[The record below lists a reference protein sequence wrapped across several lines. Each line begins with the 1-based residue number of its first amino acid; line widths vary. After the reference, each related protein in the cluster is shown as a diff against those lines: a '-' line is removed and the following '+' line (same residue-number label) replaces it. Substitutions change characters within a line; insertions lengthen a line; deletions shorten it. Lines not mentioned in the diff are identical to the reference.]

1 MATKKYKNSELGE
14 LGKYLEESSKKKET
28 DSNNESSALPN
39 SSSVQRYDNLG
50 ESLNNYL
57 QKSSEVISKNDYV
70 EQLRKRKEEIQA
82 QFAENKRRNDELLA
96 QRRTDIGAA
105 AKSAVNFAR
114 EEAKKSTLSA
124 SKNIPLEN
132 SPFGKRNPQIELPT
146 YAHNDFLP
154 NSPAAKAARQKAAN
168 ESAMTTGV
176 VNDPILSRGEYLASM
191 ASAGLDTSLEST
203 KATIGSVFD
212 KATTFVASLLGMKQG
227 DEYNKYRFAESAL
240 KGRALSSKYPTL
252 TSFNDAAKNGIET
265 STSTI
270 DKANAA
276 SKKAE
281 LERLKDYAKNN
292 SSQATLKKIQEKYS
306 DKEIGEVTQ
315 LLGNFAYGAGYGTLP
330 NVARL
335 GTSAAAAALMSTQE
349 FSESYAKAINELG
362 YSDSQALEYAADT
375 ALRRGGEEL
384 IIGQFGKGIADK
396 AIAKPLSKI
405 ANPYARAA
413 ADVGITAA
421 GEAGE
426 QALDYLAD
434 IATRSLVGDENAK
447 VDPKELGY
455 QGVLGGAT
463 SLVFGLASYPGKV
476 QLYKSDYNFVNNLSK
491 VAAKIENEQQADI
504 LKKIADTVI
513 ERADVIMDDPNY
525 PRDYKASVNHMKD
538 AVEDI
543 KNIVDNY
550 KDRIIIENQDKDG
563 AFTIIMD
570 NDNSDTVKTDVQALA
585 NVVAKYA
592 EPDEN
597 IVNKTVDTIR
607 DKIQDIKHEQE
618 LTTNPDEKA
627 ELQKQVEKLK
637 EADVVA
643 RSNRDEIEAKAE
655 ESKKNANANNAA
667 KSETDIEPAKSDTA
681 AQKEVANEKPATDIS
696 NNLSTPLQKTLE
708 IIRLAKEN
716 DAKSLSELVK
726 SVNESEHG
734 KNGDNAINNT
744 VDYVNEFI
752 QKLSENLKT
761 AQNKDT
767 LEYINTVLP
776 QLKNIS
782 ESLRTKRNEIDAYLN
797 GNSGAETTA
806 KQAPSP
812 KLPEDDFDEL
822 LADMERT
829 AAEHDNQQLT
839 SSDSNAIIE
848 NEQTQPETQTTSKVE
863 AYKQKLRDAQTRDEF
878 RKVEEILGNPDSDIH
893 HSDLTDADRD
903 EIYKISDEKQIEFNR
918 KENEVQNV
926 ESRTLVDNAI
936 QSIISDNGPNS
947 KHIKNETL
955 TFYDENGNK
964 RETNVVNQLMKDY
977 GIEVPIAT
985 QGWFNKRL
993 ISFRYENGES
1003 KVHADLIGANGKKLK
1018 VPDNVY
1024 NYLDILGNKIRE
1036 SSPDTN
1042 NSNVE
1047 SAATVPATNNEVPE
1061 TIPTQTATA
1070 AEQNIVKEPEPNVT
1084 QSAPTETAETSTTA
1098 AESPTTVT
1106 SNGTAETAPAK
1117 SKDFYLIYK
1126 ASKHSKTGEPLDVF
1140 EISGGHLSSDQYSKL
1155 KKEFE
1160 KLGGY
1165 YSKYAGGFI
1174 FKPGTGSSDERI
1186 NAVKQFAHVQVN
1198 SLHDMPKGKELIGT
1212 EYKFGNSNAKV
1223 VDYIDN
1229 GKYEDEYVVE
1239 IDGIG
1244 RQKMNY
1250 KGVERDIAQ
1259 YLSDNPTK
1267 NTQVADTAASTKQ
1280 ALDMLK
1286 DAPTAFGV
1294 EINGGSFV
1302 SDGAA
1307 IIRVSK
1313 EQLSEIKADLK
1324 KQSKA
1329 FENVDAPTILD
1340 LEHITPAKKL
1350 PETTYTQPG
1359 GLTLVEFEN
1368 PQGEPTYI
1376 DNKYLKYFDKK
1387 GNIWG
1392 FARFKSSDSP
1402 NYYALAATDD
1412 DGNLNGIIMP
1422 VRGNTLDKTKPMVY
1436 QGKSKLQSET
1446 TTKQT
1451 TEKEIK
1457 NNDINLEKENR
1468 PDVQG
1473 LRPEVEKTAP
1483 QGGGVR
1489 ETSGRNGGKSGGDG
1503 TRLPRVADGDTNAGK
1518 SVRNGE
1524 PDISAKSDTG
1534 IDERNDSERHDIG
1547 GDITDVD
1554 TSGRK
1559 PVSEK
1564 QPAKKPANFSFDTET
1579 RKYINTTRPK
1589 TADNIEAIKTL
1600 FQIEK
1605 ENRPATTAEK
1615 NILAKY
1621 KGWGGLADAF
1631 TNYSTNRELKEM
1643 LSEEEYN
1650 AAKRSTQNAH
1660 YTSLDV
1666 IEAMYKGLEHMGF
1679 TGGNLLEPSMGTG
1692 NFFGM
1697 LPKDIAK
1704 KTKLYGV
1711 EMDSI
1716 TGRIAQALYSDAD
1729 IKIAPYQD
1737 VRYNDGSFDVAVGN
1751 VPFSST
1757 TYPYK
1762 GEKHMLHDY
1771 FFVKTLD
1778 KVKDGGIVMFITS
1791 TGTLDKANPK
1801 TRDAI
1806 AKQAD
1811 LVAAFRLPNN
1821 AFKTNAGTEVT
1832 TDIVVL
1838 RKRPEGVSQSDETF
1852 FSLGEI
1858 DGIPINE
1865 YFVRHPENILGKL
1878 VSEKGMY
1885 VSERTQVRADDRDY
1899 SKALTEAMNSLPADI
1914 IKTDMTKSEVKIEND
1929 TQKSRFIDSDK
1940 GVVFYNSSTGE
1951 VTELSGKKADKAKQ
1965 FMRVKDAYNGVI
1977 NISNNPN
1984 STQEERQAA
1993 RQNLEETYNAF
2004 TEKYGSLNSRGA
2016 KSDLRGDAEYWMVSG
2031 LEKKGKSQGEF
2042 EKSDIFTKDLYKKQ
2056 VPEHVDSAHDALAVS
2071 ISTHGTVDLDYMSK
2085 LTGQSREVVTSE
2097 LSDAIIETPDEGW
2110 QLTALYLSG
2119 NIRDK
2124 IATAEKAAK
2133 SDSKFTRNVEMLKA
2147 ALPRQLT
2154 ADEITPK
2161 LGAAWIEPS
2170 YYEDFAYSVFGRKPK
2185 LSYDTTTGT
2194 WVGEIIPYAYS
2205 PKYGAEAMKLLVPT
2219 MNQKQ
2224 LTVRVDGK
2232 VDLQA
2237 TEQQRQR
2244 QAMLREEFN
2253 GWIFATPERRK
2264 ALEDKFNTL
2273 FASWRGAD
2281 FNKVGEYLSLEG
2293 VNPEI
2298 KLREYQKGAVARVV
2312 FGGDTLLAHG
2322 VGTGKTFEMIASAM
2336 ESKRLG
2342 ITHKN
2347 LFVVPNNKVSDFQS
2361 DIHKLYPSAKVM
2373 AVGEADFTKDRRA
2386 AMISALATNDYDI
2399 AVIGH
2404 SQFGFI
2410 PVSNETKQ
2418 NALRAQIA
2426 EIENTVSGMNS
2437 YQDRRTVKQLEKA
2450 KESLENKLKELSTR
2464 KDDTINFESLG
2475 VDGLFVDEAHNF
2487 KSLTYYT
2494 KLNVA
2499 GANAGGASQRAQD
2512 MFEKTQYLHDIHGRV
2527 VFGTA
2532 TPITN
2537 SVAEIY
2543 NMTRF
2548 VNPEILKEAGIESF
2562 DAWSANFGNI
2572 ESKVEISPDG
2582 ISFRAKE
2589 RYSKFSNVNA
2599 MIGMFRRFADVLRS
2613 DEVLKDLPKA
2623 KRVTVECESNDYL
2636 EEYLGEIQ
2644 RRVDALKGS
2653 ATKKDNMLL
2662 VTNDGRAAAIDLR
2675 LIAKQIGVSPSELD
2689 LDGSKINKTVE
2700 NVVEEYKNS
2709 AKQKGTQLV
2718 FLDYGMSDDQEK
2730 RYGVDLYSDLIKKLT
2745 SKGIPSNEIV
2755 RLDKVDNKK
2764 LEELYKK
2771 VNNGDVRVL
2780 IGSTA
2785 RMGEGLNVQ
2794 KRLVALHH
2802 LNPPYRPSDI
2812 EQREGRIIRFGNEN
2826 KDVRI
2831 YRYVQKR
2838 SFDSYMWQMLE
2849 RKQVM
2854 INQAMSGG
2862 DINELDDVDEFVL
2875 SAAEAKALASGNP
2888 LLLEKS
2894 ELDDK
2899 FSKLSTARSVY
2910 LRSVYNAQDVIA
2922 SYPAHIQN
2930 TKRNIDKVQE
2940 TAKIINSNPF
2950 KGDFEIDLKGKKYT
2964 ERKAANEALAKILA
2978 DGRYGMNK
2986 TYEIGTIRGLKLSF
3000 MQEGQTIRL
3009 YLDGADRTQIEAG
3022 SNNIARIV
3030 NAIDKASNPETQ
3042 ISSMQSHVEQL
3053 EKTLSDAKDL
3063 VESKFPQQEE
3073 YDATLARLNEV
3084 NALMNEAAGV
3094 IAGGEIIDDEGMDD
3108 NFDDAGGTGS
3118 KKSKDSAESQILQSK
3133 TKGKWGKGDKDG
3145 NKLKSLNDLKEE
3157 AHRMF
3162 GVEIN
3167 TGKIGARG
3175 AEGIYNTHAGTIR
3188 TRVHG
3193 DLPTI
3198 AHELGHHFDKKY
3210 NLVSMDGVEE
3220 LVDYYRAELEEADY
3234 NESLFPYEAVANY
3247 FADLMRD
3254 QKETAERFKTFTSEL
3269 GAALKGS
3276 DAKHLPEYINM
3287 TNEYFA
3293 ADRIRRREAQV
3304 HYRHKD
3310 ESFVGN
3316 AQFQVDTFR
3325 RNPAAYTGR
3334 LSRKFIRHWFD
3345 DVVDLKNFGNAYDL
3359 AFKERAANSIADGR
3373 LTIAFTDNH
3382 DKVIG
3387 RSLASVLE
3395 EGGIN
3400 DLNAKSFDAYLTAR
3414 IALDRIEAAEKNN
3427 GIGSKVYADT
3437 ELQDK
3442 DNLISDIQT
3451 YELKNPTFADTAKG
3465 VYEYENHLL
3474 DVAVDSGLIS
3484 SELSDELRELY
3495 PHYVPLYRSFRDG
3508 SAVSSG
3514 RGAKTPPSVVKRFKG
3529 SGRDVLSPVENIMNQ
3544 TVAWTKAIL
3553 QNETRKAVFDVID
3566 DTEDMGI
3573 WAEKVPASMFRDTV
3587 TTDEVAKKLANFSS
3601 DKIEHLSEDEK
3612 AELVDDIMETIGS
3625 STGMWKKKLNQGK
3638 DIVSVMR
3645 NGQPEYYEIHDDGL
3659 MESLLSLT
3667 PQQMNIWLQLVS
3679 KTTNLFTALTT
3690 GTNPKFGYTNLIRDT
3705 STGYIFSETQ
3715 NNPFG
3720 YVLDLFK
3727 AFGEAITESDD
3738 YKMYLANGGGYTGA
3752 FTMNTRNMK
3761 NEYQKVVKHH
3771 SKLKRIF
3778 ESAMDFFPRINN
3790 SIESASRYAEYKRKL
3805 KEGADAHE
3813 ALRASQNITVNF
3825 QQGGKYSKFINKF
3838 IPFFNASLTSLYQNV
3853 SRLNPKNKRT
3863 IIKWLASMIWTAV
3876 SSVALNEFINKY
3888 ILDDDDDFHE
3898 AYANLSTYNKFANNN
3913 IYIGDDQ
3920 FIRIPKEQTLMI
3932 PATLAVALYE
3942 KYAMENPEAFYKY
3955 GEYIVD
3961 AILPPGPRDTIILG
3975 SIIDLAKNETFTGAP
3990 IESKAEQYK
3999 AAETRYNGRTSKL
4012 AIAAAPK
4019 INLFL
4024 NEFGLELSP
4033 IQINYL
4039 LDDNTGWVGDFL
4051 INLTKFEGTSAKE
4064 VADLSDTSE
4073 KSLLRGIPVPNVI
4086 LRDSTYSTDI
4096 VTRFYDKKT
4105 EYDQNA
4111 ASYKALQKEGKE
4123 NSKYTFY
4130 DTYGKYKFGKVADLY
4145 SDVLK
4150 RIKADNNK
4158 ESSRHT
4164 RSVLNELIKSVNE
4177 TEVTQLDKDVAALAK
4192 ETGCPLQ
4199 DIAPYIVVPES
4210 LKDSQKN
4217 VYELDAYDMME
4228 YYTESQILFEYWY
4241 NEILSSGY
4249 DEDSI
4254 AGALKDMKKEIK
4266 QTMDE
4271 RYLAIL
4277 QQ

>member
-1 MATKKYKNSELGE
+1 MASL
-14 LGKYLEESSKKKET
+14 LIDPSKKKSKYQSAIDVVKKENEELKKKREQQPKEKDYSKSDYADALRAI
-28 DSNNESSALPN
+28 DSE
-39 SSSVQRYDNLG
+39 
-50 ESLNNYL
+50 
-57 QKSSEVISKNDYV
+57 
-70 EQLRKRKEEIQA
+70 KEEETSRIKTNQIA
-82 QFAENKRRNDELLA
+82 P
-96 QRRTDIGAA
+96 
-105 AKSAVNFAR
+105 SAYPQTADNTLR
-114 EEAKKSTLSA
+114 LMRMLEEQEAKKSTLSA

-176 VNDPILSRGEYLASM
+176 VNDPVLSRGEYLASM

-203 KATIGSVFD
+203 KATIGSAFD

-227 DEYNKYRFAESAL
+227 DEYNKYQFADSVL
-240 KGRALSSKYPTL
+240 KGRALGSKYPTL
-252 TSFNDAAKNGIET
+252 TSFENAAKNGVET

-292 SSQATLKKIQEKYS
+292 SSQATLKKIQERYS
-306 DKEIGEVTQ
+306 DKEIGEVAQ
-315 LLGNFAYGAGYGTLP
+315 LLGNFAYSAGYGALS
-330 NVARL
+330 NAARIA
-335 GTSAAAAALMSTQE
+335 SPAAAAALMGTQE
-349 FSESYAKAINELG
+349 FSESYARAINELG
-362 YSDSQALEYAADT
+362 YSDSQALEYAAHT

-384 IIGQFGKGIADK
+384 ILGQFGKGIADK

-434 IATRSLVGDENAK
+434 IATRSWVGDENAK

-476 QLYKSDYNFVNNLSK
+476 RLYKQDYNFVNNLSK
-491 VAAKIENEQQADI
+491 AAEKVKNKQEADTIKKVADI
-504 LKKIADTVI
+504 AIDRANVI
-513 ERADVIMDDPNY
+513 IDDPNY
-525 PRDYKASVNHMKD
+525 PRDYKASVNHIKD
-538 AVEDI
+538 AAEDI
-543 KNIVDNY
+543 KDIV
-550 KDRIIIENQDKDG
+550 ENFQEAITYEFEEKDG

-570 NDNSDTVKTDVQALA
+570 NDNSDTVKTDVQVLA

-627 ELQKQVEKLK
+627 ELQKQIEKLK
-637 EADVVA
+637 EADVVV

-655 ESKKNANANNAA
+655 ESKKNANANNANTAA
-667 KSETDIEPAKSDTA
+667 KSETEIEPAKSDTA
-681 AQKEVANEKPATDIS
+681 ASKEVNNEKPATDIS
-696 NNLSTPLQKTLE
+696 NNQSTPLKKTLE

-761 AQNKDT
+761 AQNKDAV
-767 LEYINTVLP
+767 EYINTALP

-797 GNSGAETTA
+797 GDGTSKATNQSAGA
-806 KQAPSP
+806 
-812 KLPEDDFDEL
+812 KLPEDS
-822 LADMERT
+822 LAEATDDVERT
-829 AAEHDNQQLT
+829 KAEHGNQQLT

-863 AYKQKLRDAQTRDEF
+863 AYKQKLRDAQTRGEF
-878 RKVEEILGNPDSDIH
+878 RSVEEILGNPDSDIH
-893 HSDLTDADRD
+893 YSDLTDADRD

-918 KENEVQNV
+918 KEYEAQNA
-926 ESRTLVDNAI
+926 ESRTLVDNAVR
-936 QSIISDNGPNS
+936 SIKDGKFDNKGITNDA
-947 KHIKNETL
+947 L
-955 TFYDENGNK
+955 AFYDENGNK
-964 RETNVVNQLMKDY
+964 RETHIVNQLMKDF
-977 GIEVPIAT
+977 GIEVPLAT

-993 ISFRYENGES
+993 ISFRYENGAS
-1003 KVHADLIGANGKKLK
+1003 VVRADLKGANGRTLK

-1042 NSNVE
+1042 NSNAE
-1047 SAATVPATNNEVPE
+1047 SAATVPAANNEVPE
-1061 TIPTQTATA
+1061 TTPAQTATA
-1070 AEQNIVKEPEPNVT
+1070 AEQNIAKEPEPNAT
-1084 QSAPTETAETSTTA
+1084 PSAPAETAETSTTA

-1106 SNGTAETAPAK
+1106 SDGTAETAPAK
-1117 SKDFYLIYK
+1117 NKDFYLIYK

-1140 EISGGHLSSDQYSKL
+1140 EISGGYLSSEQYSKL
-1155 KKEFE
+1155 KNEFE

-1165 YSKYAGGFI
+1165 YSKYAGGFT
-1174 FKPGTGSSDERI
+1174 FKSGTGSSDERI

-1267 NTQVADTAASTKQ
+1267 NTQATDTAASTEQ
-1280 ALDMLK
+1280 TLDMLK
-1286 DAPTAFGV
+1286 NAP
-1294 EINGGSFV
+1294 
-1302 SDGAA
+1302 
-1307 IIRVSK
+1307 
-1313 EQLSEIKADLK
+1313 
-1324 KQSKA
+1324 
-1329 FENVDAPTILD
+1329 
-1340 LEHITPAKKL
+1340 
-1350 PETTYTQPG
+1350 
-1359 GLTLVEFEN
+1359 
-1368 PQGEPTYI
+1368 
-1376 DNKYLKYFDKK
+1376 
-1387 GNIWG
+1387 
-1392 FARFKSSDSP
+1392 
-1402 NYYALAATDD
+1402 
-1412 DGNLNGIIMP
+1412 
-1422 VRGNTLDKTKPMVY
+1422 
-1436 QGKSKLQSET
+1436 SET
-1446 TTKQT
+1446 TTRET

-1457 NNDINLEKENR
+1457 NNGINLEKENR

-1473 LRPEVEKTAP
+1473 LRPEVEETAP
-1483 QGGGVR
+1483 QGEGVR

-1534 IDERNDSERHDIG
+1534 TDERNDSEGHDVG

-1564 QPAKKPANFSFDTET
+1564 QSAKKPVNFSFDTET

-1605 ENRPATTAEK
+1605 ENRPATAAEK
-1615 NILAKY
+1615 NVLAKY

-1631 TNYSTNRELKEM
+1631 ANYSINRELKEM

-1716 TGRIAQALYSDAD
+1716 TGRIAQVLYSDAD

-1838 RKRPEGVSQSDETF
+1838 RKRPKGVSQSDETF

-2031 LEKKGKSQGEF
+2031 LEKKGKSLGEF

-2147 ALPRQLT
+2147 TLPRQLT

-2636 EEYLGEIQ
+2636 EKYLGEIQ
-2644 RRVDALKGS
+2644 SRVDALKGS

-2755 RLDKVDNKK
+2755 RLDKVDNKN

-2930 TKRNIDKVQE
+2930 TKRNIDNVQE

-2950 KGDFEIDLKGKKYT
+2950 KGDFEIELKGKKYT

-3063 VESKFPQQEE
+3063 VKSKFPQQEE

-3094 IAGGEIIDDEGMDD
+3094 IAGGEIIDDEGMGDD
-3108 NFDDAGGTGS
+3108 FDDVGETGS
-3118 KKSKDSAESQILQSK
+3118 KKSKDSAESQKQKANGAKAIK
-3133 TKGKWGKGDKDG
+3133 MAT
-3145 NKLKSLNDLKEE
+3145 SLN
-3157 AHRMF
+3157 
-3162 GVEIN
+3162 
-3167 TGKIGARG
+3167 
-3175 AEGIYNTHAGTIR
+3175 
-3188 TRVHG
+3188 
-3193 DLPTI
+3193 P
-3198 AHELGHHFDKKY
+3198 
-3210 NLVSMDGVEE
+3210 
-3220 LVDYYRAELEEADY
+3220 
-3234 NESLFPYEAVANY
+3234 
-3247 FADLMRD
+3247 
-3254 QKETAERFKTFTSEL
+3254 
-3269 GAALKGS
+3269 
-3276 DAKHLPEYINM
+3276 
-3287 TNEYFA
+3287 
-3293 ADRIRRREAQV
+3293 
-3304 HYRHKD
+3304 
-3310 ESFVGN
+3310 
-3316 AQFQVDTFR
+3316 
-3325 RNPAAYTGR
+3325 
-3334 LSRKFIRHWFD
+3334 
-3345 DVVDLKNFGNAYDL
+3345 
-3359 AFKERAANSIADGR
+3359 
-3373 LTIAFTDNH
+3373 
-3382 DKVIG
+3382 
-3387 RSLASVLE
+3387 
-3395 EGGIN
+3395 
-3400 DLNAKSFDAYLTAR
+3400 
-3414 IALDRIEAAEKNN
+3414 
-3427 GIGSKVYADT
+3427 
-3437 ELQDK
+3437 
-3442 DNLISDIQT
+3442 
-3451 YELKNPTFADTAKG
+3451 
-3465 VYEYENHLL
+3465 
-3474 DVAVDSGLIS
+3474 
-3484 SELSDELRELY
+3484 
-3495 PHYVPLYRSFRDG
+3495 
-3508 SAVSSG
+3508 
-3514 RGAKTPPSVVKRFKG
+3514 
-3529 SGRDVLSPVENIMNQ
+3529 
-3544 TVAWTKAIL
+3544 
-3553 QNETRKAVFDVID
+3553 
-3566 DTEDMGI
+3566 
-3573 WAEKVPASMFRDTV
+3573 
-3587 TTDEVAKKLANFSS
+3587 
-3601 DKIEHLSEDEK
+3601 
-3612 AELVDDIMETIGS
+3612 
-3625 STGMWKKKLNQGK
+3625 
-3638 DIVSVMR
+3638 
-3645 NGQPEYYEIHDDGL
+3645 
-3659 MESLLSLT
+3659 
-3667 PQQMNIWLQLVS
+3667 
-3679 KTTNLFTALTT
+3679 
-3690 GTNPKFGYTNLIRDT
+3690 
-3705 STGYIFSETQ
+3705 
-3715 NNPFG
+3715 
-3720 YVLDLFK
+3720 
-3727 AFGEAITESDD
+3727 
-3738 YKMYLANGGGYTGA
+3738 
-3752 FTMNTRNMK
+3752 
-3761 NEYQKVVKHH
+3761 
-3771 SKLKRIF
+3771 
-3778 ESAMDFFPRINN
+3778 
-3790 SIESASRYAEYKRKL
+3790 
-3805 KEGADAHE
+3805 
-3813 ALRASQNITVNF
+3813 
-3825 QQGGKYSKFINKF
+3825 
-3838 IPFFNASLTSLYQNV
+3838 
-3853 SRLNPKNKRT
+3853 
-3863 IIKWLASMIWTAV
+3863 
-3876 SSVALNEFINKY
+3876 
-3888 ILDDDDDFHE
+3888 
-3898 AYANLSTYNKFANNN
+3898 
-3913 IYIGDDQ
+3913 
-3920 FIRIPKEQTLMI
+3920 
-3932 PATLAVALYE
+3932 
-3942 KYAMENPEAFYKY
+3942 
-3955 GEYIVD
+3955 
-3961 AILPPGPRDTIILG
+3961 
-3975 SIIDLAKNETFTGAP
+3975 
-3990 IESKAEQYK
+3990 
-3999 AAETRYNGRTSKL
+3999 
-4012 AIAAAPK
+4012 
-4019 INLFL
+4019 
-4024 NEFGLELSP
+4024 
-4033 IQINYL
+4033 
-4039 LDDNTGWVGDFL
+4039 
-4051 INLTKFEGTSAKE
+4051 
-4064 VADLSDTSE
+4064 
-4073 KSLLRGIPVPNVI
+4073 
-4086 LRDSTYSTDI
+4086 
-4096 VTRFYDKKT
+4096 
-4105 EYDQNA
+4105 
-4111 ASYKALQKEGKE
+4111 
-4123 NSKYTFY
+4123 
-4130 DTYGKYKFGKVADLY
+4130 
-4145 SDVLK
+4145 
-4150 RIKADNNK
+4150 
-4158 ESSRHT
+4158 
-4164 RSVLNELIKSVNE
+4164 
-4177 TEVTQLDKDVAALAK
+4177 
-4192 ETGCPLQ
+4192 
-4199 DIAPYIVVPES
+4199 
-4210 LKDSQKN
+4210 
-4217 VYELDAYDMME
+4217 
-4228 YYTESQILFEYWY
+4228 
-4241 NEILSSGY
+4241 
-4249 DEDSI
+4249 
-4254 AGALKDMKKEIK
+4254 
-4266 QTMDE
+4266 
-4271 RYLAIL
+4271 
-4277 QQ
+4277 

>member
-1 MATKKYKNSELGE
+1 MASL
-14 LGKYLEESSKKKET
+14 LIDPSKKK
-28 DSNNESSALPN
+28 SKYQSAID
-39 SSSVQRYDNLG
+39 VV
-50 ESLNNYL
+50 
-57 QKSSEVISKNDYV
+57 K
-70 EQLRKRKEEIQA
+70 KE
-82 QFAENKRRNDELLA
+82 NDELKKKRE
-96 QRRTDIGAA
+96 QQPKEKDYS
-105 AKSAVNFAR
+105 KSDYADALRAIDSEKEEETSRIKTNQIAPSAYPQTSDNTLR
-114 EEAKKSTLSA
+114 LMRMLEEQEAKKSTLSA

-132 SPFGKRNPQIELPT
+132 SPFGKRNPTISLPT
-146 YAHNDFLP
+146 YVHNDFLP

-168 ESAMTTGV
+168 ESAMATGV
-176 VNDPILSRGEYLASM
+176 VNDPVLSRGEYLASM

-203 KATIGSVFD
+203 KATIGSAFD
-212 KATTFVASLLGMKQG
+212 KAATFVATLLGMKKG
-227 DEYNKYRFAESAL
+227 DEYNKYQLADSVL
-240 KGRALSSKYPTL
+240 KGRALGSKYPTL
-252 TSFNDAAKNGIET
+252 TSFENVAKNGVET

-292 SSQATLKKIQEKYS
+292 SSQATLKKIQERYS
-306 DKEIGEVTQ
+306 DKEIGEVAQ
-315 LLGNFAYGAGYGTLP
+315 FLGEMAYGAGYGALS
-330 NVARL
+330 NAARIA
-335 GTSAAAAALMSTQE
+335 SPAAAAALMGTQE
-349 FSESYAKAINELG
+349 FSESYARAINELG
-362 YSDSQALEYAADT
+362 YSDSQALEYAAHT

-384 IIGQFGKGIADK
+384 ILGQFGKGIADK

-434 IATRSLVGDENAK
+434 IATRSWVGDENAK

-463 SLVFGLASYPGKV
+463 SLIFGLASYPGKV

-491 VAAKIENEQQADI
+491 AAARIENEQQAEV
-504 LKKIADTVI
+504 LKRIADTVI
-513 ERADVIMDDPNY
+513 ERADIIMDDPNY
-525 PRDYKASVNHMKD
+525 PRDYKASVNHMKE
-538 AVEDI
+538 AAADI
-543 KNIVDNY
+543 KDIVDNY

-563 AFTIIMD
+563 VFTIIMD
-570 NDNSDTVKTDVQALA
+570 NDNSDTVKTDVQVLA

-627 ELQKQVEKLK
+627 ELQKQIEKLK
-637 EADVVA
+637 EADVVV

-655 ESKKNANANNAA
+655 ESKKNADANNANTAA
-667 KSETDIEPAKSDTA
+667 KSQTDIEPAKSDTA
-681 AQKEVANEKPATDIS
+681 ASKEVNNEKPATDVS
-696 NNLSTPLQKTLE
+696 NNQPTPLK
-708 IIRLAKEN
+708 
-716 DAKSLSELVK
+716 
-726 SVNESEHG
+726 
-734 KNGDNAINNT
+734 
-744 VDYVNEFI
+744 
-752 QKLSENLKT
+752 KT
-761 AQNKDT
+761 AEQ
-767 LEYINTVLP
+767 
-776 QLKNIS
+776 
-782 ESLRTKRNEIDAYLN
+782 
-797 GNSGAETTA
+797 
-806 KQAPSP
+806 
-812 KLPEDDFDEL
+812 
-822 LADMERT
+822 
-829 AAEHDNQQLT
+829 DNQQLT

-848 NEQTQPETQTTSKVE
+848 KDLSQVSKDKGEKLEDSNVKLSKDFEDYSINQQDVIEGYEESVDTSFREFIEREMRGELKQNDSYALKNVSDKAAADIKKAVGVDATGFKTAIEARMVTHILQGHGENGTTDHSMANIDDIARMQFVIDNYDNIEDGGKSKSYFESYVSRSGELRQHTAHTVVYSKKVNGVYYVVE
-863 AYKQKLRDAQTRDEF
+863 AVPDTKRKTAYIISAYMSKKERNGLSNGNNNENADITRSETSDTAEKPRAFESAPDAHSLNEIISNNSDAVNSESKKSPKEF
-878 RKVEEILGNPDSDIH
+878 SLTHKKSNAVSDS
-893 HSDLTDADRD
+893 
-903 EIYKISDEKQIEFNR
+903 
-918 KENEVQNV
+918 V
-926 ESRTLVDNAI
+926 ESDSAQGT
-936 QSIISDNGPNS
+936 
-947 KHIKNETL
+947 
-955 TFYDENGNK
+955 
-964 RETNVVNQLMKDY
+964 REMQ
-977 GIEVPIAT
+977 
-985 QGWFNKRL
+985 
-993 ISFRYENGES
+993 
-1003 KVHADLIGANGKKLK
+1003 
-1018 VPDNVY
+1018 
-1024 NYLDILGNKIRE
+1024 
-1036 SSPDTN
+1036 
-1042 NSNVE
+1042 
-1047 SAATVPATNNEVPE
+1047 AA
-1061 TIPTQTATA
+1061 
-1070 AEQNIVKEPEPNVT
+1070 KEPEPNAT
-1084 QSAPTETAETSTTA
+1084 PSAPAETAETSTTA
-1098 AESPTTVT
+1098 AESPTTVM

-1117 SKDFYLIYK
+1117 NKDFNLIYK

-1140 EISGGHLSSDQYSKL
+1140 EISGGYLSSEQYSKL
-1155 KKEFE
+1155 KNEFE

-1165 YSKYAGGFI
+1165 YSKYAGGFT
-1174 FKPGTGSSDERI
+1174 FKSGTGSSDERI

-1229 GKYEDEYVVE
+1229 GKYEDEYVVD

-1267 NTQVADTAASTKQ
+1267 NTQATDTAASTEQ
-1280 ALDMLK
+1280 TLDMLK
-1286 DAPTAFGV
+1286 NAP
-1294 EINGGSFV
+1294 
-1302 SDGAA
+1302 
-1307 IIRVSK
+1307 
-1313 EQLSEIKADLK
+1313 
-1324 KQSKA
+1324 
-1329 FENVDAPTILD
+1329 
-1340 LEHITPAKKL
+1340 
-1350 PETTYTQPG
+1350 
-1359 GLTLVEFEN
+1359 
-1368 PQGEPTYI
+1368 
-1376 DNKYLKYFDKK
+1376 
-1387 GNIWG
+1387 
-1392 FARFKSSDSP
+1392 
-1402 NYYALAATDD
+1402 
-1412 DGNLNGIIMP
+1412 
-1422 VRGNTLDKTKPMVY
+1422 
-1436 QGKSKLQSET
+1436 SET
-1446 TTKQT
+1446 TTRET

-1457 NNDINLEKENR
+1457 NNGINLEKENR

-1473 LRPEVEKTAP
+1473 LRPEVEETAP
-1483 QGGGVR
+1483 QGEGVR

-1534 IDERNDSERHDIG
+1534 IDERNDSEGHDGG

-1564 QPAKKPANFSFDTET
+1564 QSAKKPVNFSFDTET

-1605 ENRPATTAEK
+1605 ENRPATAAEK
-1615 NILAKY
+1615 NVLAKY

-1631 TNYSTNRELKEM
+1631 TNYSINRELKEM

-1716 TGRIAQALYSDAD
+1716 TGRIAQVLYSDAD

-1832 TDIVVL
+1832 TDIVIL
-1838 RKRPEGVSQSDETF
+1838 RKRPKGVSQSDETF

-1977 NISNNPN
+1977 NISNNPH

-2031 LEKKGKSQGEF
+2031 LEKKGKSPGEF

-2147 ALPRQLT
+2147 TLPRQMT

-2426 EIENTVSGMNS
+2426 EMENTVSGMNS

-2464 KDDTINFESLG
+2464 KDDTVNFESLG
-2475 VDGLFVDEAHNF
+2475 IDGLFVDEAHNF

-2636 EEYLGEIQ
+2636 EKYLGEIQ
-2644 RRVDALKGS
+2644 SRVDALKGS

-2745 SKGIPSNEIV
+2745 AKGIPSNEIV
-2755 RLDKVDNKK
+2755 RLDKVDNKN

-2794 KRLVALHH
+2794 KHLVALHH

-2930 TKRNIDKVQE
+2930 TKRNIDNVQE

-2950 KGDFEIDLKGKKYT
+2950 KGDFEIELKGKKYT
-2964 ERKAANEALAKILA
+2964 ERRAANEALAKILA

-3042 ISSMQSHVEQL
+3042 IASMKSHVEQL

-3063 VESKFPQQEE
+3063 VKSKFPQQEE

-3094 IAGGEIIDDEGMDD
+3094 IAGGKIIDDEGMGDD
-3108 NFDDAGGTGS
+3108 FDDVGETGS
-3118 KKSKDSAESQILQSK
+3118 KKSKDSAEPQILQSK

-3334 LSRKFIRHWFD
+3334 LSRKFIRRWFD
-3345 DVVDLKNFGNAYDL
+3345 DVVDLKNFGNAHDL

-3427 GIGSKVYADT
+3427 GIGSKVYADA

-3587 TTDEVAKKLANFSS
+3587 TTDEEAKKL
-3601 DKIEHLSEDEK
+3601 I
-3612 AELVDDIMETIGS
+3612 
-3625 STGMWKKKLNQGK
+3625 QGK
-3638 DIVSVMR
+3638 NIVSVMR

-3659 MESLLSLT
+3659 MEALLSLT

-3690 GTNPKFGYTNLIRDT
+3690 GTNPKFGYNNLIRDT

-3761 NEYQKVVKHH
+3761 NEYQKLVKHH

-3805 KEGADAHE
+3805 KEGADALE

-3863 IIKWLASMIWTAV
+3863 IIKWLVSMIWTAV
-3876 SSVALNEFINKY
+3876 SGVALNEFINKY

-3913 IYIGDDQ
+3913 IYIGDGQ

-3932 PATLAVALYE
+3932 PATLAAALYE

-4073 KSLLRGIPVPNVI
+4073 KSLLRGMPVPNVI

>member
-1 MATKKYKNSELGE
+1 
-14 LGKYLEESSKKKET
+14 
-28 DSNNESSALPN
+28 
-39 SSSVQRYDNLG
+39 
-50 ESLNNYL
+50 
-57 QKSSEVISKNDYV
+57 
-70 EQLRKRKEEIQA
+70 
-82 QFAENKRRNDELLA
+82 
-96 QRRTDIGAA
+96 
-105 AKSAVNFAR
+105 
-114 EEAKKSTLSA
+114 
-124 SKNIPLEN
+124 
-132 SPFGKRNPQIELPT
+132 
-146 YAHNDFLP
+146 
-154 NSPAAKAARQKAAN
+154 
-168 ESAMTTGV
+168 
-176 VNDPILSRGEYLASM
+176 
-191 ASAGLDTSLEST
+191 
-203 KATIGSVFD
+203 
-212 KATTFVASLLGMKQG
+212 
-227 DEYNKYRFAESAL
+227 
-240 KGRALSSKYPTL
+240 
-252 TSFNDAAKNGIET
+252 
-265 STSTI
+265 
-270 DKANAA
+270 
-276 SKKAE
+276 
-281 LERLKDYAKNN
+281 
-292 SSQATLKKIQEKYS
+292 
-306 DKEIGEVTQ
+306 
-315 LLGNFAYGAGYGTLP
+315 
-330 NVARL
+330 
-335 GTSAAAAALMSTQE
+335 
-349 FSESYAKAINELG
+349 
-362 YSDSQALEYAADT
+362 
-375 ALRRGGEEL
+375 
-384 IIGQFGKGIADK
+384 
-396 AIAKPLSKI
+396 
-405 ANPYARAA
+405 
-413 ADVGITAA
+413 
-421 GEAGE
+421 
-426 QALDYLAD
+426 
-434 IATRSLVGDENAK
+434 
-447 VDPKELGY
+447 
-455 QGVLGGAT
+455 
-463 SLVFGLASYPGKV
+463 
-476 QLYKSDYNFVNNLSK
+476 
-491 VAAKIENEQQADI
+491 
-504 LKKIADTVI
+504 
-513 ERADVIMDDPNY
+513 
-525 PRDYKASVNHMKD
+525 
-538 AVEDI
+538 
-543 KNIVDNY
+543 
-550 KDRIIIENQDKDG
+550 
-563 AFTIIMD
+563 
-570 NDNSDTVKTDVQALA
+570 
-585 NVVAKYA
+585 
-592 EPDEN
+592 
-597 IVNKTVDTIR
+597 
-607 DKIQDIKHEQE
+607 
-618 LTTNPDEKA
+618 
-627 ELQKQVEKLK
+627 
-637 EADVVA
+637 
-643 RSNRDEIEAKAE
+643 
-655 ESKKNANANNAA
+655 
-667 KSETDIEPAKSDTA
+667 
-681 AQKEVANEKPATDIS
+681 
-696 NNLSTPLQKTLE
+696 
-708 IIRLAKEN
+708 
-716 DAKSLSELVK
+716 
-726 SVNESEHG
+726 
-734 KNGDNAINNT
+734 
-744 VDYVNEFI
+744 
-752 QKLSENLKT
+752 
-761 AQNKDT
+761 
-767 LEYINTVLP
+767 
-776 QLKNIS
+776 
-782 ESLRTKRNEIDAYLN
+782 
-797 GNSGAETTA
+797 
-806 KQAPSP
+806 
-812 KLPEDDFDEL
+812 
-822 LADMERT
+822 
-829 AAEHDNQQLT
+829 
-839 SSDSNAIIE
+839 
-848 NEQTQPETQTTSKVE
+848 
-863 AYKQKLRDAQTRDEF
+863 
-878 RKVEEILGNPDSDIH
+878 
-893 HSDLTDADRD
+893 
-903 EIYKISDEKQIEFNR
+903 
-918 KENEVQNV
+918 
-926 ESRTLVDNAI
+926 
-936 QSIISDNGPNS
+936 
-947 KHIKNETL
+947 
-955 TFYDENGNK
+955 
-964 RETNVVNQLMKDY
+964 
-977 GIEVPIAT
+977 
-985 QGWFNKRL
+985 
-993 ISFRYENGES
+993 
-1003 KVHADLIGANGKKLK
+1003 
-1018 VPDNVY
+1018 
-1024 NYLDILGNKIRE
+1024 
-1036 SSPDTN
+1036 
-1042 NSNVE
+1042 
-1047 SAATVPATNNEVPE
+1047 
-1061 TIPTQTATA
+1061 
-1070 AEQNIVKEPEPNVT
+1070 
-1084 QSAPTETAETSTTA
+1084 
-1098 AESPTTVT
+1098 
-1106 SNGTAETAPAK
+1106 
-1117 SKDFYLIYK
+1117 
-1126 ASKHSKTGEPLDVF
+1126 
-1140 EISGGHLSSDQYSKL
+1140 
-1155 KKEFE
+1155 
-1160 KLGGY
+1160 
-1165 YSKYAGGFI
+1165 
-1174 FKPGTGSSDERI
+1174 
-1186 NAVKQFAHVQVN
+1186 
-1198 SLHDMPKGKELIGT
+1198 
-1212 EYKFGNSNAKV
+1212 
-1223 VDYIDN
+1223 
-1229 GKYEDEYVVE
+1229 
-1239 IDGIG
+1239 
-1244 RQKMNY
+1244 
-1250 KGVERDIAQ
+1250 
-1259 YLSDNPTK
+1259 
-1267 NTQVADTAASTKQ
+1267 
-1280 ALDMLK
+1280 
-1286 DAPTAFGV
+1286 
-1294 EINGGSFV
+1294 
-1302 SDGAA
+1302 
-1307 IIRVSK
+1307 
-1313 EQLSEIKADLK
+1313 
-1324 KQSKA
+1324 
-1329 FENVDAPTILD
+1329 
-1340 LEHITPAKKL
+1340 
-1350 PETTYTQPG
+1350 
-1359 GLTLVEFEN
+1359 
-1368 PQGEPTYI
+1368 
-1376 DNKYLKYFDKK
+1376 
-1387 GNIWG
+1387 
-1392 FARFKSSDSP
+1392 
-1402 NYYALAATDD
+1402 
-1412 DGNLNGIIMP
+1412 
-1422 VRGNTLDKTKPMVY
+1422 
-1436 QGKSKLQSET
+1436 
-1446 TTKQT
+1446 
-1451 TEKEIK
+1451 
-1457 NNDINLEKENR
+1457 
-1468 PDVQG
+1468 
-1473 LRPEVEKTAP
+1473 
-1483 QGGGVR
+1483 
-1489 ETSGRNGGKSGGDG
+1489 
-1503 TRLPRVADGDTNAGK
+1503 
-1518 SVRNGE
+1518 
-1524 PDISAKSDTG
+1524 
-1534 IDERNDSERHDIG
+1534 
-1547 GDITDVD
+1547 
-1554 TSGRK
+1554 
-1559 PVSEK
+1559 
-1564 QPAKKPANFSFDTET
+1564 
-1579 RKYINTTRPK
+1579 
-1589 TADNIEAIKTL
+1589 
-1600 FQIEK
+1600 
-1605 ENRPATTAEK
+1605 
-1615 NILAKY
+1615 
-1621 KGWGGLADAF
+1621 
-1631 TNYSTNRELKEM
+1631 M

-1716 TGRIAQALYSDAD
+1716 TGRIAQVLYSDAD

-1832 TDIVVL
+1832 TDIVIL
-1838 RKRPEGVSQSDETF
+1838 RKRPKGVSQSDETF

-2031 LEKKGKSQGEF
+2031 LEKKGKSLGEF

-2147 ALPRQLT
+2147 TLPRQLT

-2464 KDDTINFESLG
+2464 KDDTVNFESLG
-2475 VDGLFVDEAHNF
+2475 IDGLFVDEAHNF
-2487 KSLTYYT
+2487 KSLSYYT

-2636 EEYLGEIQ
+2636 EKYLGEIQ
-2644 RRVDALKGS
+2644 SRVDALKGS

-2755 RLDKVDNKK
+2755 RLDKVDNKN

-2930 TKRNIDKVQE
+2930 TKRNIDNVQE

-2950 KGDFEIDLKGKKYT
+2950 KGDFEIELKGKKYT

-3042 ISSMQSHVEQL
+3042 IASMKSHVEQL

-3063 VESKFPQQEE
+3063 VKSKFPQQEE

-3118 KKSKDSAESQILQSK
+3118 KKSKDSAKSQILQSK

-3345 DVVDLKNFGNAYDL
+3345 DVVDLKNFGNAHDL

-3427 GIGSKVYADT
+3427 GIGSKVYADA

-3508 SAVSSG
+3508 SAASSG

-3587 TTDEVAKKLANFSS
+3587 STDEVAKKLANFSS

-3638 DIVSVMR
+3638 NIVSVMR
-3645 NGQPEYYEIHDDGL
+3645 SGQPEYYEIHDDGL
-3659 MESLLSLT
+3659 MEALLSLT

-3690 GTNPKFGYTNLIRDT
+3690 GTNPKFGYNNLIRDT

-3761 NEYQKVVKHH
+3761 NEYQKLVKHH

-3778 ESAMDFFPRINN
+3778 ESAIDFFPRINN

-3805 KEGADAHE
+3805 KEGADTLE

-3863 IIKWLASMIWTAV
+3863 IIKWLVSMIWTAV
-3876 SSVALNEFINKY
+3876 SGVALNEFINKY

-3913 IYIGDDQ
+3913 IYIGDGQ

-3932 PATLAVALYE
+3932 PATLAAALYE

-4192 ETGCPLQ
+4192 ETGYPLQ

-4217 VYELDAYDMME
+4217 AYELDAYDMME

>member
-1 MATKKYKNSELGE
+1 MATKKYKLSELGE
-14 LGKYLEESSKKKET
+14 LGELVKNYKEKNSPKTSPSINYDKLNDGFADYLKGIDDKWGLKTKADYLKKIERDKAFVESEKVEGAKRAAKQQKLESAKQNANVIQSAST
-28 DSNNESSALPN
+28 AQQNSTMSSNTTVSQEPN
-39 SSSVQRYDNLG
+39 SNTVTQQ
-50 ESLNNYL
+50 NNA
-57 QKSSEVISKNDYV
+57 QSPATAPS
-70 EQLRKRKEEIQA
+70 
-82 QFAENKRRNDELLA
+82 QFAT
-96 QRRTDIGAA
+96 QRG
-105 AKSAVNFAR
+105 N
-114 EEAKKSTLSA
+114 
-124 SKNIPLEN
+124 
-132 SPFGKRNPQIELPT
+132 
-146 YAHNDFLP
+146 NDFVY
-154 NSPAAKAARQKAAN
+154 NSPAAKAASQKAAN
-168 ESAMTTGV
+168 ESAMATGV
-176 VNDPILSRGEYLASM
+176 VNDPVLSRGEYLASM

-203 KATIGSVFD
+203 KATIGSAFD
-212 KATTFVASLLGMKQG
+212 KATTFVATLLGMKKG

-240 KGRALSSKYPTL
+240 KGRALGSKYPTL
-252 TSFNDAAKNGIET
+252 TSFNDAAKNGIDT
-265 STSTI
+265 STSII

-292 SSQATLKKIQEKYS
+292 SSQATLKKIQERYS
-306 DKEIGEVTQ
+306 DKEIGEVAQ
-315 LLGNFAYGAGYGTLP
+315 LLGNIAYGAGYGALS
-330 NVARL
+330 NAARIA
-335 GTSAAAAALMSTQE
+335 SPAAAAALMSTQE
-349 FSESYAKAINELG
+349 FSESYARAINELG

-463 SLVFGLASYPGKV
+463 SLVFGLASYPSKV

-491 VAAKIENEQQADI
+491 AAARIENEQQAEV
-504 LKKIADTVI
+504 LKRIADTVI

-525 PRDYKASVNHMKD
+525 PRDYKASVNHMKE
-538 AVEDI
+538 AAADI
-543 KNIVDNY
+543 KDIVDNY

-667 KSETDIEPAKSDTA
+667 KSETGIEPAKSDTA

-696 NNLSTPLQKTLE
+696 NNQSTPLQKT
-708 IIRLAKEN
+708 
-716 DAKSLSELVK
+716 
-726 SVNESEHG
+726 
-734 KNGDNAINNT
+734 
-744 VDYVNEFI
+744 
-752 QKLSENLKT
+752 
-761 AQNKDT
+761 
-767 LEYINTVLP
+767 
-776 QLKNIS
+776 
-782 ESLRTKRNEIDAYLN
+782 
-797 GNSGAETTA
+797 
-806 KQAPSP
+806 
-812 KLPEDDFDEL
+812 
-822 LADMERT
+822 
-829 AAEHDNQQLT
+829 AEHDNQQLT

-848 NEQTQPETQTTSKVE
+848 NEQTLPETQTTSKVE

-918 KENEVQNV
+918 KENEVQNA

-955 TFYDENGNK
+955 TFYDESGKK
-964 RETNVVNQLMKDY
+964 RETNIVNQLMKDY

-1003 KVHADLIGANGKKLK
+1003 KVHADLTGANGKKLK

-1042 NSNVE
+1042 NSNAE
-1047 SAATVPATNNEVPE
+1047 SVATVPATNNEVPE
-1061 TIPTQTATA
+1061 TIPTQTATT

-1084 QSAPTETAETSTTA
+1084 PSAPTETAETSTTA

-1106 SNGTAETAPAK
+1106 SNDTAETAPAK
-1117 SKDFYLIYK
+1117 NKDFYLIYK

-1244 RQKMNY
+1244 KQKMNY

-1267 NTQVADTAASTKQ
+1267 NTQATDTAASTKQ

-1286 DAPTAFGV
+1286 NAP
-1294 EINGGSFV
+1294 
-1302 SDGAA
+1302 
-1307 IIRVSK
+1307 
-1313 EQLSEIKADLK
+1313 
-1324 KQSKA
+1324 
-1329 FENVDAPTILD
+1329 
-1340 LEHITPAKKL
+1340 
-1350 PETTYTQPG
+1350 
-1359 GLTLVEFEN
+1359 
-1368 PQGEPTYI
+1368 
-1376 DNKYLKYFDKK
+1376 
-1387 GNIWG
+1387 
-1392 FARFKSSDSP
+1392 
-1402 NYYALAATDD
+1402 
-1412 DGNLNGIIMP
+1412 
-1422 VRGNTLDKTKPMVY
+1422 
-1436 QGKSKLQSET
+1436 SET
-1446 TTKQT
+1446 TTIQT
-1451 TEKEIK
+1451 TEKEIIDSSVK
-1457 NNDINLEKENR
+1457 DKHRAMESGVLPDVAPEATTEVKGIDAGNGVQTETVASDSLVNTFYSQIADRIMEEYLSKDVSLDINALRDIATSIYGGTLAEGRFDSKDMTDALELAVNR
-1468 PDVQG
+1468 YLLSEMQNKIA
-1473 LRPEVEKTAP
+1473 EF
-1483 QGGGVR
+1483 
-1489 ETSGRNGGKSGGDG
+1489 NGN
-1503 TRLPRVADGDTNAGK
+1503 T
-1518 SVRNGE
+1518 
-1524 PDISAKSDTG
+1524 AKSAEDG
-1534 IDERNDSERHDIG
+1534 IVWMEELLARIPTQTKRTEEQLALQQFSTPPNIAYLANWLADIDSSDFVLEPSAGIG
-1547 GDITDVD
+1547 GLATF
-1554 TSGRK
+1554 
-1559 PVSEK
+1559 
-1564 QPAKKPANFSFDTET
+1564 AKAFG
-1579 RKYINTTRPK
+1579 
-1589 TADNIEAIKTL
+1589 
-1600 FQIEK
+1600 
-1605 ENRPATTAEK
+1605 ATTAVNEISERRLGALRSLGFDHVTSENAEQLD
-1615 NILAKY
+1615 NILPDY
-1621 KGWGGLADAF
+1621 
-1631 TNYSTNRELKEM
+1631 
-1643 LSEEEYN
+1643 
-1650 AAKRSTQNAH
+1650 
-1660 YTSLDV
+1660 
-1666 IEAMYKGLEHMGF
+1666 
-1679 TGGNLLEPSMGTG
+1679 
-1692 NFFGM
+1692 
-1697 LPKDIAK
+1697 
-1704 KTKLYGV
+1704 
-1711 EMDSI
+1711 
-1716 TGRIAQALYSDAD
+1716 
-1729 IKIAPYQD
+1729 IKPT
-1737 VRYNDGSFDVAVGN
+1737 VVVMNP
-1751 VPFSST
+1751 PFSST
-1757 TYPYK
+1757 GGRTKNSSNNVKPHVEQALNRLQDNGRLVAILGQGASNDAPMFAKWWDSLREQGYDIRANIGIDGSNYRK
-1762 GEKHMLHDY
+1762 YGTTFNVRLVVIDKNGTNGKTITGDY
-1771 FFVKTLD
+1771 TKLYEIPKALEEIRNDRRKNVGATEPNGTVEGNQRPSIGTRNAPENGRTVSD
-1778 KVKDGGIVMFITS
+1778 TVPRGNATDVGNGNAVERRVSSDSGRSIRSEPNTVEHIQPD
-1791 TGTLDKANPK
+1791 TGTAVSGNNEQSGGRGLPSGNDENVTEVAQSESGRRINESIAGGRESPDRNLSVDRRQSGNADVESLGGKRNGGVTESPKKTNTQKKKANTSDDGIYAGYVPSK
-1801 TRDAI
+1801 LTVKNAQKHPANLVESSAMAAVSAPTITYTPHIDQNIIDKGLISDVQLENISYAGQAHEEVLESGERRGYFIGDGTGVGKGRQAAGIILDNFNQGRKKALWISEKAALMEDAKRDW
-1806 AKQAD
+1806 
-1811 LVAAFRLPNN
+1811 R
-1821 AFKTNAGTEVT
+1821 
-1832 TDIVVL
+1832 DIGGN
-1838 RKRPEGVSQSDETF
+1838 PDDIF
-1852 FSLGEI
+1852 NI
-1858 DGIPINE
+1858 DGIRKGIGKGKDKVIPSDGILFTA
-1865 YFVRHPENILGKL
+1865 YSTVRSGKTKDSKTTNADRIIEWLGK
-1878 VSEKGMY
+1878 
-1885 VSERTQVRADDRDY
+1885 DFD
-1899 SKALTEAMNSLPADI
+1899 
-1914 IKTDMTKSEVKIEND
+1914 
-1929 TQKSRFIDSDK
+1929 
-1940 GVVFYNSSTGE
+1940 
-1951 VTELSGKKADKAKQ
+1951 
-1965 FMRVKDAYNGVI
+1965 GVI
-1977 NISNNPN
+1977 I
-1984 STQEERQAA
+1984 
-1993 RQNLEETYNAF
+1993 Y
-2004 TEKYGSLNSRGA
+2004 
-2016 KSDLRGDAEYWMVSG
+2016 
-2031 LEKKGKSQGEF
+2031 
-2042 EKSDIFTKDLYKKQ
+2042 
-2056 VPEHVDSAHDALAVS
+2056 
-2071 ISTHGTVDLDYMSK
+2071 
-2085 LTGQSREVVTSE
+2085 
-2097 LSDAIIETPDEGW
+2097 
-2110 QLTALYLSG
+2110 
-2119 NIRDK
+2119 
-2124 IATAEKAAK
+2124 
-2133 SDSKFTRNVEMLKA
+2133 
-2147 ALPRQLT
+2147 
-2154 ADEITPK
+2154 
-2161 LGAAWIEPS
+2161 
-2170 YYEDFAYSVFGRKPK
+2170 
-2185 LSYDTTTGT
+2185 
-2194 WVGEIIPYAYS
+2194 
-2205 PKYGAEAMKLLVPT
+2205 
-2219 MNQKQ
+2219 
-2224 LTVRVDGK
+2224 
-2232 VDLQA
+2232 
-2237 TEQQRQR
+2237 
-2244 QAMLREEFN
+2244 
-2253 GWIFATPERRK
+2253 
-2264 ALEDKFNTL
+2264 
-2273 FASWRGAD
+2273 
-2281 FNKVGEYLSLEG
+2281 
-2293 VNPEI
+2293 
-2298 KLREYQKGAVARVV
+2298 
-2312 FGGDTLLAHG
+2312 
-2322 VGTGKTFEMIASAM
+2322 
-2336 ESKRLG
+2336 
-2342 ITHKN
+2342 
-2347 LFVVPNNKVSDFQS
+2347 
-2361 DIHKLYPSAKVM
+2361 
-2373 AVGEADFTKDRRA
+2373 
-2386 AMISALATNDYDI
+2386 
-2399 AVIGH
+2399 
-2404 SQFGFI
+2404 
-2410 PVSNETKQ
+2410 
-2418 NALRAQIA
+2418 
-2426 EIENTVSGMNS
+2426 
-2437 YQDRRTVKQLEKA
+2437 
-2450 KESLENKLKELSTR
+2450 
-2464 KDDTINFESLG
+2464 
-2475 VDGLFVDEAHNF
+2475 DEAHNMNTLLA
-2487 KSLTYYT
+2487 KDSKNGSQQAIEANKIQE
-2494 KLNVA
+2494 KLP
-2499 GANAGGASQRAQD
+2499 NA
-2512 MFEKTQYLHDIHGRV
+2512 RV
-2527 VFGTA
+2527 VYMSA
-2532 TPITN
+2532 TG
-2537 SVAEIY
+2537 A
-2543 NMTRF
+2543 
-2548 VNPEILKEAGIESF
+2548 
-2562 DAWSANFGNI
+2562 
-2572 ESKVEISPDG
+2572 VE
-2582 ISFRAKE
+2582 
-2589 RYSKFSNVNA
+2589 V
-2599 MIGMFRRFADVLRS
+2599 
-2613 DEVLKDLPKA
+2613 KDLCFA
-2623 KRVTVECESNDYL
+2623 SR
-2636 EEYLGEIQ
+2636 LG
-2644 RRVDALKGS
+2644 LWG
-2653 ATKKDNMLL
+2653 
-2662 VTNDGRAAAIDLR
+2662 
-2675 LIAKQIGVSPSELD
+2675 
-2689 LDGSKINKTVE
+2689 
-2700 NVVEEYKNS
+2700 
-2709 AKQKGTQLV
+2709 KGTQFTSAEDFVEKIGASGVAGMELV
-2718 FLDYGMSDDQEK
+2718 ASSLKAMGAYQARSISYDGVKYDSIKHTLTKNQRVMYDTFCEAWQITLQNMEKAISSTKVKNAGTARSLYYSAMQNFYNQVLSSMAMPSVIEDINKEIANGHSCVIQLINTNEAQQNRELAKVKAEGNDLDDLDITPRGALLGFLENSFPVQQYEEYIDEHGNNQSRPVFDSAGNPVLNKQAVAARNELVERVKEMSIPEGPIDMIINAFGADKVAEVTGRSRRVVEKTDENGNKKKVEEALKPDFRISETTAFQNGEKHILIFSNAGSTGRSYHADKRAKNQEQRIHYVLQPGWNAKTATQGFGRTHRSNQVSAPVYKLITTDIEGQRRFVTSIARRLDQLGALTKGQRQTGSGIFGEKDNLESPLSRDALRIFYKRLGTGAVPEVDGKEIFRKLGLYRDFYDKDGKFRPSNPKSDDITTF
-2730 RYGVDLYSDLIKKLT
+2730 L
-2745 SKGIPSNEIV
+2745 N
-2755 RLDKVDNKK
+2755 RLLALKVDEQNIVFGEFETLRQQMYDEAIANGTLDTGISNVKADKITVDQEETIYTDAKTGAETKYVKATAYRKPQIIASVDDAKVYKNAFQGFVRMQDGAVRAVYRIADETDTFGRVMKKYLLQSPNRSIQSRYNEVTMRQKTTSIPESDWDKAWADEVKNIPEYNESTLNIITGALLPVWNKLPQDGNIK
-2764 LEELYKK
+2764 ALKI
-2771 VNNGDVRVL
+2771 VTDNGDQIL
-2780 IGSTA
+2780 
-2785 RMGEGLNVQ
+2785 
-2794 KRLVALHH
+2794 
-2802 LNPPYRPSDI
+2802 
-2812 EQREGRIIRFGNEN
+2812 GRIIPPE
-2826 KDVRI
+2826 RI
-2831 YRYVQKR
+2831 DSVLRGMDIKQKVKTYTGAQIYDAVLKKGAEFKFSQSYTGTNTIKR
-2838 SFDSYMWQMLE
+2838 S
-2849 RKQVM
+2849 RV
-2854 INQAMSGG
+2854 SGENRIEITGSNIWALRNDYPDIFSENIQYTTRYFIPTG
-2862 DINELDDVDEFVL
+2862 D
-2875 SAAEAKALASGNP
+2875 
-2888 LLLEKS
+2888 
-2894 ELDDK
+2894 
-2899 FSKLSTARSVY
+2899 
-2910 LRSVYNAQDVIA
+2910 
-2922 SYPAHIQN
+2922 
-2930 TKRNIDKVQE
+2930 
-2940 TAKIINSNPF
+2940 
-2950 KGDFEIDLKGKKYT
+2950 KGKKIIESLNNQY
-2964 ERKAANEALAKILA
+2964 K
-2978 DGRYGMNK
+2978 
-2986 TYEIGTIRGLKLSF
+2986 
-3000 MQEGQTIRL
+3000 MQAQT
-3009 YLDGADRTQIEAG
+3009 
-3022 SNNIARIV
+3022 
-3030 NAIDKASNPETQ
+3030 
-3042 ISSMQSHVEQL
+3042 
-3053 EKTLSDAKDL
+3053 
-3063 VESKFPQQEE
+3063 
-3073 YDATLARLNEV
+3073 
-3084 NALMNEAAGV
+3084 
-3094 IAGGEIIDDEGMDD
+3094 
-3108 NFDDAGGTGS
+3108 
-3118 KKSKDSAESQILQSK
+3118 KDSEPSMFYSK
-3133 TKGKWGKGDKDG
+3133 NKGKWGKGDKDG

-3220 LVDYYRAELEEADY
+3220 LVDYYRAELEEAGY
-3234 NESLFPYEAVANY
+3234 NESLFPYEAVASY

-3293 ADRIRRREAQV
+3293 ADRIRRREAQI

-3310 ESFVGN
+3310 ESFAGN

-3345 DVVDLKNFGNAYDL
+3345 DVVDLKNFGNAHDL

-3414 IALDRIEAAEKNN
+3414 IALDRVEAAEKNN
-3427 GIGSKVYADT
+3427 SIGSKVYADT

-3474 DVAVDSGLIS
+3474 DIAVDSGLIS

-3495 PHYVPLYRSFRDG
+3495 PHYVPLYRSFRDA

-3587 TTDEVAKKLANFSS
+3587 TTDEVAKKLANFNS
-3601 DKIEHLSEDEK
+3601 DKIKHLSEDEK

-3715 NNPFG
+3715 DNPFG

-3771 SKLKRIF
+3771 SKLKRFF
-3778 ESAMDFFPRINN
+3778 ESAIDFLPRIND

-3805 KEGADAHE
+3805 KEGVDPLE

-3863 IIKWLASMIWTAV
+3863 IIKWLASIIWTAV

-3913 IYIGDDQ
+3913 IYIGNRQ

-3932 PATLAVALYE
+3932 PATLAAALYE

-4073 KSLLRGIPVPNVI
+4073 KSLLRGMPVPNVI

-4266 QTMDE
+4266 QAMDE

>member
-1 MATKKYKNSELGE
+1 MASL
-14 LGKYLEESSKKKET
+14 LIDPSKKKSKYQSAIDVVKKENEELKKKREQQPKEKDYSKSDYADALRAI
-28 DSNNESSALPN
+28 DSE
-39 SSSVQRYDNLG
+39 
-50 ESLNNYL
+50 
-57 QKSSEVISKNDYV
+57 
-70 EQLRKRKEEIQA
+70 KEEETSRIKTNQIA
-82 QFAENKRRNDELLA
+82 P
-96 QRRTDIGAA
+96 
-105 AKSAVNFAR
+105 SAYPQTADNTLR
-114 EEAKKSTLSA
+114 LMRMLEEQEAKKSTLSA

-176 VNDPILSRGEYLASM
+176 VNDPVLSRGEYLASM

-203 KATIGSVFD
+203 KATIGSAFD

-227 DEYNKYRFAESAL
+227 DEYNKYQFADSVL
-240 KGRALSSKYPTL
+240 KGRALGSKYPTL
-252 TSFNDAAKNGIET
+252 TSFENAAKNGVET

-292 SSQATLKKIQEKYS
+292 SSQATLKKIQERYS
-306 DKEIGEVTQ
+306 DKEIGEVAQ
-315 LLGNFAYGAGYGTLP
+315 LLGNFAYSAGYGALS
-330 NVARL
+330 NAARIA
-335 GTSAAAAALMSTQE
+335 SPAAAAALMGTQE
-349 FSESYAKAINELG
+349 FSESYARAINELG
-362 YSDSQALEYAADT
+362 YSDSQALEYAAHT

-384 IIGQFGKGIADK
+384 ILGQFGKGIADK

-434 IATRSLVGDENAK
+434 IATRSWVGDENAK

-476 QLYKSDYNFVNNLSK
+476 RLYKQDYNFVNNLSK
-491 VAAKIENEQQADI
+491 AAEKVKNKQEADTIKKVADI
-504 LKKIADTVI
+504 AIDRANVI
-513 ERADVIMDDPNY
+513 IDDPNY
-525 PRDYKASVNHMKD
+525 PRDYKASVNHIKD
-538 AVEDI
+538 AAEDI
-543 KNIVDNY
+543 KDIV
-550 KDRIIIENQDKDG
+550 ENFQEAITYEFEEKDG

-570 NDNSDTVKTDVQALA
+570 NDNSDTVKTDVQVLA

-627 ELQKQVEKLK
+627 ELQKQIEKLK
-637 EADVVA
+637 EADVVV

-655 ESKKNANANNAA
+655 ESKKNANANNANTAA
-667 KSETDIEPAKSDTA
+667 KSETEIEPAKSDTA
-681 AQKEVANEKPATDIS
+681 ASKEVNNEKPATDIS
-696 NNLSTPLQKTLE
+696 NNQSTPLKKTLE

-761 AQNKDT
+761 AQNKDAV
-767 LEYINTVLP
+767 EYINTALP

-797 GNSGAETTA
+797 GDGTSKATNQSAGA
-806 KQAPSP
+806 
-812 KLPEDDFDEL
+812 KLPEDS
-822 LADMERT
+822 LAEATDDVERT
-829 AAEHDNQQLT
+829 KAEHGNQQLT

-863 AYKQKLRDAQTRDEF
+863 AYKQKLRDAQTRGEF
-878 RKVEEILGNPDSDIH
+878 RSVEEILGNPDSDIH
-893 HSDLTDADRD
+893 YSDLTDADRD

-918 KENEVQNV
+918 KEYEAQNA
-926 ESRTLVDNAI
+926 ESRTLVDNAVR
-936 QSIISDNGPNS
+936 SIKDGKFDNKGITNDA
-947 KHIKNETL
+947 L
-955 TFYDENGNK
+955 AFYDENGNK
-964 RETNVVNQLMKDY
+964 RETHIVNQLMKDF
-977 GIEVPIAT
+977 GIEVPLAT

-993 ISFRYENGES
+993 ISFRYENGAS
-1003 KVHADLIGANGKKLK
+1003 VVRADLKGANGRTLK

-1042 NSNVE
+1042 NSNAE
-1047 SAATVPATNNEVPE
+1047 SAATVPAANNEVPE
-1061 TIPTQTATA
+1061 TTPAQTATA
-1070 AEQNIVKEPEPNVT
+1070 AEQNIAKEPEPNAT
-1084 QSAPTETAETSTTA
+1084 PSAPAETAETSTTA

-1106 SNGTAETAPAK
+1106 SDGTAETAPAK
-1117 SKDFYLIYK
+1117 NKDFYLIYK

-1140 EISGGHLSSDQYSKL
+1140 EISGGYLSSEQYSKL
-1155 KKEFE
+1155 KNEFE

-1165 YSKYAGGFI
+1165 YSKYAGGFT
-1174 FKPGTGSSDERI
+1174 FKSGTGSSDERI

-1267 NTQVADTAASTKQ
+1267 NTQATDTAASTEQ
-1280 ALDMLK
+1280 TLDMLK
-1286 DAPTAFGV
+1286 NAP
-1294 EINGGSFV
+1294 
-1302 SDGAA
+1302 
-1307 IIRVSK
+1307 
-1313 EQLSEIKADLK
+1313 
-1324 KQSKA
+1324 
-1329 FENVDAPTILD
+1329 
-1340 LEHITPAKKL
+1340 
-1350 PETTYTQPG
+1350 
-1359 GLTLVEFEN
+1359 
-1368 PQGEPTYI
+1368 
-1376 DNKYLKYFDKK
+1376 
-1387 GNIWG
+1387 
-1392 FARFKSSDSP
+1392 
-1402 NYYALAATDD
+1402 
-1412 DGNLNGIIMP
+1412 
-1422 VRGNTLDKTKPMVY
+1422 
-1436 QGKSKLQSET
+1436 SET
-1446 TTKQT
+1446 TTRET

-1457 NNDINLEKENR
+1457 NNGINLEKENR

-1473 LRPEVEKTAP
+1473 LRPEVEETAP
-1483 QGGGVR
+1483 QGEGVR

-1534 IDERNDSERHDIG
+1534 TDERNDSEGHDVG

-1564 QPAKKPANFSFDTET
+1564 QSAKKPVNFSFDTET

-1605 ENRPATTAEK
+1605 ENRPATAAEK
-1615 NILAKY
+1615 NVLAKY

-1631 TNYSTNRELKEM
+1631 ANYSINRELKEM

-1716 TGRIAQALYSDAD
+1716 TGRIAQVLYSDAD

-1838 RKRPEGVSQSDETF
+1838 RKRPKGVSQSDETF

-2031 LEKKGKSQGEF
+2031 LEKKGKSLGEF

-2147 ALPRQLT
+2147 TLPRQLT

-2636 EEYLGEIQ
+2636 EKYLGEIQ
-2644 RRVDALKGS
+2644 SRVDALKGS

-2755 RLDKVDNKK
+2755 RLDKVDNKN

-2930 TKRNIDKVQE
+2930 TKRNIDNVQE

-2950 KGDFEIDLKGKKYT
+2950 KGDFEIELKGKKYT

-3063 VESKFPQQEE
+3063 VKSKFPQQEE

-3094 IAGGEIIDDEGMDD
+3094 IAGGEIIDDEGMGDD
-3108 NFDDAGGTGS
+3108 FDDVGETGS

-3167 TGKIGARG
+3167 TGKIGGRG

-3220 LVDYYRAELEEADY
+3220 LVDYFRDELEEADY
-3234 NESLFPYEAVANY
+3234 NESLFPYEAVAYY
-3247 FADLMRD
+3247 FADLMRN

-3293 ADRIRRREAQV
+3293 ADRIRRREAQI

-3310 ESFVGN
+3310 NSFLGN

-3334 LSRKFIRHWFD
+3334 LSRKFIRDWFD
-3345 DVVDLKNFGNAYDL
+3345 DVIDLKNFGRAHDL
-3359 AFKERAANSIADGR
+3359 AFKERAANSIISGR
-3373 LTIAFTDNH
+3373 LNIAFTDNNGA
-3382 DKVIG
+3382 VIG
-3387 RSLASVLE
+3387 KSLANVLE

-3427 GIGSKVYADT
+3427 SIGSKVYADT
-3437 ELQDK
+3437 ELQNK

-3484 SELSDELRELY
+3484 SDLSETLRELY
-3495 PHYVPLYRSFRDG
+3495 PHYVPLYRSMRDSSG
-3508 SAVSSG
+3508 ASSG
-3514 RGAKTPPSVVKRFKG
+3514 RGDKTPNSVVKRFKG
-3529 SGRDVLSPVENIMNQ
+3529 SGRDVNSPIENIMYQ
-3544 TVAWTKAIL
+3544 TAGWTKAIL
-3553 QNETRKAVFDVID
+3553 QNETRKEVFDYID
-3566 DTEDMGI
+3566 SNEDMGI
-3573 WAEKVPASMFRDTV
+3573 WAEKVPASKFRDTV
-3587 TTDEVAKKLANFSS
+3587 NTDEIAKKIAQFDS
-3601 DKIEHLSEDEK
+3601 DKIKNLSADDR
-3612 AELVDDIMETIGS
+3612 AELIEDIMKTIGS
-3625 STGMWKKKLNQGK
+3625 STGMWKKSQYQGK
-3638 DIVSVMR
+3638 NVVSVMR

-3659 MESLLSLT
+3659 MDALTSLT
-3667 PQQMNIWLQLVS
+3667 PKQMGIGMRIFS
-3679 KTTNLFTALTT
+3679 AATNLFTSLTT
-3690 GTNPKFGYTNLIRDT
+3690 GTNPRFGYTNLLRDEK
-3705 STGYIFSETQ
+3705 TGYIYSETR
-3715 NNPFG
+3715 NNPFA
-3720 YVLDLFK
+3720 YTLDLFK
-3727 AFGEAITESDD
+3727 AFGEAVMESPD
-3738 YKMYLANGGGYTGA
+3738 YKSYLANGGGYTGA
-3752 FTMNTRNMK
+3752 FTMNMSNLKHEYRN
-3761 NEYQKVVKHH
+3761 VVK
-3771 SKLKRIF
+3771 SSNQLKRALQ
-3778 ESAMDFFPRINN
+3778 SALGFVPHVID
-3790 SIESASRYAEYKRKL
+3790 SVESASRYAEYKRTL
-3805 KEGADAHE
+3805 KEGANALD

-3825 QQGGKYSKFINKF
+3825 QQGGKYSKTINKF
-3838 IPFFNASLTSLYQNV
+3838 IPFFNASMTSLYQNV
-3853 SRLNPKNKRT
+3853 DRLTNGVKRLL
-3863 IIKWLASMIWTAV
+3863 IKWLAVNVGMAIINIAY
-3876 SSVALNEFINKY
+3876 NEFSKH
-3888 ILDDDDDFHE
+3888 ILSDDDDPDE
-3898 AYANLSTYNKFANNN
+3898 AYSRLSAYNKFANWNF
-3913 IYIGDDQ
+3913 YIGDGQ
-3920 FIRIPKEQTLMI
+3920 FFRIPKDRALMLPSTLIMAI
-3932 PATLAVALYE
+3932 YE
-3942 KYAMENPEAFYKY
+3942 KYVQENPDAFYKY
-3955 GEYIVD
+3955 GEYIIES
-3961 AILPPGPRDTIILG
+3961 ILPPGPRDMTIFG
-3975 SIIDLAKNETFTGAP
+3975 SWLDIAKNETFTGAP
-3990 IESKAEQYK
+3990 IESKADRYK
-3999 AAETRYNGRTSKL
+3999 SRETRYDGKTSKF
-4012 AIAAAPK
+4012 AIKAAQVLP
-4019 INLFL
+4019 
-4024 NEFGLELSP
+4024 LSP
-4033 IQINYL
+4033 KQIDYL
-4039 LDDNTGWVGDFL
+4039 IDDNTGWVGDFV
-4051 INLTKFEGTSAKE
+4051 INLTKSEGTSLKE
-4064 VADLSDTSE
+4064 VADLTDTSK
-4073 KSLLRGIPVPNVI
+4073 KSFLKGLPVPSVMM
-4086 LRDSTYSTDI
+4086 RDSVYSNDI
-4096 VTRFYDKKT
+4096 LNKFYDTSTK
-4105 EYDQNA
+4105 YSQNA
-4111 ASYKALQKEGKE
+4111 SSYKALLKTGGLKE

-4130 DTYGKYKFGKVADLY
+4130 DTYGKYKYDKITSLCN
-4145 SDVLK
+4145 SVLNI
-4150 RIKADNNK
+4150 IKADTNSD
-4158 ESSRHT
+4158 SSRQT
-4164 RSVLNELIKSVNE
+4164 RWLLNTLIKSVNE
-4177 TEVTQLDKDVAALAK
+4177 TEATQLDKDVAALAE
-4192 ETGCPLQ
+4192 ETGYSLQ
-4199 DIAPYIVVPES
+4199 EIAPYIVVPES
-4210 LKDSQKN
+4210 LKDSAKN
-4217 VYELDAYDMME
+4217 VYALDANDMMN
-4228 YYTESQILFEYWY
+4228 YYTESQILLEYWY
-4241 NEILSSGY
+4241 KEALSSGY
-4249 DEDSI
+4249 DDKSV
-4254 AGALKDMKKEIK
+4254 AGALEELKKEIK
-4266 QTMDE
+4266 QAMDE

>member
-1 MATKKYKNSELGE
+1 M
-14 LGKYLEESSKKKET
+14 LEE
-28 DSNNESSALPN
+28 
-39 SSSVQRYDNLG
+39 Q
-50 ESLNNYL
+50 
-57 QKSSEVISKNDYV
+57 
-70 EQLRKRKEEIQA
+70 
-82 QFAENKRRNDELLA
+82 
-96 QRRTDIGAA
+96 
-105 AKSAVNFAR
+105 
-114 EEAKKSTLSA
+114 EAKKSTLSA

-132 SPFGKRNPQIELPT
+132 SPFGKRNPTISLPT
-146 YAHNDFLP
+146 YVHNDFLP

-168 ESAMTTGV
+168 ESAMATGV
-176 VNDPILSRGEYLASM
+176 VNDPVLSRGEYLASM

-203 KATIGSVFD
+203 KATIGSAFD
-212 KATTFVASLLGMKQG
+212 KAATFVATLLGMKKG
-227 DEYNKYRFAESAL
+227 DEYNKYQLADSVL
-240 KGRALSSKYPTL
+240 KGRALGSKYPTL
-252 TSFNDAAKNGIET
+252 TSFENVAKNGVET

-292 SSQATLKKIQEKYS
+292 SSQATLKKIQERYS
-306 DKEIGEVTQ
+306 DKEIGEVAQ
-315 LLGNFAYGAGYGTLP
+315 FLGEMAYGAGYGALS
-330 NVARL
+330 NAARIA
-335 GTSAAAAALMSTQE
+335 SPAAAAALMGTQE
-349 FSESYAKAINELG
+349 FSESYARAINELG
-362 YSDSQALEYAADT
+362 YSDSQALEYAAHT

-384 IIGQFGKGIADK
+384 ILGQFGKGIADK

-434 IATRSLVGDENAK
+434 IATRSWVGDENAK

-463 SLVFGLASYPGKV
+463 SLIFGLASYPGKV

-491 VAAKIENEQQADI
+491 AAARIENEQQAEV
-504 LKKIADTVI
+504 LKRIADTVI

-525 PRDYKASVNHMKD
+525 PRDYKASVNHMKE
-538 AVEDI
+538 AAADI
-543 KNIVDNY
+543 KDIVDNY

-563 AFTIIMD
+563 VFTIIMD
-570 NDNSDTVKTDVQALA
+570 NDNSDTVKTDVQVLA

-627 ELQKQVEKLK
+627 ELQKQIEKLK
-637 EADVVA
+637 EADVVV

-655 ESKKNANANNAA
+655 ESKKNADANNANTAA
-667 KSETDIEPAKSDTA
+667 KSQTDIEPAKSDTA
-681 AQKEVANEKPATDIS
+681 ASKEVNNEKPATDVS
-696 NNLSTPLQKTLE
+696 NNQPTPLK
-708 IIRLAKEN
+708 
-716 DAKSLSELVK
+716 
-726 SVNESEHG
+726 
-734 KNGDNAINNT
+734 
-744 VDYVNEFI
+744 
-752 QKLSENLKT
+752 KT
-761 AQNKDT
+761 AEQ
-767 LEYINTVLP
+767 
-776 QLKNIS
+776 
-782 ESLRTKRNEIDAYLN
+782 
-797 GNSGAETTA
+797 
-806 KQAPSP
+806 
-812 KLPEDDFDEL
+812 
-822 LADMERT
+822 
-829 AAEHDNQQLT
+829 DNQQLT

-848 NEQTQPETQTTSKVE
+848 KDLSQVSKDKGEKLEDSNVKLSKDFEDYSINQQDVIEGYEESVDTSFREFIEREMRGELKQNDSYALKNVSDKAAADIKKAVGVDATGFKTAIEARMVTHILQGHGENGTTDHSMANIDDIARMQFVIDNYDNIEDGGKSKSYFESYVSRSGELRQHTAHTVVYSKKVNGVYYVVE
-863 AYKQKLRDAQTRDEF
+863 AVPDTKRKTAYIISAYMSKKERNGLSNGNNNENADITRSETSDTAEKPRAFESAPDAHSLNEIISNNSDAVNSESKKSPKEF
-878 RKVEEILGNPDSDIH
+878 SLTHKKSNAVSDS
-893 HSDLTDADRD
+893 
-903 EIYKISDEKQIEFNR
+903 
-918 KENEVQNV
+918 V
-926 ESRTLVDNAI
+926 ESDSAQGT
-936 QSIISDNGPNS
+936 
-947 KHIKNETL
+947 
-955 TFYDENGNK
+955 
-964 RETNVVNQLMKDY
+964 REMQ
-977 GIEVPIAT
+977 
-985 QGWFNKRL
+985 
-993 ISFRYENGES
+993 
-1003 KVHADLIGANGKKLK
+1003 
-1018 VPDNVY
+1018 
-1024 NYLDILGNKIRE
+1024 
-1036 SSPDTN
+1036 
-1042 NSNVE
+1042 
-1047 SAATVPATNNEVPE
+1047 AA
-1061 TIPTQTATA
+1061 
-1070 AEQNIVKEPEPNVT
+1070 KEPEPNAT
-1084 QSAPTETAETSTTA
+1084 PSAPAETAETSTTA
-1098 AESPTTVT
+1098 AESPTTVM

-1117 SKDFYLIYK
+1117 NKDFNLIYK

-1140 EISGGHLSSDQYSKL
+1140 EISGGYLSSEQYSKL
-1155 KKEFE
+1155 KNEFE

-1165 YSKYAGGFI
+1165 YSKYAGGFT
-1174 FKPGTGSSDERI
+1174 FKSGTGSSDERI

-1229 GKYEDEYVVE
+1229 GKYEDEYVVD

-1267 NTQVADTAASTKQ
+1267 NTQATDTAASTEQ
-1280 ALDMLK
+1280 TLDMLK
-1286 DAPTAFGV
+1286 NAP
-1294 EINGGSFV
+1294 
-1302 SDGAA
+1302 
-1307 IIRVSK
+1307 
-1313 EQLSEIKADLK
+1313 
-1324 KQSKA
+1324 
-1329 FENVDAPTILD
+1329 
-1340 LEHITPAKKL
+1340 
-1350 PETTYTQPG
+1350 
-1359 GLTLVEFEN
+1359 
-1368 PQGEPTYI
+1368 
-1376 DNKYLKYFDKK
+1376 
-1387 GNIWG
+1387 
-1392 FARFKSSDSP
+1392 
-1402 NYYALAATDD
+1402 
-1412 DGNLNGIIMP
+1412 
-1422 VRGNTLDKTKPMVY
+1422 
-1436 QGKSKLQSET
+1436 SET
-1446 TTKQT
+1446 TTRET

-1457 NNDINLEKENR
+1457 NNGINLEKENR

-1473 LRPEVEKTAP
+1473 LRPEVEETAP
-1483 QGGGVR
+1483 QGEGVR

-1534 IDERNDSERHDIG
+1534 IDERNDSEGHDGG

-1564 QPAKKPANFSFDTET
+1564 QSAKKPVNFSFDTET

-1605 ENRPATTAEK
+1605 ENRPATAAEK
-1615 NILAKY
+1615 NVLAKY

-1631 TNYSTNRELKEM
+1631 TNYSINRELKEM

-1716 TGRIAQALYSDAD
+1716 TGRIAQVLYSDAD

-1832 TDIVVL
+1832 TDIVIL
-1838 RKRPEGVSQSDETF
+1838 RKRPKGVSQSDETF

-1977 NISNNPN
+1977 NISNNPH

-2031 LEKKGKSQGEF
+2031 LEKKGKSPGEF

-2147 ALPRQLT
+2147 TLPRQMT

-2426 EIENTVSGMNS
+2426 EMENTVSGMNS

-2464 KDDTINFESLG
+2464 KDDTVNFESLG
-2475 VDGLFVDEAHNF
+2475 IDGLFVDEAHNF

-2636 EEYLGEIQ
+2636 EKYLGEIQ
-2644 RRVDALKGS
+2644 SRVDALKGS

-2745 SKGIPSNEIV
+2745 AKGIPSNEIV
-2755 RLDKVDNKK
+2755 RLDKVDNKN

-2794 KRLVALHH
+2794 KHLVALHH

-2930 TKRNIDKVQE
+2930 TKRNIDNVQE

-2950 KGDFEIDLKGKKYT
+2950 KGDFEIELKGKKYT
-2964 ERKAANEALAKILA
+2964 ERRAANEALAKILA

-3042 ISSMQSHVEQL
+3042 IASMKSHVEQL

-3063 VESKFPQQEE
+3063 VKSKFPQQEE

-3094 IAGGEIIDDEGMDD
+3094 IAGGEIIDDEGMGDD
-3108 NFDDAGGTGS
+3108 FDDVGETGS
-3118 KKSKDSAESQILQSK
+3118 KKSKDSAEPQILQSK

-3334 LSRKFIRHWFD
+3334 LSRKFIRRWFD
-3345 DVVDLKNFGNAYDL
+3345 DVVDLKNFGNAHDL

-3427 GIGSKVYADT
+3427 GIGSKVYADA

-3638 DIVSVMR
+3638 NIVSVMR

-3659 MESLLSLT
+3659 MEALLSLT

-3690 GTNPKFGYTNLIRDT
+3690 GTNPKFGYNNLIRDT

-3761 NEYQKVVKHH
+3761 NEYQKLVKHH

-3805 KEGADAHE
+3805 KEGADALE

-3863 IIKWLASMIWTAV
+3863 IIKWLVSMIWTAV
-3876 SSVALNEFINKY
+3876 SGVALNEFINKY

-3913 IYIGDDQ
+3913 IYIGDGQ

-3932 PATLAVALYE
+3932 PATLAAALYE

-4073 KSLLRGIPVPNVI
+4073 KSLLRGMPVPNVI

>member
-1 MATKKYKNSELGE
+1 MANL
-14 LGKYLEESSKKKET
+14 LIDPSKKKSKYQSAIDVVKKENEELKKKREQQPEEKDYSKSDYADALRAI
-28 DSNNESSALPN
+28 DSE
-39 SSSVQRYDNLG
+39 
-50 ESLNNYL
+50 
-57 QKSSEVISKNDYV
+57 
-70 EQLRKRKEEIQA
+70 KEEETSRIRTNQIAPSAYPQTSDNTLRLMRMLEEQEA
-82 QFAENKRRNDELLA
+82 Q
-96 QRRTDIGAA
+96 
-105 AKSAVNFAR
+105 
-114 EEAKKSTLSA
+114 KSTLSA

-132 SPFGKRNPQIELPT
+132 SPS

-176 VNDPILSRGEYLASM
+176 VNDPVLSRGEYLASM

-203 KATIGSVFD
+203 KTTIGSAFD
-212 KATTFVASLLGMKQG
+212 KATTFVATLLGMNKG

-240 KGRALSSKYPTL
+240 KGRALGSKYPTL

-265 STSTI
+265 STSII

-276 SKKAE
+276 SQKAE

-292 SSQATLKKIQEKYS
+292 SSQATLKKIQERYS
-306 DKEIGEVTQ
+306 DKEIGEVAQ
-315 LLGNFAYGAGYGTLP
+315 LLGNFAYSAGYGALS
-330 NVARL
+330 NVARIA
-335 GTSAAAAALMSTQE
+335 SPAAAAALMGTQE
-349 FSESYAKAINELG
+349 FSESYARAINELG

-384 IIGQFGKGIADK
+384 IIGQFGKGVLDK

-405 ANPYARAA
+405 ANPYVRAA

-426 QALDYLAD
+426 QSLDYLAD
-434 IATRSLVGDENAK
+434 IATRSIVGDENAK

-463 SLVFGLASYPGKV
+463 SLIFGLASYPGKV

-491 VAAKIENEQQADI
+491 AAAKIENEQQAEVI
-504 LKKIADTVI
+504 RKIADTVI
-513 ERADVIMDDPNY
+513 EQADVIMDDPNY

-538 AVEDI
+538 AAADI
-543 KNIVDNY
+543 KDIVDNY

-637 EADVVA
+637 EADVVV

-696 NNLSTPLQKTLE
+696 NNQSPPLQKTLE
-708 IIRLAKEN
+708 IIRLAKES

-797 GNSGAETTA
+797 GNSGAEITA
-806 KQAPSP
+806 KQPARP

-848 NEQTQPETQTTSKVE
+848 NEQTQPETQTASKVE

-878 RKVEEILGNPDSDIH
+878 RQVEEILGNPDSDVH
-893 HSDLTDADRD
+893 YSDFTEADRD
-903 EIYKISDEKQIEFNR
+903 DIYKISDEKQIEFNR
-918 KENEVQNV
+918 KENETQNA
-926 ESRTLVDNAI
+926 ESRAQLDNAV
-936 QSIISDNGPNS
+936 QSIKGGSSDN
-947 KHIKNETL
+947 KTIKNETL
-955 TFYDENGNK
+955 TFYDESGKK
-964 RETNVVNQLMKDY
+964 RETNIVNQLMKDY
-977 GIEVPIAT
+977 GIEVPLAT

-993 ISFRYENGES
+993 ISFGYKNGES
-1003 KVHADLIGANGKKLK
+1003 VVYADLKGANGRTLK

-1024 NYLDILGNKIRE
+1024 DYLDKLGNKIRE

-1042 NSNVE
+1042 NSNAE

-1061 TIPTQTATA
+1061 TIPTQTATVVEPDIA
-1070 AEQNIVKEPEPNVT
+1070 KEPEPNAT
-1084 QSAPTETAETSTTA
+1084 SSAPAETAETSTTA

-1117 SKDFYLIYK
+1117 NKDFYLIYK

-1212 EYKFGNSNAKV
+1212 EYKFGNSKAKV

-1267 NTQVADTAASTKQ
+1267 NTQATDTAASTKQ
-1280 ALDMLK
+1280 ALDMLNN
-1286 DAPTAFGV
+1286 AP
-1294 EINGGSFV
+1294 
-1302 SDGAA
+1302 
-1307 IIRVSK
+1307 
-1313 EQLSEIKADLK
+1313 
-1324 KQSKA
+1324 
-1329 FENVDAPTILD
+1329 
-1340 LEHITPAKKL
+1340 
-1350 PETTYTQPG
+1350 
-1359 GLTLVEFEN
+1359 
-1368 PQGEPTYI
+1368 
-1376 DNKYLKYFDKK
+1376 
-1387 GNIWG
+1387 
-1392 FARFKSSDSP
+1392 
-1402 NYYALAATDD
+1402 
-1412 DGNLNGIIMP
+1412 
-1422 VRGNTLDKTKPMVY
+1422 
-1436 QGKSKLQSET
+1436 SET
-1446 TTKQT
+1446 TTRET
-1451 TEKEIK
+1451 TEKEIIDSSVK
-1457 NNDINLEKENR
+1457 DKHRAMESGVLPDVAPEATTEVKGIDAGNGVQTETVASDSLVNTFYSQIADRIMEEYLSKDVSLDINALRDIATSIYGGTLAEGRFDSKDMTDALELAVNR
-1468 PDVQG
+1468 YLLSEMQNKIA
-1473 LRPEVEKTAP
+1473 EF
-1483 QGGGVR
+1483 
-1489 ETSGRNGGKSGGDG
+1489 NGN
-1503 TRLPRVADGDTNAGK
+1503 T
-1518 SVRNGE
+1518 
-1524 PDISAKSDTG
+1524 AKSAEDG
-1534 IDERNDSERHDIG
+1534 IVWMEELLTRIPTQTKRTEEQLALQQFSTPPNIAYLANWLADIDSSDFVLEPSAGIG
-1547 GDITDVD
+1547 GLATF
-1554 TSGRK
+1554 
-1559 PVSEK
+1559 
-1564 QPAKKPANFSFDTET
+1564 AKAFG
-1579 RKYINTTRPK
+1579 
-1589 TADNIEAIKTL
+1589 
-1600 FQIEK
+1600 
-1605 ENRPATTAEK
+1605 ATTAVNEISERRLGALRSLGFDHVTSENAEQLD
-1615 NILAKY
+1615 NILPDY
-1621 KGWGGLADAF
+1621 
-1631 TNYSTNRELKEM
+1631 
-1643 LSEEEYN
+1643 
-1650 AAKRSTQNAH
+1650 
-1660 YTSLDV
+1660 
-1666 IEAMYKGLEHMGF
+1666 
-1679 TGGNLLEPSMGTG
+1679 
-1692 NFFGM
+1692 
-1697 LPKDIAK
+1697 
-1704 KTKLYGV
+1704 
-1711 EMDSI
+1711 
-1716 TGRIAQALYSDAD
+1716 
-1729 IKIAPYQD
+1729 IKPT
-1737 VRYNDGSFDVAVGN
+1737 VVVMNP
-1751 VPFSST
+1751 PFSST
-1757 TYPYK
+1757 GGRTKNSSNNVKPHVEQALNRLQDNGRLVAILGQGASNDAPMFAKWWDSLREQGYDIRANIGIDGSNYRK
-1762 GEKHMLHDY
+1762 YGTTFNVRLVVIDKNGTNGKTITGDY
-1771 FFVKTLD
+1771 TKLYEIPKALEEIRNGRRKNSGTTEPNGAVEDNKRPSNGNRNISENGRAVSDTVPRGNATD
-1778 KVKDGGIVMFITS
+1778 VGNGNAVERRVSSDSGRGVRSESDTVEHIQPD
-1791 TGTLDKANPK
+1791 TGTAVSGDNEQLRERVGTSGNDENVLEVAQGESGRGIDESVSGGRESSDRNLSVDRRQSGNADVESLGGKRNKGVTESHKKTNTQKKKANTSDDGIYAGYVPSK
-1801 TRDAI
+1801 LTVKNAQKHPANLVESSAMAAVSAPTITYTPHIDQNIIDKGLISDVQLENISYAGQAHEEVLERGERRGYFIGDGTGVGKGRQAAGIILDNFNQGRKKALWISEKAALMEDAKRDW
-1806 AKQAD
+1806 
-1811 LVAAFRLPNN
+1811 R
-1821 AFKTNAGTEVT
+1821 
-1832 TDIVVL
+1832 DIGGN
-1838 RKRPEGVSQSDETF
+1838 PDDIF
-1852 FSLGEI
+1852 NI
-1858 DGIPINE
+1858 DGIRKGIGKGKDKVIPSDGILFTA
-1865 YFVRHPENILGKL
+1865 YSTVRSGKTKDSKTTNADRIIEWLGK
-1878 VSEKGMY
+1878 
-1885 VSERTQVRADDRDY
+1885 DFD
-1899 SKALTEAMNSLPADI
+1899 
-1914 IKTDMTKSEVKIEND
+1914 
-1929 TQKSRFIDSDK
+1929 
-1940 GVVFYNSSTGE
+1940 
-1951 VTELSGKKADKAKQ
+1951 
-1965 FMRVKDAYNGVI
+1965 GVI
-1977 NISNNPN
+1977 I
-1984 STQEERQAA
+1984 
-1993 RQNLEETYNAF
+1993 Y
-2004 TEKYGSLNSRGA
+2004 
-2016 KSDLRGDAEYWMVSG
+2016 
-2031 LEKKGKSQGEF
+2031 
-2042 EKSDIFTKDLYKKQ
+2042 
-2056 VPEHVDSAHDALAVS
+2056 
-2071 ISTHGTVDLDYMSK
+2071 
-2085 LTGQSREVVTSE
+2085 
-2097 LSDAIIETPDEGW
+2097 
-2110 QLTALYLSG
+2110 
-2119 NIRDK
+2119 
-2124 IATAEKAAK
+2124 
-2133 SDSKFTRNVEMLKA
+2133 
-2147 ALPRQLT
+2147 
-2154 ADEITPK
+2154 
-2161 LGAAWIEPS
+2161 
-2170 YYEDFAYSVFGRKPK
+2170 
-2185 LSYDTTTGT
+2185 
-2194 WVGEIIPYAYS
+2194 
-2205 PKYGAEAMKLLVPT
+2205 
-2219 MNQKQ
+2219 
-2224 LTVRVDGK
+2224 
-2232 VDLQA
+2232 
-2237 TEQQRQR
+2237 
-2244 QAMLREEFN
+2244 
-2253 GWIFATPERRK
+2253 
-2264 ALEDKFNTL
+2264 
-2273 FASWRGAD
+2273 
-2281 FNKVGEYLSLEG
+2281 
-2293 VNPEI
+2293 
-2298 KLREYQKGAVARVV
+2298 
-2312 FGGDTLLAHG
+2312 
-2322 VGTGKTFEMIASAM
+2322 
-2336 ESKRLG
+2336 
-2342 ITHKN
+2342 
-2347 LFVVPNNKVSDFQS
+2347 
-2361 DIHKLYPSAKVM
+2361 
-2373 AVGEADFTKDRRA
+2373 
-2386 AMISALATNDYDI
+2386 
-2399 AVIGH
+2399 
-2404 SQFGFI
+2404 
-2410 PVSNETKQ
+2410 
-2418 NALRAQIA
+2418 
-2426 EIENTVSGMNS
+2426 
-2437 YQDRRTVKQLEKA
+2437 
-2450 KESLENKLKELSTR
+2450 
-2464 KDDTINFESLG
+2464 
-2475 VDGLFVDEAHNF
+2475 DEAHNMNTLLA
-2487 KSLTYYT
+2487 KDSKNGSQQAIEANKIQE
-2494 KLNVA
+2494 KLP
-2499 GANAGGASQRAQD
+2499 NA
-2512 MFEKTQYLHDIHGRV
+2512 RV
-2527 VFGTA
+2527 VYMSA
-2532 TPITN
+2532 TG
-2537 SVAEIY
+2537 A
-2543 NMTRF
+2543 
-2548 VNPEILKEAGIESF
+2548 
-2562 DAWSANFGNI
+2562 
-2572 ESKVEISPDG
+2572 VE
-2582 ISFRAKE
+2582 
-2589 RYSKFSNVNA
+2589 V
-2599 MIGMFRRFADVLRS
+2599 
-2613 DEVLKDLPKA
+2613 KDLCFA
-2623 KRVTVECESNDYL
+2623 SR
-2636 EEYLGEIQ
+2636 LG
-2644 RRVDALKGS
+2644 LWG
-2653 ATKKDNMLL
+2653 
-2662 VTNDGRAAAIDLR
+2662 
-2675 LIAKQIGVSPSELD
+2675 
-2689 LDGSKINKTVE
+2689 
-2700 NVVEEYKNS
+2700 
-2709 AKQKGTQLV
+2709 KGTQFTSAEDFVEKIGASGVAGMELV
-2718 FLDYGMSDDQEK
+2718 ASSLKAMGAYQARSISYDGVKYDSIKHTLTKNQRVMYDTFCEAWQITLQNMEKAISSTKVKNEGKARSLYYSAMQNFYNQVLSSMAMPSVIEDINKEIANGHSCVIQLINTNEAQQNRELAKVKAEGNDLDDLDITPRGALLGFLENSFPVQQYEEYIDEHGNNQSRPVFDSAGNPVLNKQAVAARNELVERVKEMSIPEGPIDMIINAFGADKVAEVTGRSRRVVEKTDENGNKKKVEEALKPDFRISETTAFQNGEKHILIFSNAGSTGRSYHADKRAKNQEQRIHYVLQPGWNAKTATQGFGRTHRSNQVSAPVYKLITTDIEGQRRFVTSIARRLDQLGALTKGQRQTGSGIFGEKDNLESPLSRDALRIFYKRLGTDAIPEVDGKEIFRKLGLYRDFYDKDGKFKPSNPKSDDITTF
-2730 RYGVDLYSDLIKKLT
+2730 L
-2745 SKGIPSNEIV
+2745 N
-2755 RLDKVDNKK
+2755 RLLALKVDEQNIVFGEFETLRQQMYDEAIANGTLDTGISNVKADKITVDQEETIYTDAKTGAETKYVKATAYRKPQIIASVDDAKVYKNAFQGFVRMQDGAVRAVYRIADETDTFGRVMKKYLLQSPNRSIQSRYNEVTMHQKTTSIPESDWDKAWADEVKNIPEYNESTLNIITGALLPVWNKLPQDGNIK
-2764 LEELYKK
+2764 ALKI
-2771 VNNGDVRVL
+2771 VTDNGDQIL
-2780 IGSTA
+2780 
-2785 RMGEGLNVQ
+2785 
-2794 KRLVALHH
+2794 
-2802 LNPPYRPSDI
+2802 
-2812 EQREGRIIRFGNEN
+2812 GRIIPPE
-2826 KDVRI
+2826 RI
-2831 YRYVQKR
+2831 DSVLRGMDIKQKVKTYTGAQIYDAVLKKGAEFKFSQSYTGTNTIKR
-2838 SFDSYMWQMLE
+2838 S
-2849 RKQVM
+2849 RV
-2854 INQAMSGG
+2854 SGENRIEITGSNIWALRNDYPDIFSENIQYTTRYFIPIG
-2862 DINELDDVDEFVL
+2862 D
-2875 SAAEAKALASGNP
+2875 
-2888 LLLEKS
+2888 
-2894 ELDDK
+2894 
-2899 FSKLSTARSVY
+2899 
-2910 LRSVYNAQDVIA
+2910 
-2922 SYPAHIQN
+2922 
-2930 TKRNIDKVQE
+2930 
-2940 TAKIINSNPF
+2940 
-2950 KGDFEIDLKGKKYT
+2950 KGKKIIESLNNQY
-2964 ERKAANEALAKILA
+2964 K
-2978 DGRYGMNK
+2978 
-2986 TYEIGTIRGLKLSF
+2986 
-3000 MQEGQTIRL
+3000 MQAQT
-3009 YLDGADRTQIEAG
+3009 
-3022 SNNIARIV
+3022 
-3030 NAIDKASNPETQ
+3030 
-3042 ISSMQSHVEQL
+3042 
-3053 EKTLSDAKDL
+3053 
-3063 VESKFPQQEE
+3063 
-3073 YDATLARLNEV
+3073 
-3084 NALMNEAAGV
+3084 
-3094 IAGGEIIDDEGMDD
+3094 
-3108 NFDDAGGTGS
+3108 
-3118 KKSKDSAESQILQSK
+3118 KDSEPSMFYSK
-3133 TKGKWGKGDKDG
+3133 NKGKWGKGDKDG

-3220 LVDYYRAELEEADY
+3220 LVDYYRDELEEADY

-3293 ADRIRRREAQV
+3293 ADRIRRREAQI

-3345 DVVDLKNFGNAYDL
+3345 DVVDLKNFGNAHDL

-3427 GIGSKVYADT
+3427 GIGSKVYADA

-3442 DNLISDIQT
+3442 DNLISDIQA

-3474 DVAVDSGLIS
+3474 DIAVDSGLIS

-3495 PHYVPLYRSFRDG
+3495 PHYVPLYRSFRDA

-3645 NGQPEYYEIHDDGL
+3645 NGQPEYYELHDDGL

-3778 ESAMDFFPRINN
+3778 ESAIDFFPRINN

-3805 KEGADAHE
+3805 KEGVDPLE

-3863 IIKWLASMIWTAV
+3863 IIKWLASIIWTAV
-3876 SSVALNEFINKY
+3876 ISVALNEFINKY

-3913 IYIGDDQ
+3913 IYIGDGQ

-3932 PATLAVALYE
+3932 PATLAAALYE

>member
-1 MATKKYKNSELGE
+1 MANL
-14 LGKYLEESSKKKET
+14 LIDPSKKKSKYQSAIDVVKKENEELKKKREQQPEEKDYSKSDYADALRAI
-28 DSNNESSALPN
+28 DSE
-39 SSSVQRYDNLG
+39 
-50 ESLNNYL
+50 
-57 QKSSEVISKNDYV
+57 
-70 EQLRKRKEEIQA
+70 KEEETSRI
-82 QFAENKRRNDELLA
+82 
-96 QRRTDIGAA
+96 RTNQIAP
-105 AKSAVNFAR
+105 SAYPQTSDNTLR
-114 EEAKKSTLSA
+114 LMRMLEEQESQKSTLSA

-146 YAHNDFLP
+146 YVHNDFLP

-168 ESAMTTGV
+168 ESAMATGV
-176 VNDPILSRGEYLASM
+176 VNDPVLSRGEYLTSM

-203 KATIGSVFD
+203 KATIGSAFD
-212 KATTFVASLLGMKQG
+212 KATTFVATLLGMKKG

-240 KGRALSSKYPTL
+240 KGRALGSKYPTL
-252 TSFNDAAKNGIET
+252 TSFNDAAKNGIDT
-265 STSTI
+265 STSII

-292 SSQATLKKIQEKYS
+292 SSQATLKKIQERYS
-306 DKEIGEVTQ
+306 DKEIGEVAQ
-315 LLGNFAYGAGYGTLP
+315 LLGNIAYGAGYGALS
-330 NVARL
+330 NAARIA
-335 GTSAAAAALMSTQE
+335 SPAAAAALMSTQE
-349 FSESYAKAINELG
+349 FSESYARAINELG

-463 SLVFGLASYPGKV
+463 SLVFGLASYPSKV

-491 VAAKIENEQQADI
+491 AAARIENEQQADI
-504 LKKIADTVI
+504 LKRIADTVI

-525 PRDYKASVNHMKD
+525 PRDYKASVNHMKE
-538 AVEDI
+538 AAADI
-543 KNIVDNY
+543 KDIVDNY
-550 KDRIIIENQDKDG
+550 KDGIIIENQDKDG

-681 AQKEVANEKPATDIS
+681 AQKEAANEKPATNIS
-696 NNLSTPLQKTLE
+696 NNQSTPLQKTLE

-782 ESLRTKRNEIDAYLN
+782 ESLRTKRNEVDAYLN
-797 GNSGAETTA
+797 GNSGTEITA
-806 KQAPSP
+806 KQPARP

-878 RKVEEILGNPDSDIH
+878 RRVEETISDPNNSDINY
-893 HSDLTDADRD
+893 SDLTNADRD

-918 KENEVQNV
+918 KENEAQNA
-926 ESRTLVDNAI
+926 ESRAQLDNAV
-936 QSIISDNGPNS
+936 QSIRGGSSDN
-947 KHIKNETL
+947 KTIKNETL

-1042 NSNVE
+1042 NSNAE

-1061 TIPTQTATA
+1061 TIPTQTATT

-1117 SKDFYLIYK
+1117 NKDFYLIYK

-1229 GKYEDEYVVE
+1229 GKYVDEYVVE

-1244 RQKMNY
+1244 KQKMNY

-1267 NTQVADTAASTKQ
+1267 NTQATDTAASTKQ

-1286 DAPTAFGV
+1286 NAP
-1294 EINGGSFV
+1294 
-1302 SDGAA
+1302 
-1307 IIRVSK
+1307 
-1313 EQLSEIKADLK
+1313 
-1324 KQSKA
+1324 
-1329 FENVDAPTILD
+1329 
-1340 LEHITPAKKL
+1340 
-1350 PETTYTQPG
+1350 
-1359 GLTLVEFEN
+1359 
-1368 PQGEPTYI
+1368 
-1376 DNKYLKYFDKK
+1376 
-1387 GNIWG
+1387 
-1392 FARFKSSDSP
+1392 
-1402 NYYALAATDD
+1402 
-1412 DGNLNGIIMP
+1412 
-1422 VRGNTLDKTKPMVY
+1422 
-1436 QGKSKLQSET
+1436 SET
-1446 TTKQT
+1446 TTIQT
-1451 TEKEIK
+1451 TEKEIIDSSVK
-1457 NNDINLEKENR
+1457 DKHRAMESGVLPDVAPEATTEVKGIDAGNGVQTETVASDSLVNTFYSQIADRIMEEYLSKDVSLDINALRDIATSIYGGTLAEGRFDSKDMTDALELAVNR
-1468 PDVQG
+1468 YLLSEMQNKIA
-1473 LRPEVEKTAP
+1473 EF
-1483 QGGGVR
+1483 
-1489 ETSGRNGGKSGGDG
+1489 NGN
-1503 TRLPRVADGDTNAGK
+1503 T
-1518 SVRNGE
+1518 
-1524 PDISAKSDTG
+1524 AKSAEDG
-1534 IDERNDSERHDIG
+1534 IVWMEELLARIPTQTKRTEEQLALQQFSTPPNIAYLANWLADIDSSDFVLEPSAGIG
-1547 GDITDVD
+1547 GLATF
-1554 TSGRK
+1554 
-1559 PVSEK
+1559 
-1564 QPAKKPANFSFDTET
+1564 AKAFG
-1579 RKYINTTRPK
+1579 
-1589 TADNIEAIKTL
+1589 
-1600 FQIEK
+1600 
-1605 ENRPATTAEK
+1605 ATTAVNEISERRLGALRSLGFDHVTSENAEQLD
-1615 NILAKY
+1615 NILPDY
-1621 KGWGGLADAF
+1621 
-1631 TNYSTNRELKEM
+1631 
-1643 LSEEEYN
+1643 
-1650 AAKRSTQNAH
+1650 
-1660 YTSLDV
+1660 
-1666 IEAMYKGLEHMGF
+1666 
-1679 TGGNLLEPSMGTG
+1679 
-1692 NFFGM
+1692 
-1697 LPKDIAK
+1697 
-1704 KTKLYGV
+1704 
-1711 EMDSI
+1711 
-1716 TGRIAQALYSDAD
+1716 
-1729 IKIAPYQD
+1729 IKPT
-1737 VRYNDGSFDVAVGN
+1737 VVVMNP
-1751 VPFSST
+1751 PFSST
-1757 TYPYK
+1757 GGRTKNSSNNVKPHVEQALNRLQDNGRLVAILGQGASNDAPMFAKWWDSLREQGYDIRANIGIDGSNYRK
-1762 GEKHMLHDY
+1762 YGTTFNVRLVVIDKNGTNGKTITGDY
-1771 FFVKTLD
+1771 TKLYEIPKALEEIRNDRRKNVGATEPNGTVEGNQRPSIGTRNAPENGRTVSD
-1778 KVKDGGIVMFITS
+1778 TVPRGNATDVGNGNAVERRVSSDSGRSIRSEPNTVEHIQPD
-1791 TGTLDKANPK
+1791 TGTAVSGNNEQSGGRGLPSGNDENVTEVAQSESGRRINESIAGGRESPDRNLSVDRRQSGNADVESLGGKRNGGVTESPKKTNTQKKKANTSDDGIYAGYVPSK
-1801 TRDAI
+1801 LTVKNAQKHPANLVESSAMAAVSAPTITYTPHIDQNIIDKGLISDVQLENISYAGQAHEEVLESGERRGYFIGDGTGVGKGRQAAGIILDNFNQGRKKALWISEKAALMEDAKRDW
-1806 AKQAD
+1806 
-1811 LVAAFRLPNN
+1811 R
-1821 AFKTNAGTEVT
+1821 
-1832 TDIVVL
+1832 DIGGN
-1838 RKRPEGVSQSDETF
+1838 PDDIF
-1852 FSLGEI
+1852 NI
-1858 DGIPINE
+1858 DGIRKGIGKGKDKVIPSDGILFTA
-1865 YFVRHPENILGKL
+1865 YSTVRSGKTKDSKTTNADRIIEWLGK
-1878 VSEKGMY
+1878 
-1885 VSERTQVRADDRDY
+1885 DFD
-1899 SKALTEAMNSLPADI
+1899 
-1914 IKTDMTKSEVKIEND
+1914 
-1929 TQKSRFIDSDK
+1929 
-1940 GVVFYNSSTGE
+1940 
-1951 VTELSGKKADKAKQ
+1951 
-1965 FMRVKDAYNGVI
+1965 GVI
-1977 NISNNPN
+1977 I
-1984 STQEERQAA
+1984 
-1993 RQNLEETYNAF
+1993 Y
-2004 TEKYGSLNSRGA
+2004 
-2016 KSDLRGDAEYWMVSG
+2016 
-2031 LEKKGKSQGEF
+2031 
-2042 EKSDIFTKDLYKKQ
+2042 
-2056 VPEHVDSAHDALAVS
+2056 
-2071 ISTHGTVDLDYMSK
+2071 
-2085 LTGQSREVVTSE
+2085 
-2097 LSDAIIETPDEGW
+2097 
-2110 QLTALYLSG
+2110 
-2119 NIRDK
+2119 
-2124 IATAEKAAK
+2124 
-2133 SDSKFTRNVEMLKA
+2133 
-2147 ALPRQLT
+2147 
-2154 ADEITPK
+2154 
-2161 LGAAWIEPS
+2161 
-2170 YYEDFAYSVFGRKPK
+2170 
-2185 LSYDTTTGT
+2185 
-2194 WVGEIIPYAYS
+2194 
-2205 PKYGAEAMKLLVPT
+2205 
-2219 MNQKQ
+2219 
-2224 LTVRVDGK
+2224 
-2232 VDLQA
+2232 
-2237 TEQQRQR
+2237 
-2244 QAMLREEFN
+2244 
-2253 GWIFATPERRK
+2253 
-2264 ALEDKFNTL
+2264 
-2273 FASWRGAD
+2273 
-2281 FNKVGEYLSLEG
+2281 
-2293 VNPEI
+2293 
-2298 KLREYQKGAVARVV
+2298 
-2312 FGGDTLLAHG
+2312 
-2322 VGTGKTFEMIASAM
+2322 
-2336 ESKRLG
+2336 
-2342 ITHKN
+2342 
-2347 LFVVPNNKVSDFQS
+2347 
-2361 DIHKLYPSAKVM
+2361 
-2373 AVGEADFTKDRRA
+2373 
-2386 AMISALATNDYDI
+2386 
-2399 AVIGH
+2399 
-2404 SQFGFI
+2404 
-2410 PVSNETKQ
+2410 
-2418 NALRAQIA
+2418 
-2426 EIENTVSGMNS
+2426 
-2437 YQDRRTVKQLEKA
+2437 
-2450 KESLENKLKELSTR
+2450 
-2464 KDDTINFESLG
+2464 
-2475 VDGLFVDEAHNF
+2475 DEAHNMNTLLA
-2487 KSLTYYT
+2487 KDSKNGSQQAIEANKIQE
-2494 KLNVA
+2494 KLP
-2499 GANAGGASQRAQD
+2499 NA
-2512 MFEKTQYLHDIHGRV
+2512 RV
-2527 VFGTA
+2527 VYMSA
-2532 TPITN
+2532 TG
-2537 SVAEIY
+2537 A
-2543 NMTRF
+2543 
-2548 VNPEILKEAGIESF
+2548 
-2562 DAWSANFGNI
+2562 
-2572 ESKVEISPDG
+2572 VE
-2582 ISFRAKE
+2582 
-2589 RYSKFSNVNA
+2589 V
-2599 MIGMFRRFADVLRS
+2599 
-2613 DEVLKDLPKA
+2613 KDLCFA
-2623 KRVTVECESNDYL
+2623 SR
-2636 EEYLGEIQ
+2636 LG
-2644 RRVDALKGS
+2644 LWG
-2653 ATKKDNMLL
+2653 
-2662 VTNDGRAAAIDLR
+2662 
-2675 LIAKQIGVSPSELD
+2675 
-2689 LDGSKINKTVE
+2689 
-2700 NVVEEYKNS
+2700 
-2709 AKQKGTQLV
+2709 KGTQFTSAEDFVEKIGASGVAGMELV
-2718 FLDYGMSDDQEK
+2718 ASSLKAMGAYQARSISYDGVKYDSIKHTLTKNQRVMYDTFCEAWQITLQNMEKAISSTKVKNAGTARSLYYSAMQNFYNQVLSSMAMPSVIEDINKEIANGHSCVIQLINTNEAQQNRELAKVKAEGNDLDDLDITPRGALLGFLENSFPVQQYEEYIDEHGNNQSRPVFDSAGNPVLNKQAVAARNELVERVKEMSIPEGPIDMIINAFGADKVAEVTGRSRRVVEKTDENGNKKKVEEALKPDFRISETTAFQNGEKHILIFSNAGSTGRSYHADKRAKNQEQRIHYVLQPGWNAKTATQGFGRTHRSNQVSAPVYKLITTDIEGQRRFVTSIARRLDQLGALTKGQRQTGSGIFGEKDNLESPLSRDALRIFYKRLGTGAVPEVDGKEIFRKLGLYRDFYDKDGKFRPSNPKSDDITTF
-2730 RYGVDLYSDLIKKLT
+2730 L
-2745 SKGIPSNEIV
+2745 N
-2755 RLDKVDNKK
+2755 RLLALKVDEQNIVFGEFETLRQQMYDEAIANGTLDTGISNVKADKITVDQEETIYTDAKTGAETKYVKATAYRKPQIIASVDDAKVYKNAFQGFVRMQDGAVRAVYRIADETDTFGRVMKKYLLQSPNRSIQSRYNEVTMRQKTTSIPESDWDKAWADEVKNIPEYNESTLNIITGALLPVWNKLPQDGNIK
-2764 LEELYKK
+2764 ALKI
-2771 VNNGDVRVL
+2771 VTDNGDQIL
-2780 IGSTA
+2780 
-2785 RMGEGLNVQ
+2785 
-2794 KRLVALHH
+2794 
-2802 LNPPYRPSDI
+2802 
-2812 EQREGRIIRFGNEN
+2812 GRIIPPE
-2826 KDVRI
+2826 RI
-2831 YRYVQKR
+2831 DSVLRGMDIKQKVKTYTGAQIYDAVLKKGAEFKFSQSYTGTNTIKR
-2838 SFDSYMWQMLE
+2838 S
-2849 RKQVM
+2849 RV
-2854 INQAMSGG
+2854 SGENRIEITGSNIWALRNDYPDIFSENIQYTTRYFIPTG
-2862 DINELDDVDEFVL
+2862 D
-2875 SAAEAKALASGNP
+2875 
-2888 LLLEKS
+2888 
-2894 ELDDK
+2894 
-2899 FSKLSTARSVY
+2899 
-2910 LRSVYNAQDVIA
+2910 
-2922 SYPAHIQN
+2922 
-2930 TKRNIDKVQE
+2930 
-2940 TAKIINSNPF
+2940 
-2950 KGDFEIDLKGKKYT
+2950 KGKKIIESLNNQY
-2964 ERKAANEALAKILA
+2964 K
-2978 DGRYGMNK
+2978 
-2986 TYEIGTIRGLKLSF
+2986 
-3000 MQEGQTIRL
+3000 MQAQT
-3009 YLDGADRTQIEAG
+3009 
-3022 SNNIARIV
+3022 
-3030 NAIDKASNPETQ
+3030 
-3042 ISSMQSHVEQL
+3042 
-3053 EKTLSDAKDL
+3053 
-3063 VESKFPQQEE
+3063 
-3073 YDATLARLNEV
+3073 
-3084 NALMNEAAGV
+3084 
-3094 IAGGEIIDDEGMDD
+3094 
-3108 NFDDAGGTGS
+3108 
-3118 KKSKDSAESQILQSK
+3118 KDSEPSMFYSK
-3133 TKGKWGKGDKDG
+3133 NKGKWGKGDKDG

-3220 LVDYYRAELEEADY
+3220 LVDYYRDELVEADY
-3234 NESLFPYEAVANY
+3234 NESLFPYEAVASY
-3247 FADLMRD
+3247 FADLMRN

-3293 ADRIRRREAQV
+3293 ADRIRRREAQI

-3310 ESFVGN
+3310 NSFLGN

-3345 DVVDLKNFGNAYDL
+3345 DVVDLKNFGNAHDL

-3427 GIGSKVYADT
+3427 SIGSKVYADT

-3474 DVAVDSGLIS
+3474 DIAVDSGLIS

-3495 PHYVPLYRSFRDG
+3495 PHYVPLYRSFRDA

-3553 QNETRKAVFDVID
+3553 QNETRKAVFNVVD

-3587 TTDEVAKKLANFSS
+3587 TTDEVAKKLANFNS
-3601 DKIEHLSEDEK
+3601 DKIKHLSEDEK
-3612 AELVDDIMETIGS
+3612 AELVDDIMATIGS

-3638 DIVSVMR
+3638 NIVSVMR
-3645 NGQPEYYEIHDDGL
+3645 NGQPEYYELHDDGL
-3659 MESLLSLT
+3659 MEALLSLT
-3667 PQQMNIWLQLVS
+3667 PQQMNIRLQLVS
-3679 KTTNLFTALTT
+3679 KATNLFTALTT

-3771 SKLKRIF
+3771 SKLKRFF
-3778 ESAMDFFPRINN
+3778 ESAIDFLPRIND

-3805 KEGADAHE
+3805 KEGVDSLE

-3863 IIKWLASMIWTAV
+3863 IIKWLASIIWTAV

-3913 IYIGDDQ
+3913 IYIGDGQ
-3920 FIRIPKEQTLMI
+3920 FIKIPKEQTLMI
-3932 PATLAVALYE
+3932 PATLAAALYE

-4019 INLFL
+4019 VNLLL
-4024 NEFGLELSP
+4024 NRFGLELSP

-4051 INLTKFEGTSAKE
+4051 INLTKLEGTSAKE

-4073 KSLLRGIPVPNVI
+4073 KSLLRGMPVPNVI

>member
-1 MATKKYKNSELGE
+1 MASL
-14 LGKYLEESSKKKET
+14 LIDPSKKKSKYQSAIDVVKKENEELKKKREQQPKEKDYSKSDYADALRAI
-28 DSNNESSALPN
+28 DSE
-39 SSSVQRYDNLG
+39 
-50 ESLNNYL
+50 
-57 QKSSEVISKNDYV
+57 
-70 EQLRKRKEEIQA
+70 KEEETSRIKTNQIA
-82 QFAENKRRNDELLA
+82 P
-96 QRRTDIGAA
+96 
-105 AKSAVNFAR
+105 SAYPQTADNTLR
-114 EEAKKSTLSA
+114 LMRMLEEQEAKKSTLSA

-203 KATIGSVFD
+203 KATIGSAFD

-227 DEYNKYRFAESAL
+227 DEYNKYQFADSVL
-240 KGRALSSKYPTL
+240 KGRALGSKYPTL
-252 TSFNDAAKNGIET
+252 TSFENAAKNGIES

-281 LERLKDYAKNN
+281 LERLKDYTKNN
-292 SSQATLKKIQEKYS
+292 SSQATLKKIQERYS
-306 DKEIGEVTQ
+306 DKEIGEVAQ
-315 LLGNFAYGAGYGTLP
+315 LLGNFAYSAGYGALS
-330 NVARL
+330 NAARIASPA
-335 GTSAAAAALMSTQE
+335 TAAALMGTQE
-349 FSESYAKAINELG
+349 FSESYARAINELG
-362 YSDSQALEYAADT
+362 YSDSQALEYAAHT

-384 IIGQFGKGIADK
+384 ILGQFGKGIADK

-434 IATRSLVGDENAK
+434 IATRSWVGDENAK

-476 QLYKSDYNFVNNLSK
+476 RLYKQDYNFVNNLSK
-491 VAAKIENEQQADI
+491 AAEKVKNKQEADI
-504 LKKIADTVI
+504 IKKVADIAIDRANVI
-513 ERADVIMDDPNY
+513 IDDPDY
-525 PRDYKASVNHMKD
+525 PRDYKASVNHIKD
-538 AVEDI
+538 AAEDI
-543 KNIVDNY
+543 KDIV
-550 KDRIIIENQDKDG
+550 ENFQEAITYEFEEKDG

-570 NDNSDTVKTDVQALA
+570 NDNSDTVKTDVQVLA

-627 ELQKQVEKLK
+627 ELQKQIEKLK
-637 EADVVA
+637 EADVVV

-655 ESKKNANANNAA
+655 ESKKNADANNANTAA

-681 AQKEVANEKPATDIS
+681 ASKEVTNEKPATDIS
-696 NNLSTPLQKTLE
+696 NNQPTPLKKTLE

-726 SVNESEHG
+726 SVNESEYG

-752 QKLSENLKT
+752 QKLSENFKT
-761 AQNKDT
+761 AQNKDAV
-767 LEYINTVLP
+767 EYINTALP

-782 ESLRTKRNEIDAYLN
+782 ESLRTKRDEIDAYLN
-797 GNSGAETTA
+797 GDSTSKTTNQSAGA
-806 KQAPSP
+806 
-812 KLPEDDFDEL
+812 KLPEDS
-822 LADMERT
+822 LAEATDDVERT
-829 AAEHDNQQLT
+829 EAEHDNQQLT

-848 NEQTQPETQTTSKVE
+848 KDLSQVSKDKGEKLEDSNVKLSKDFEDYSINQQDVIEGYEESVDTSFREFIEREMRGELKQNDSYALKNVSDKAAADIKKAVGVDATGFKTAIEARMVTHILQGHGENGTTDHSMANIDDIARMQFVIDNYDNIEDGGKSKSYFESYVSRSGELRQHTAHTVVYSKKVNGVYYVVE
-863 AYKQKLRDAQTRDEF
+863 AVPDTKRKTAYIISAYMSKKERNGLSNGNNNENADITRSETSDTAEKPRAFESAPDAHSLNEIISNNSDAVNSESKKSPKEF
-878 RKVEEILGNPDSDIH
+878 SLTHKKSNAVSDS
-893 HSDLTDADRD
+893 
-903 EIYKISDEKQIEFNR
+903 
-918 KENEVQNV
+918 V
-926 ESRTLVDNAI
+926 ESDSAQGT
-936 QSIISDNGPNS
+936 
-947 KHIKNETL
+947 
-955 TFYDENGNK
+955 
-964 RETNVVNQLMKDY
+964 REMQ
-977 GIEVPIAT
+977 
-985 QGWFNKRL
+985 
-993 ISFRYENGES
+993 
-1003 KVHADLIGANGKKLK
+1003 
-1018 VPDNVY
+1018 
-1024 NYLDILGNKIRE
+1024 
-1036 SSPDTN
+1036 
-1042 NSNVE
+1042 
-1047 SAATVPATNNEVPE
+1047 AA
-1061 TIPTQTATA
+1061 
-1070 AEQNIVKEPEPNVT
+1070 KEPEPNAT
-1084 QSAPTETAETSTTA
+1084 PSAPAETAETSTTA
-1098 AESPTTVT
+1098 AEPPTTVM
-1106 SNGTAETAPAK
+1106 SNGTAENAPAK
-1117 SKDFYLIYK
+1117 NKDFNLIYK

-1140 EISGGHLSSDQYSKL
+1140 EISGGYLSSEQYSKL
-1155 KKEFE
+1155 KNEFE

-1165 YSKYAGGFI
+1165 YSKYAGGFT
-1174 FKPGTGSSDERI
+1174 FKSGTGSSDERI

-1229 GKYEDEYVVE
+1229 GKYEDEYVVD

-1267 NTQVADTAASTKQ
+1267 NTQATDTAASTKQ

-1286 DAPTAFGV
+1286 DAT
-1294 EINGGSFV
+1294 
-1302 SDGAA
+1302 
-1307 IIRVSK
+1307 
-1313 EQLSEIKADLK
+1313 
-1324 KQSKA
+1324 
-1329 FENVDAPTILD
+1329 
-1340 LEHITPAKKL
+1340 
-1350 PETTYTQPG
+1350 
-1359 GLTLVEFEN
+1359 
-1368 PQGEPTYI
+1368 
-1376 DNKYLKYFDKK
+1376 
-1387 GNIWG
+1387 
-1392 FARFKSSDSP
+1392 
-1402 NYYALAATDD
+1402 
-1412 DGNLNGIIMP
+1412 
-1422 VRGNTLDKTKPMVY
+1422 
-1436 QGKSKLQSET
+1436 SET
-1446 TTKQT
+1446 TTRET

-1457 NNDINLEKENR
+1457 NNGINLEKENR

-1473 LRPEVEKTAP
+1473 LRPEVEETAP
-1483 QGGGVR
+1483 QGEGVR

-1534 IDERNDSERHDIG
+1534 IDERNDSEGHDGG

-1554 TSGRK
+1554 ASGRK

-1564 QPAKKPANFSFDTET
+1564 QSAKKPVNFSFDTET

-1605 ENRPATTAEK
+1605 ENRPATAAEK
-1615 NILAKY
+1615 NVLAKY

-1631 TNYSTNRELKEM
+1631 TNYSINRELKEM

-1716 TGRIAQALYSDAD
+1716 TGRIAQVLYSDAD

-1737 VRYNDGSFDVAVGN
+1737 VRYNDGSFDIAVGN

-1838 RKRPEGVSQSDETF
+1838 RKRPKGVSQSDETF
-1852 FSLGEI
+1852 FTLGEI

-2031 LEKKGKSQGEF
+2031 LEKKGKSLGEF

-2147 ALPRQLT
+2147 TLPRQLT

-2373 AVGEADFTKDRRA
+2373 AVGEADFTKDRRT

-2418 NALRAQIA
+2418 NALRTQIA

-2464 KDDTINFESLG
+2464 KDDTVNFESLG
-2475 VDGLFVDEAHNF
+2475 IDGLFVDEAHNF
-2487 KSLTYYT
+2487 KSLSYYT

-2636 EEYLGEIQ
+2636 EKYLGEIQ
-2644 RRVDALKGS
+2644 SRVDALKGS

-2755 RLDKVDNKK
+2755 RLDKVDNKN

-2930 TKRNIDKVQE
+2930 TKRNIDNVQE

-2950 KGDFEIDLKGKKYT
+2950 KGDFEIELKGKKYT

-3042 ISSMQSHVEQL
+3042 IASMKSHVEQL

-3063 VESKFPQQEE
+3063 VKSKFPQQEE

-3094 IAGGEIIDDEGMDD
+3094 IAGGEIIDDEGMDA

-3210 NLVSMDGVEE
+3210 NLVSMDGMEE

-3345 DVVDLKNFGNAYDL
+3345 DVVDLKKFGSAHDL

-3638 DIVSVMR
+3638 NIVSVMR

-3659 MESLLSLT
+3659 MEALLSLT

-3690 GTNPKFGYTNLIRDT
+3690 GTNPKFGYNNLIRDT

-3761 NEYQKVVKHH
+3761 NEYQKLVKHH

-3805 KEGADAHE
+3805 KEGADALE

-3863 IIKWLASMIWTAV
+3863 IIKWLVSMIWTAV
-3876 SSVALNEFINKY
+3876 SGVALNEFINKY

-3913 IYIGDDQ
+3913 IYIGDGQ

-3932 PATLAVALYE
+3932 PATLAAALYE

-4073 KSLLRGIPVPNVI
+4073 KSLLRGMPVPNVI

-4217 VYELDAYDMME
+4217 AYELDAYDMME

>member
-1 MATKKYKNSELGE
+1 MASL
-14 LGKYLEESSKKKET
+14 LIDPSKKK
-28 DSNNESSALPN
+28 SKYQSAID
-39 SSSVQRYDNLG
+39 VV
-50 ESLNNYL
+50 
-57 QKSSEVISKNDYV
+57 K
-70 EQLRKRKEEIQA
+70 KE
-82 QFAENKRRNDELLA
+82 NDELKKKRE
-96 QRRTDIGAA
+96 QQPKEKDYS
-105 AKSAVNFAR
+105 KSDYADALRAIDSEKEEETSRIKTNQIAPSAYPQTADNTLR
-114 EEAKKSTLSA
+114 LMRMLEEQEAKKSTLSA

-132 SPFGKRNPQIELPT
+132 SPS

-203 KATIGSVFD
+203 KTTIGSAFD
-212 KATTFVASLLGMKQG
+212 KAATFVATLLGMKQG
-227 DEYNKYRFAESAL
+227 DEYNKYQFAESAL
-240 KGRALSSKYPTL
+240 KGRALGSKYPTI
-252 TSFNDAAKNGIET
+252 TSFENAAKNGVET

-270 DKANAA
+270 GKANAA

-292 SSQATLKKIQEKYS
+292 SSQATLKKIQERYS
-306 DKEIGEVTQ
+306 DKEIGEVAQ
-315 LLGNFAYGAGYGTLP
+315 LLGNFAYSAGYGALS
-330 NVARL
+330 NAARIA
-335 GTSAAAAALMSTQE
+335 SPAAAAALMGTQE
-349 FSESYAKAINELG
+349 FSESYARAINELG
-362 YSDSQALEYAADT
+362 YSDSQALEYAAHT

-384 IIGQFGKGIADK
+384 ILGQFGKGIADN

-434 IATRSLVGDENAK
+434 MATRSIVGDENAK

-476 QLYKSDYNFVNNLSK
+476 RLYKSDYNFVNNLSK
-491 VAAKIENEQQADI
+491 AAAKIENEQQADI
-504 LKKIADTVI
+504 LKRIADTVI
-513 ERADVIMDDPNY
+513 EQADVIMDDPNY

-538 AVEDI
+538 AAADI
-543 KNIVDNY
+543 KDIVDNY

-637 EADVVA
+637 EADVVV

-655 ESKKNANANNAA
+655 ESKKTADTNTAGENTTN
-667 KSETDIEPAKSDTA
+667 TEPAKPDTTSKETAPETASDGN
-681 AQKEVANEKPATDIS
+681 NET
-696 NNLSTPLQKTLE
+696 
-708 IIRLAKEN
+708 R
-716 DAKSLSELVK
+716 V
-726 SVNESEHG
+726 
-734 KNGDNAINNT
+734 
-744 VDYVNEFI
+744 
-752 QKLSENLKT
+752 
-761 AQNKDT
+761 
-767 LEYINTVLP
+767 
-776 QLKNIS
+776 
-782 ESLRTKRNEIDAYLN
+782 
-797 GNSGAETTA
+797 TA
-806 KQAPSP
+806 KQSSSP
-812 KLPEDDFDEL
+812 KLPEDDFAEL
-822 LADMERT
+822 QSDMERVK
-829 AAEHDNQQLT
+829 AEYDNQQLT

-848 NEQTQPETQTTSKVE
+848 NEQTQPETQTASNVE

-878 RKVEEILGNPDSDIH
+878 RQVEEILGNPDSDVH
-893 HSDLTDADRD
+893 YSDFTEADRD

-918 KENEVQNV
+918 KENETQNA
-926 ESRTLVDNAI
+926 ESRAQLDNAV
-936 QSIISDNGPNS
+936 QSIKGGSSDN
-947 KHIKNETL
+947 KTIKNETL
-955 TFYDENGNK
+955 TFYDESGKK
-964 RETNVVNQLMKDY
+964 RETNIVNQLMKDY
-977 GIEVPIAT
+977 GIEVPLAT

-993 ISFRYENGES
+993 ISFGYKNGES
-1003 KVHADLIGANGKKLK
+1003 VVYADLKGANGRTLK

-1024 NYLDILGNKIRE
+1024 DYLDKLGNKIRE

-1042 NSNVE
+1042 NSNAE

-1061 TIPTQTATA
+1061 TIPTQTATT

-1117 SKDFYLIYK
+1117 NKDFYLIYK

-1140 EISGGHLSSDQYSKL
+1140 EISGGYLSSDQYSKL
-1155 KKEFE
+1155 KNEFE

-1267 NTQVADTAASTKQ
+1267 NTQATDTAASTEQ
-1280 ALDMLK
+1280 TLDMLK
-1286 DAPTAFGV
+1286 NAP
-1294 EINGGSFV
+1294 
-1302 SDGAA
+1302 
-1307 IIRVSK
+1307 
-1313 EQLSEIKADLK
+1313 
-1324 KQSKA
+1324 
-1329 FENVDAPTILD
+1329 
-1340 LEHITPAKKL
+1340 
-1350 PETTYTQPG
+1350 
-1359 GLTLVEFEN
+1359 
-1368 PQGEPTYI
+1368 
-1376 DNKYLKYFDKK
+1376 
-1387 GNIWG
+1387 
-1392 FARFKSSDSP
+1392 
-1402 NYYALAATDD
+1402 
-1412 DGNLNGIIMP
+1412 
-1422 VRGNTLDKTKPMVY
+1422 
-1436 QGKSKLQSET
+1436 SET

-1451 TEKEIK
+1451 TEKEIIDSSVK
-1457 NNDINLEKENR
+1457 DKHRAMESGVLPDVAPEATTEVKGIDAGNGVQTETVASDSLVNTFYSQIADRITGEYLSKGATLDINALRDIATSIYGGTLAEGRFDSKDMTDALELAVNR
-1468 PDVQG
+1468 YLLSEMQNKIA
-1473 LRPEVEKTAP
+1473 EF
-1483 QGGGVR
+1483 
-1489 ETSGRNGGKSGGDG
+1489 NGN
-1503 TRLPRVADGDTNAGK
+1503 T
-1518 SVRNGE
+1518 
-1524 PDISAKSDTG
+1524 AKSAEDG
-1534 IDERNDSERHDIG
+1534 IVWMEELLARIPTQTKRTEEQLALQQFSTPPNIAYLANWLADIDSSDFVLEPSAGIG
-1547 GDITDVD
+1547 GLATF
-1554 TSGRK
+1554 
-1559 PVSEK
+1559 
-1564 QPAKKPANFSFDTET
+1564 AKAFG
-1579 RKYINTTRPK
+1579 
-1589 TADNIEAIKTL
+1589 
-1600 FQIEK
+1600 
-1605 ENRPATTAEK
+1605 ATTAVNEISERRLGALRSLGFDHVTSENAEQLD
-1615 NILAKY
+1615 NILPDY
-1621 KGWGGLADAF
+1621 
-1631 TNYSTNRELKEM
+1631 
-1643 LSEEEYN
+1643 
-1650 AAKRSTQNAH
+1650 
-1660 YTSLDV
+1660 
-1666 IEAMYKGLEHMGF
+1666 
-1679 TGGNLLEPSMGTG
+1679 
-1692 NFFGM
+1692 
-1697 LPKDIAK
+1697 
-1704 KTKLYGV
+1704 
-1711 EMDSI
+1711 
-1716 TGRIAQALYSDAD
+1716 
-1729 IKIAPYQD
+1729 IKPT
-1737 VRYNDGSFDVAVGN
+1737 VVVMNP
-1751 VPFSST
+1751 PFSST
-1757 TYPYK
+1757 GGRTKNSSNNVKPHVEQALNRLQDNGRLVAILGQGASNDAPMFAKWWDSLREQGYDIRANIGIDGSNYRK
-1762 GEKHMLHDY
+1762 YGTTFNVRLVVIDKNGTNGKTITGDY
-1771 FFVKTLD
+1771 TKLYEIPKALEEIRNDRRKNVGATEPNGTVEGNQRPSIGTRNAPGNGRTVSD
-1778 KVKDGGIVMFITS
+1778 TVPRGNATDVGNGNAVERRVSSDSGRSIRSEPNTVERIQPD
-1791 TGTLDKANPK
+1791 TGTAVSGNNEQLGERVGTSGNDENVAKVAQGESGRGIDESVSGGRESSDRNLSVDRRQSGNADVESLGGKRNKGVTESPKKTNTQKKKANTSDDGIYAGYVPSK
-1801 TRDAI
+1801 LTVKNAQKHPANLVESSAMAAVSAPTITYTPHIDQNIIDKGLISDVQLENISYAGQAHEEVLESGERRGYFIGDGTGVGKGRQAAGIILDNFNQGRKKALWISEKAALMEDAKRDW
-1806 AKQAD
+1806 
-1811 LVAAFRLPNN
+1811 R
-1821 AFKTNAGTEVT
+1821 
-1832 TDIVVL
+1832 DIGGN
-1838 RKRPEGVSQSDETF
+1838 PDDIF
-1852 FSLGEI
+1852 NI
-1858 DGIPINE
+1858 DGIRKGIGKGKDKVIPSDGILFTA
-1865 YFVRHPENILGKL
+1865 YSTVRSGKTKDSKTTNADRIIEWLGK
-1878 VSEKGMY
+1878 
-1885 VSERTQVRADDRDY
+1885 DFD
-1899 SKALTEAMNSLPADI
+1899 
-1914 IKTDMTKSEVKIEND
+1914 
-1929 TQKSRFIDSDK
+1929 
-1940 GVVFYNSSTGE
+1940 
-1951 VTELSGKKADKAKQ
+1951 
-1965 FMRVKDAYNGVI
+1965 GVI
-1977 NISNNPN
+1977 I
-1984 STQEERQAA
+1984 
-1993 RQNLEETYNAF
+1993 Y
-2004 TEKYGSLNSRGA
+2004 
-2016 KSDLRGDAEYWMVSG
+2016 
-2031 LEKKGKSQGEF
+2031 
-2042 EKSDIFTKDLYKKQ
+2042 
-2056 VPEHVDSAHDALAVS
+2056 
-2071 ISTHGTVDLDYMSK
+2071 
-2085 LTGQSREVVTSE
+2085 
-2097 LSDAIIETPDEGW
+2097 
-2110 QLTALYLSG
+2110 
-2119 NIRDK
+2119 
-2124 IATAEKAAK
+2124 
-2133 SDSKFTRNVEMLKA
+2133 
-2147 ALPRQLT
+2147 
-2154 ADEITPK
+2154 
-2161 LGAAWIEPS
+2161 
-2170 YYEDFAYSVFGRKPK
+2170 
-2185 LSYDTTTGT
+2185 
-2194 WVGEIIPYAYS
+2194 
-2205 PKYGAEAMKLLVPT
+2205 
-2219 MNQKQ
+2219 
-2224 LTVRVDGK
+2224 
-2232 VDLQA
+2232 
-2237 TEQQRQR
+2237 
-2244 QAMLREEFN
+2244 
-2253 GWIFATPERRK
+2253 
-2264 ALEDKFNTL
+2264 
-2273 FASWRGAD
+2273 
-2281 FNKVGEYLSLEG
+2281 
-2293 VNPEI
+2293 
-2298 KLREYQKGAVARVV
+2298 
-2312 FGGDTLLAHG
+2312 
-2322 VGTGKTFEMIASAM
+2322 
-2336 ESKRLG
+2336 
-2342 ITHKN
+2342 
-2347 LFVVPNNKVSDFQS
+2347 
-2361 DIHKLYPSAKVM
+2361 
-2373 AVGEADFTKDRRA
+2373 
-2386 AMISALATNDYDI
+2386 
-2399 AVIGH
+2399 
-2404 SQFGFI
+2404 
-2410 PVSNETKQ
+2410 
-2418 NALRAQIA
+2418 
-2426 EIENTVSGMNS
+2426 
-2437 YQDRRTVKQLEKA
+2437 
-2450 KESLENKLKELSTR
+2450 
-2464 KDDTINFESLG
+2464 
-2475 VDGLFVDEAHNF
+2475 DEAHNMNTLLA
-2487 KSLTYYT
+2487 KDSKNGSQQAIEANKIQE
-2494 KLNVA
+2494 KLP
-2499 GANAGGASQRAQD
+2499 NA
-2512 MFEKTQYLHDIHGRV
+2512 RV
-2527 VFGTA
+2527 VYMSA
-2532 TPITN
+2532 TG
-2537 SVAEIY
+2537 A
-2543 NMTRF
+2543 
-2548 VNPEILKEAGIESF
+2548 
-2562 DAWSANFGNI
+2562 
-2572 ESKVEISPDG
+2572 VE
-2582 ISFRAKE
+2582 
-2589 RYSKFSNVNA
+2589 V
-2599 MIGMFRRFADVLRS
+2599 
-2613 DEVLKDLPKA
+2613 KDLCFA
-2623 KRVTVECESNDYL
+2623 SR
-2636 EEYLGEIQ
+2636 LG
-2644 RRVDALKGS
+2644 LWG
-2653 ATKKDNMLL
+2653 
-2662 VTNDGRAAAIDLR
+2662 
-2675 LIAKQIGVSPSELD
+2675 
-2689 LDGSKINKTVE
+2689 
-2700 NVVEEYKNS
+2700 
-2709 AKQKGTQLV
+2709 KGTQFTSAEDFVEKIGASGVAGMELV
-2718 FLDYGMSDDQEK
+2718 ASSLKAMGAYQARSISYDGVKYDSIKHTLTKNQRVMYDTFCEAWQITLQNMEKAISSTKIKNAGTARSLYYSAMQNFYNQVLSSMAMPSVIEDINKEIANGHSCVIQLINTNEAQQNRELAKVKAEGNDLDDLDITPRGALLGFLENSFPVQQYEEYIDEHGNNQSRPVFDSAGNPVLNKQAVAARNELVERVKEMSIPEGPIDMIINAFGADKVAEVTGRSRRVVEKTDENGNKKKVEEALKPDFRISETTAFQNGEKHILIFSNAGSTGRSYHADKRAKNQEQRIHYVLQPGWNAKTATQGFGRTHRSNQVSAPVYKLITTDIEGQRRFVTSIARRLDQLGALTKGQRQTGSGIFGEKDNLESPLSRDALRIFYKRLGTDAIPEVDGKEIFRKLGLYRDFYDKDGKFKPSNPKSDDITTF
-2730 RYGVDLYSDLIKKLT
+2730 L
-2745 SKGIPSNEIV
+2745 N
-2755 RLDKVDNKK
+2755 RLLALKVDEQNIVFGEFETLRQQMYDEAIANGTLDTGISNVKADKITVDQEETIYTDAKTGAETKYVKATAYRKPQIIASVDDAKVYKNAFQGFVRMQDGAVRAVYRVADETDTFGRVMKKYLLQSPNRSIQSRYNEVTMRQKTTSIPESDWDKAWADEVKNIPEYNESTLNIITGALLPVWNKLPQDGNIK
-2764 LEELYKK
+2764 ALKI
-2771 VNNGDVRVL
+2771 VTDNGDQIL
-2780 IGSTA
+2780 
-2785 RMGEGLNVQ
+2785 
-2794 KRLVALHH
+2794 
-2802 LNPPYRPSDI
+2802 
-2812 EQREGRIIRFGNEN
+2812 GRIIPPE
-2826 KDVRI
+2826 RI
-2831 YRYVQKR
+2831 DGVLRGMDIKQKVKTYTGAQIYDAVLKKGAEFKFSQSYTGTNTIKR
-2838 SFDSYMWQMLE
+2838 S
-2849 RKQVM
+2849 RV
-2854 INQAMSGG
+2854 SGENRIEITGSNIWALRNDYPDIFSENIQYTTRYFIPTG
-2862 DINELDDVDEFVL
+2862 D
-2875 SAAEAKALASGNP
+2875 
-2888 LLLEKS
+2888 
-2894 ELDDK
+2894 
-2899 FSKLSTARSVY
+2899 
-2910 LRSVYNAQDVIA
+2910 
-2922 SYPAHIQN
+2922 
-2930 TKRNIDKVQE
+2930 
-2940 TAKIINSNPF
+2940 
-2950 KGDFEIDLKGKKYT
+2950 KGKKIIESLNNQY
-2964 ERKAANEALAKILA
+2964 K
-2978 DGRYGMNK
+2978 
-2986 TYEIGTIRGLKLSF
+2986 
-3000 MQEGQTIRL
+3000 MQVQT
-3009 YLDGADRTQIEAG
+3009 
-3022 SNNIARIV
+3022 
-3030 NAIDKASNPETQ
+3030 
-3042 ISSMQSHVEQL
+3042 
-3053 EKTLSDAKDL
+3053 
-3063 VESKFPQQEE
+3063 
-3073 YDATLARLNEV
+3073 
-3084 NALMNEAAGV
+3084 
-3094 IAGGEIIDDEGMDD
+3094 
-3108 NFDDAGGTGS
+3108 
-3118 KKSKDSAESQILQSK
+3118 KDSEPSMFYSK
-3133 TKGKWGKGDKDG
+3133 NKGKWGKGDKDG

-3220 LVDYYRAELEEADY
+3220 LVDYYRDELEEAGY
-3234 NESLFPYEAVANY
+3234 NESLFPYEAVASY
-3247 FADLMRD
+3247 FADLMRN

-3345 DVVDLKNFGNAYDL
+3345 DVVDLKNFGNAHDL

-3474 DVAVDSGLIS
+3474 DAAVESGLIS

-3514 RGAKTPPSVVKRFKG
+3514 RGTKTPPSVVKRFKG

-3587 TTDEVAKKLANFSS
+3587 STDEVAKKLANFSS

-3638 DIVSVMR
+3638 NIVSVMR
-3645 NGQPEYYEIHDDGL
+3645 SGQPEYYEIHDDGL
-3659 MESLLSLT
+3659 MEALLSLT

-3761 NEYQKVVKHH
+3761 NKYQKLVKHH
-3771 SKLKRIF
+3771 SKLKRFF
-3778 ESAMDFFPRINN
+3778 ESAIDFLPRIND

-3805 KEGADAHE
+3805 KEGVDPLE

-3863 IIKWLASMIWTAV
+3863 IIKWLASIIWTAV
-3876 SSVALNEFINKY
+3876 ISVALNEFINKY

-3913 IYIGDDQ
+3913 IYIGDGQ

-3932 PATLAVALYE
+3932 PATLAAALYE

-4073 KSLLRGIPVPNVI
+4073 KSLLRGMPVPNVI

-4228 YYTESQILFEYWY
+4228 FYTESQILFEYWY

-4266 QTMDE
+4266 QAMDE

>member
-1 MATKKYKNSELGE
+1 MASL
-14 LGKYLEESSKKKET
+14 LIDPSKKKSKYQSAIDIVKKENEELKKKREQQPKEKDYSKSDYADALRAI
-28 DSNNESSALPN
+28 DSE
-39 SSSVQRYDNLG
+39 
-50 ESLNNYL
+50 
-57 QKSSEVISKNDYV
+57 
-70 EQLRKRKEEIQA
+70 KEEETSRIKTNQIA
-82 QFAENKRRNDELLA
+82 P
-96 QRRTDIGAA
+96 
-105 AKSAVNFAR
+105 SAYPQTADNTLR
-114 EEAKKSTLSA
+114 LMRMLEEQEAKKSTLSA

-176 VNDPILSRGEYLASM
+176 VNDPVLSRGEYLASM
-191 ASAGLDTSLEST
+191 ASAGLDTFLEST
-203 KATIGSVFD
+203 KATIGSAFD
-212 KATTFVASLLGMKQG
+212 KATTFVASLLGMKRG
-227 DEYNKYRFAESAL
+227 DEYNKYQFVDSVL
-240 KGRALSSKYPTL
+240 KGRALGSKYPTL
-252 TSFNDAAKNGIET
+252 TSFENAVKNGVET

-270 DKANAA
+270 DKAKAA

-292 SSQATLKKIQEKYS
+292 SSQATLKKIQERYS
-306 DKEIGEVTQ
+306 DKEIGEVAQ
-315 LLGNFAYGAGYGTLP
+315 LLGNFAYSAGYGALS
-330 NVARL
+330 NAARIA
-335 GTSAAAAALMSTQE
+335 SPAAAAALMGTQE
-349 FSESYAKAINELG
+349 FSESYARAINELG
-362 YSDSQALEYAADT
+362 YSDSQALEYAAHT

-384 IIGQFGKGIADK
+384 ILGQFGKGIADK

-434 IATRSLVGDENAK
+434 IATRSWVGDENAK

-476 QLYKSDYNFVNNLSK
+476 RLYKQDYNFVNNLSK
-491 VAAKIENEQQADI
+491 AAEKVKNKQEADTIKKVADI
-504 LKKIADTVI
+504 AIDRANVI
-513 ERADVIMDDPNY
+513 IDDPNY
-525 PRDYKASVNHMKD
+525 PRDYKASVNHIKD
-538 AVEDI
+538 AAEDI
-543 KNIVDNY
+543 KDIV
-550 KDRIIIENQDKDG
+550 ENFQEAITYEFEEKDG

-570 NDNSDTVKTDVQALA
+570 NDNSDTVKTDVQVLA

-627 ELQKQVEKLK
+627 ELQKQIEKLK
-637 EADVVA
+637 EADVVV

-655 ESKKNANANNAA
+655 ESKKNANANNANTAA
-667 KSETDIEPAKSDTA
+667 KSETEIEPAKSDTA
-681 AQKEVANEKPATDIS
+681 ASKEVNNEKPATDIS
-696 NNLSTPLQKTLE
+696 NNQSTPLKKTLE

-761 AQNKDT
+761 AQNKDAV
-767 LEYINTVLP
+767 EYINTALP

-797 GNSGAETTA
+797 GDGTSKATNQSAGA
-806 KQAPSP
+806 
-812 KLPEDDFDEL
+812 KLPEDS
-822 LADMERT
+822 LAEATDDVERT
-829 AAEHDNQQLT
+829 KAEHGNQQLT

-863 AYKQKLRDAQTRDEF
+863 AYKQKLRDAQTRGEF
-878 RKVEEILGNPDSDIH
+878 RSVEEILGNPDSDIH
-893 HSDLTDADRD
+893 YSDLTDADRD

-918 KENEVQNV
+918 KEYEAQNA
-926 ESRTLVDNAI
+926 ESRTLVDNAVR
-936 QSIISDNGPNS
+936 SIKDGKFDNKGITNDA
-947 KHIKNETL
+947 L
-955 TFYDENGNK
+955 AFYDENGNK
-964 RETNVVNQLMKDY
+964 RETHIVNQLMKDF
-977 GIEVPIAT
+977 GIEVPLAT

-993 ISFRYENGES
+993 ISFRYENGAS
-1003 KVHADLIGANGKKLK
+1003 VVRADLKGANGRTLK

-1042 NSNVE
+1042 NSNAE
-1047 SAATVPATNNEVPE
+1047 SAATVPAANNEVPE
-1061 TIPTQTATA
+1061 TTPAQTATA
-1070 AEQNIVKEPEPNVT
+1070 AEQNIAKEPEPNAT
-1084 QSAPTETAETSTTA
+1084 PSAPAETAETSTTA

-1106 SNGTAETAPAK
+1106 SDGTAETAPAK
-1117 SKDFYLIYK
+1117 NKDFYLIYK

-1140 EISGGHLSSDQYSKL
+1140 EISGGYLSSEQYSKL
-1155 KKEFE
+1155 KNEFE

-1165 YSKYAGGFI
+1165 YSKYAGGFT
-1174 FKPGTGSSDERI
+1174 FKSGTGSSDERI

-1267 NTQVADTAASTKQ
+1267 NTQATDTAASTEQ
-1280 ALDMLK
+1280 TLDMLK
-1286 DAPTAFGV
+1286 NAP
-1294 EINGGSFV
+1294 
-1302 SDGAA
+1302 
-1307 IIRVSK
+1307 
-1313 EQLSEIKADLK
+1313 
-1324 KQSKA
+1324 
-1329 FENVDAPTILD
+1329 
-1340 LEHITPAKKL
+1340 
-1350 PETTYTQPG
+1350 
-1359 GLTLVEFEN
+1359 
-1368 PQGEPTYI
+1368 
-1376 DNKYLKYFDKK
+1376 
-1387 GNIWG
+1387 
-1392 FARFKSSDSP
+1392 
-1402 NYYALAATDD
+1402 
-1412 DGNLNGIIMP
+1412 
-1422 VRGNTLDKTKPMVY
+1422 
-1436 QGKSKLQSET
+1436 SET
-1446 TTKQT
+1446 TTRET

-1457 NNDINLEKENR
+1457 NNGINLEKENR

-1473 LRPEVEKTAP
+1473 LRPEVEETAP
-1483 QGGGVR
+1483 QGEGVR

-1534 IDERNDSERHDIG
+1534 TDERNDSEGHDVG

-1564 QPAKKPANFSFDTET
+1564 QSAKKPVNFSFDTET

-1605 ENRPATTAEK
+1605 ENRPATAAEK
-1615 NILAKY
+1615 NVLAKY

-1631 TNYSTNRELKEM
+1631 ANYSINRELKEM

-1716 TGRIAQALYSDAD
+1716 TGRIAQVLYSDAD

-1838 RKRPEGVSQSDETF
+1838 RKRPKGVSQSDETF

-2031 LEKKGKSQGEF
+2031 LEKKGKSLGEF

-2147 ALPRQLT
+2147 TLPRQLT

-2361 DIHKLYPSAKVM
+2361 DIHKLYPSAKAM

-2636 EEYLGEIQ
+2636 EKYLGEIQ
-2644 RRVDALKGS
+2644 SRVDALKGS
-2653 ATKKDNMLL
+2653 TTKKDNMLL

-2755 RLDKVDNKK
+2755 RLDKVDNKN

-2930 TKRNIDKVQE
+2930 TKRNIDNVQE

-2950 KGDFEIDLKGKKYT
+2950 KGDFEIELKGKKYT

-3063 VESKFPQQEE
+3063 VKSKFPQQEE

-3094 IAGGEIIDDEGMDD
+3094 IAGGEIIDDEGMGDD
-3108 NFDDAGGTGS
+3108 FDDVGETGS

-3167 TGKIGARG
+3167 TGKIGGRG

-3220 LVDYYRAELEEADY
+3220 LVDYFRDELEEADY
-3234 NESLFPYEAVANY
+3234 NESLFPYEAVAYY
-3247 FADLMRD
+3247 FADLMRN

-3293 ADRIRRREAQV
+3293 ADRIRRREAQI

-3310 ESFVGN
+3310 NSFLGN

-3334 LSRKFIRHWFD
+3334 LSRKFIRDWFD
-3345 DVVDLKNFGNAYDL
+3345 DVIDLKNFGRAHDL
-3359 AFKERAANSIADGR
+3359 AFKERAANSIISGR
-3373 LTIAFTDNH
+3373 LNIAFTDNNGA
-3382 DKVIG
+3382 VIG
-3387 RSLASVLE
+3387 KSLANVLE

-3427 GIGSKVYADT
+3427 SIGSKVYADT
-3437 ELQDK
+3437 ELQNK

-3484 SELSDELRELY
+3484 SDLSETLRELY
-3495 PHYVPLYRSFRDG
+3495 PHYVPLYRSMRDSSG
-3508 SAVSSG
+3508 ASSG
-3514 RGAKTPPSVVKRFKG
+3514 RGDKTPNSVVKRFKG
-3529 SGRDVLSPVENIMNQ
+3529 SGRDVNSPIENIMYQ
-3544 TVAWTKAIL
+3544 TAGWTKAIL
-3553 QNETRKAVFDVID
+3553 QNETRKEVFDYID
-3566 DTEDMGI
+3566 SNEDMGI
-3573 WAEKVPASMFRDTV
+3573 WAEKVPASKFRDTV
-3587 TTDEVAKKLANFSS
+3587 NTDEIAKKIAQFDS
-3601 DKIEHLSEDEK
+3601 DKIKNLSADDR
-3612 AELVDDIMETIGS
+3612 AELIEDIMKTIGS
-3625 STGMWKKKLNQGK
+3625 STGMWKKSQYQGK
-3638 DIVSVMR
+3638 NVVSVMR

-3659 MESLLSLT
+3659 MDALTSLT
-3667 PQQMNIWLQLVS
+3667 PKQMGIGMRIFS
-3679 KTTNLFTALTT
+3679 AATNLFTSLTT
-3690 GTNPKFGYTNLIRDT
+3690 GTNPRFGYTNLLRDEK
-3705 STGYIFSETQ
+3705 TGYIYSETR
-3715 NNPFG
+3715 NNPFA
-3720 YVLDLFK
+3720 YTLDLFK
-3727 AFGEAITESDD
+3727 AFGEAVMESPD
-3738 YKMYLANGGGYTGA
+3738 YKSYLANGGGYTGA
-3752 FTMNTRNMK
+3752 FTMNMSNLKHEYRN
-3761 NEYQKVVKHH
+3761 VVK
-3771 SKLKRIF
+3771 SSNQLKRALQ
-3778 ESAMDFFPRINN
+3778 SALGFVPHVID
-3790 SIESASRYAEYKRKL
+3790 SVESASRYAEYKRTL
-3805 KEGADAHE
+3805 KEGANALD

-3825 QQGGKYSKFINKF
+3825 QQGGKYSKTINKF
-3838 IPFFNASLTSLYQNV
+3838 IPFFNASMTSLYQNV
-3853 SRLNPKNKRT
+3853 DRLTNGVKRLL
-3863 IIKWLASMIWTAV
+3863 IKWLAVNVGMAIINIAY
-3876 SSVALNEFINKY
+3876 NEFSKH
-3888 ILDDDDDFHE
+3888 ILSDDDDPDE
-3898 AYANLSTYNKFANNN
+3898 AYSRLSAYNKFANWNF
-3913 IYIGDDQ
+3913 YIGDGQ
-3920 FIRIPKEQTLMI
+3920 FFRIPKDRALMLPSTLIMAI
-3932 PATLAVALYE
+3932 YE
-3942 KYAMENPEAFYKY
+3942 KYVQENPDAFYKY
-3955 GEYIVD
+3955 GEYIIES
-3961 AILPPGPRDTIILG
+3961 ILPPGPRDMTIFG
-3975 SIIDLAKNETFTGAP
+3975 SWLDIAKNETFTGAP
-3990 IESKAEQYK
+3990 IESKADRYK
-3999 AAETRYNGRTSKL
+3999 SRETRYDGKTSKF
-4012 AIAAAPK
+4012 AIKAAQVLP
-4019 INLFL
+4019 
-4024 NEFGLELSP
+4024 LSP
-4033 IQINYL
+4033 KQIDYL
-4039 LDDNTGWVGDFL
+4039 IDDNTGWVGDFV
-4051 INLTKFEGTSAKE
+4051 INLTKSEGTSLKE
-4064 VADLSDTSE
+4064 VADLTDTSK
-4073 KSLLRGIPVPNVI
+4073 KSFLKGLPVPSVMM
-4086 LRDSTYSTDI
+4086 RDSVYSNDI
-4096 VTRFYDKKT
+4096 LNKFYDTSTK
-4105 EYDQNA
+4105 YSQNA
-4111 ASYKALQKEGKE
+4111 SSYKALLKTGGLKE

-4130 DTYGKYKFGKVADLY
+4130 DTYGKYKYDKITSLCN
-4145 SDVLK
+4145 SVLNI
-4150 RIKADNNK
+4150 IKADTNSD
-4158 ESSRHT
+4158 SSRQT
-4164 RSVLNELIKSVNE
+4164 RWLLNTLIKSVNE
-4177 TEVTQLDKDVAALAK
+4177 TEATQLDKDVAALAE
-4192 ETGCPLQ
+4192 ETGYSLQ
-4199 DIAPYIVVPES
+4199 EIAPYIVVPES
-4210 LKDSQKN
+4210 LKDSAKN
-4217 VYELDAYDMME
+4217 VYALDANDMMN
-4228 YYTESQILFEYWY
+4228 YYTESQILLEYWY
-4241 NEILSSGY
+4241 KEALSSGY
-4249 DEDSI
+4249 DDKSV
-4254 AGALKDMKKEIK
+4254 AGALEELKKEIK
-4266 QTMDE
+4266 QAMDE

>member
-1 MATKKYKNSELGE
+1 MASLLIDT
-14 LGKYLEESSKKKET
+14 SKKKSKYQSAIDVVKKENEELKKKREQQPKEKDYSKT
-28 DSNNESSALPN
+28 DYADALR
-39 SSSVQRYDNLG
+39 VID
-50 ESLNNYL
+50 
-57 QKSSEVISKNDYV
+57 SE
-70 EQLRKRKEEIQA
+70 KEEETSRIKTNQIA
-82 QFAENKRRNDELLA
+82 P
-96 QRRTDIGAA
+96 
-105 AKSAVNFAR
+105 SAYPQTPDNTLR
-114 EEAKKSTLSA
+114 LMRMLEEQEAKKSKLSA

-146 YAHNDFLP
+146 YVHNDFLS

-176 VNDPILSRGEYLASM
+176 VNDPVLSRGEYLASM

-203 KATIGSVFD
+203 KATIGSAFD
-212 KATTFVASLLGMKQG
+212 KATTFVASLLGMKKG
-227 DEYNKYRFAESAL
+227 DEYNKYQFADSVL
-240 KGRALSSKYPTL
+240 KGRALGSKYPTL
-252 TSFNDAAKNGIET
+252 TSFENAAKNGVET

-292 SSQATLKKIQEKYS
+292 SSQATLKKIQERYS
-306 DKEIGEVTQ
+306 DKEIGEVAQ
-315 LLGNFAYGAGYGTLP
+315 LLGNFAYSAGYGALS
-330 NVARL
+330 NAARIA
-335 GTSAAAAALMSTQE
+335 SPAAAAALMGTQE
-349 FSESYAKAINELG
+349 FSESYARAINELG
-362 YSDSQALEYAADT
+362 YSDSQALEYAAHT

-384 IIGQFGKGIADK
+384 ILGQFGKGIADK

-434 IATRSLVGDENAK
+434 IATRSWVGDENAK

-491 VAAKIENEQQADI
+491 AAARIENEQQAEV
-504 LKKIADTVI
+504 LKRIADIVI
-513 ERADVIMDDPNY
+513 ERADAIMDDPNY
-525 PRDYKASVNHMKD
+525 PRDYKASVNHMKE
-538 AVEDI
+538 ATADI
-543 KNIVDNY
+543 KDIVDNY

-570 NDNSDTVKTDVQALA
+570 NDNSDTVKTDVQVLA

-607 DKIQDIKHEQE
+607 DKIQDIKHQQE
-618 LTTNPDEKA
+618 STTNPDEKA

-637 EADVVA
+637 EADVVV

-655 ESKKNANANNAA
+655 ESKKNANANNANTDA
-667 KSETDIEPAKSDTA
+667 KSETEIEPAKSDTA
-681 AQKEVANEKPATDIS
+681 ASKEVTNEKPATDIS
-696 NNLSTPLQKTLE
+696 NNQSTPLKKT
-708 IIRLAKEN
+708 A
-716 DAKSLSELVK
+716 
-726 SVNESEHG
+726 EHG
-734 KNGDNAINNT
+734 
-744 VDYVNEFI
+744 
-752 QKLSENLKT
+752 
-761 AQNKDT
+761 
-767 LEYINTVLP
+767 
-776 QLKNIS
+776 
-782 ESLRTKRNEIDAYLN
+782 
-797 GNSGAETTA
+797 
-806 KQAPSP
+806 
-812 KLPEDDFDEL
+812 
-822 LADMERT
+822 
-829 AAEHDNQQLT
+829 NQQLA

-863 AYKQKLRDAQTRDEF
+863 AYKQKLRDAQTKSEF
-878 RKVEEILGNPDSDIH
+878 RSVEEILGNPDSDIH
-893 HSDLTDADRD
+893 YSDLTNADRD
-903 EIYKISDEKQIEFNR
+903 EIYKISDEKEIEFNR
-918 KENEVQNV
+918 KEYEAKNA
-926 ESRTLVDNAI
+926 ESRTLVDNAVR
-936 QSIISDNGPNS
+936 SIKDGKFDNKGIVNDV
-947 KHIKNETL
+947 L
-955 TFYDENGNK
+955 AFYDENGNK
-964 RETNVVNQLMKDY
+964 RKTNIVNQLMKDF
-977 GIEVPIAT
+977 GIEVPLAT

-993 ISFRYENGES
+993 ISFRYVNGES
-1003 KVHADLIGANGKKLK
+1003 VVRADLKGANGRTLK

-1042 NSNVE
+1042 NNNTE
-1047 SAATVPATNNEVPE
+1047 SAATVPVANNEVPE
-1061 TIPTQTATA
+1061 TTPAQTATA
-1070 AEQNIVKEPEPNVT
+1070 AEQNIAKEQEPNAT
-1084 QSAPTETAETSTTA
+1084 PSAPTETAETSTTA
-1098 AESPTTVT
+1098 AESPTAVT
-1106 SNGTAETAPAK
+1106 SDGTAETAPAK
-1117 SKDFYLIYK
+1117 NKDFYLIYK

-1140 EISGGHLSSDQYSKL
+1140 EISGGYLSSEQYSKL

-1165 YSKYAGGFI
+1165 YSKYAGGFT
-1174 FKPGTGSSDERI
+1174 FKSGTGSSDERI

-1229 GKYEDEYVVE
+1229 GKYEDEYVVD

-1267 NTQVADTAASTKQ
+1267 NTQATDTAASTEQ
-1280 ALDMLK
+1280 TLDMLK
-1286 DAPTAFGV
+1286 NAP
-1294 EINGGSFV
+1294 
-1302 SDGAA
+1302 
-1307 IIRVSK
+1307 
-1313 EQLSEIKADLK
+1313 
-1324 KQSKA
+1324 
-1329 FENVDAPTILD
+1329 
-1340 LEHITPAKKL
+1340 
-1350 PETTYTQPG
+1350 
-1359 GLTLVEFEN
+1359 
-1368 PQGEPTYI
+1368 
-1376 DNKYLKYFDKK
+1376 
-1387 GNIWG
+1387 
-1392 FARFKSSDSP
+1392 
-1402 NYYALAATDD
+1402 
-1412 DGNLNGIIMP
+1412 
-1422 VRGNTLDKTKPMVY
+1422 
-1436 QGKSKLQSET
+1436 SET
-1446 TTKQT
+1446 TAKQT

-1457 NNDINLEKENR
+1457 NNGINLEKENR
-1468 PDVQG
+1468 PDVRG
-1473 LRPEVEKTAP
+1473 LRPEVEETAP
-1483 QGGGVR
+1483 QGEGVR
-1489 ETSGRNGGKSGGDG
+1489 ETSGRNGGKSGEEG

-1534 IDERNDSERHDIG
+1534 IDERNDSEGHDG
-1547 GDITDVD
+1547 RGDITDVD
-1554 TSGRK
+1554 ASGRK

-1605 ENRPATTAEK
+1605 ENRPATAAEK
-1615 NILAKY
+1615 NVLAKY

-1716 TGRIAQALYSDAD
+1716 TGRIAQVLYSDAD

-1757 TYPYK
+1757 TYTYK

-1811 LVAAFRLPNN
+1811 LVAAYRLPSN

-1832 TDIVVL
+1832 TDIVIL
-1838 RKRPEGVSQSDETF
+1838 RKRPKGVSQSDETF

-1865 YFVRHPENILGKL
+1865 YYVRHPENILGKL

-2031 LEKKGKSQGEF
+2031 LEKKGKSSGEF

-2071 ISTHGTVDLDYMSK
+2071 ISTHGKVDLDYMSK

-2133 SDSKFTRNVEMLKA
+2133 SDSKFMRNVEMLKA
-2147 ALPRQLT
+2147 TLPRQMT

-2170 YYEDFAYSVFGRKPK
+2170 YYENFAYSVFGRKPK

-2194 WVGEIIPYAYS
+2194 WVGEIIPSVYS
-2205 PKYGAEAMKLLVPT
+2205 PKYGSDAMKLLVPT

-2336 ESKRLG
+2336 ECKRLG

-2599 MIGMFRRFADVLRS
+2599 MIGMFRRFADVIRS

-2644 RRVDALKGS
+2644 SRVDALKGS

-2764 LEELYKK
+2764 LEELYDK

-2930 TKRNIDKVQE
+2930 TKRNIDNVQE

-2950 KGDFEIDLKGKKYT
+2950 KGDFEIELKGKKYT
-2964 ERKAANEALAKILA
+2964 ERKEANEALAKILE

-3042 ISSMQSHVEQL
+3042 IASMQSHVEQL

-3063 VESKFPQQEE
+3063 VKSKFPQQEE

-3108 NFDDAGGTGS
+3108 DFDDAGGTGS

-3210 NLVSMDGVEE
+3210 NLVSMDGVKE

-3234 NESLFPYEAVANY
+3234 NESLFPYEAVAYY

-3269 GAALKGS
+3269 GAALEGS

-3345 DVVDLKNFGNAYDL
+3345 DVVDLKNFGNAHDL

-3427 GIGSKVYADT
+3427 GIGSKVYADA

-3442 DNLISDIQT
+3442 DNLIRDIQA

-3474 DVAVDSGLIS
+3474 DIAVDSGLIS
-3484 SELSDELRELY
+3484 GKLSDELRELY

-3529 SGRDVLSPVENIMNQ
+3529 SGRDVLSPIENIMNQ

-3566 DTEDMGI
+3566 KTEDMGI
-3573 WAEKVPASMFRDTV
+3573 WAEKVPASMFHDTV
-3587 TTDEVAKKLANFSS
+3587 STDEVAKKLANFNS

-3645 NGQPEYYEIHDDGL
+3645 NGKPEYYEIHDDGL

-3667 PQQMNIWLQLVS
+3667 PRQMNIWLQLVT

-3690 GTNPKFGYTNLIRDT
+3690 STNPKFGYNNLIRDT

-3720 YVLDLFK
+3720 YILDLFK

-3761 NEYQKVVKHH
+3761 NEYQKLVKHH

-3778 ESAMDFFPRINN
+3778 ESAMDFFPSINN
-3790 SIESASRYAEYKRKL
+3790 SIESASRYAEYKRNL
-3805 KEGADAHE
+3805 KEGVEPLE

-3876 SSVALNEFINKY
+3876 STVALNEFINKY

-3898 AYANLSTYNKFANNN
+3898 AYENLSTYNKFANNN
-3913 IYIGDDQ
+3913 IYIGDGQ

-3932 PATLAVALYE
+3932 PATLATALYE

-3961 AILPPGPRDTIILG
+3961 AILPPDIRDTIIIG
-3975 SIIDLAKNETFTGAP
+3975 SIFDLAKNETFTGAP

-3999 AAETRYNGRTSKL
+3999 AAETRYNGKTSKL

-4019 INLFL
+4019 INLLL
-4024 NEFGLELSP
+4024 NKFGLELSP

-4177 TEVTQLDKDVAALAK
+4177 TEVTQLDKDVAALAEK
-4192 ETGCPLQ
+4192 TGYPLQ

-4217 VYELDAYDMME
+4217 SYELDAYDMME

-4266 QTMDE
+4266 QAMDE

>member
-1 MATKKYKNSELGE
+1 MANLLLDPSKKNSKYQSAIDIVKKENEELKKKRE
-14 LGKYLEESSKKKET
+14 QQPEEKDYSKSDYADALRAIDSEKEEETSRIKTNQIAPSAYPQTADNTLRLMRMLEE
-28 DSNNESSALPN
+28 
-39 SSSVQRYDNLG
+39 Q
-50 ESLNNYL
+50 
-57 QKSSEVISKNDYV
+57 
-70 EQLRKRKEEIQA
+70 
-82 QFAENKRRNDELLA
+82 
-96 QRRTDIGAA
+96 
-105 AKSAVNFAR
+105 
-114 EEAKKSTLSA
+114 EAKKSTLSA

-132 SPFGKRNPQIELPT
+132 SPFNKKNPQIQLPT
-146 YAHNDFLP
+146 YVHNGVMY
-154 NSPAAKAARQKAAN
+154 NSPAAKSERRKDAVNSVLDKA
-168 ESAMTTGV
+168 SYV
-176 VNDPILSRGEYLASM
+176 GEM
-191 ASAGLDTSLEST
+191 GGAGFKTSVEST
-203 KATIGSVFD
+203 KATIGSAFD
-212 KATTFVASLLGMKQG
+212 KATTFVATLLGMKKG

-252 TSFNDAAKNGIET
+252 TSFENAAKNGIET

-315 LLGNFAYGAGYGTLP
+315 LLGNFAYSAGYGTLP

-349 FSESYAKAINELG
+349 FSESYARAINELG

-375 ALRRGGEEL
+375 ALRRGGEEI

-396 AIAKPLSKI
+396 ATAKPLSKI

-463 SLVFGLASYPGKV
+463 SLIFGLASYPGKV

-491 VAAKIENEQQADI
+491 AAAKIENEQQADI
-504 LKKIADTVI
+504 LKRIADTVI

-525 PRDYKASVNHMKD
+525 PRDYKASVNHMKE
-538 AVEDI
+538 AAADI
-543 KNIVDNY
+543 KDIVDNY

-563 AFTIIMD
+563 VFTIIMD

-607 DKIQDIKHEQE
+607 DKIQDIKHEQK

-637 EADVVA
+637 EADIVA

-667 KSETDIEPAKSDTA
+667 KSETGIEPAKSDTA

-696 NNLSTPLQKTLE
+696 NNQSTPLQKT
-708 IIRLAKEN
+708 
-716 DAKSLSELVK
+716 
-726 SVNESEHG
+726 
-734 KNGDNAINNT
+734 
-744 VDYVNEFI
+744 
-752 QKLSENLKT
+752 
-761 AQNKDT
+761 
-767 LEYINTVLP
+767 
-776 QLKNIS
+776 
-782 ESLRTKRNEIDAYLN
+782 
-797 GNSGAETTA
+797 
-806 KQAPSP
+806 
-812 KLPEDDFDEL
+812 
-822 LADMERT
+822 
-829 AAEHDNQQLT
+829 AEHDNQQLT

-848 NEQTQPETQTTSKVE
+848 NEQTLPETQTTSKVE

-926 ESRTLVDNAI
+926 GSRTLVDNAI

-955 TFYDENGNK
+955 TFYDESGKK
-964 RETNVVNQLMKDY
+964 RETNIVNQLMKDY

-1003 KVHADLIGANGKKLK
+1003 KVHADLTGANGKKLK

-1042 NSNVE
+1042 NSNAE
-1047 SAATVPATNNEVPE
+1047 SVATVPATNNEVPE
-1061 TIPTQTATA
+1061 TIPTQTATT

-1106 SNGTAETAPAK
+1106 SNGTAETAPSK
-1117 SKDFYLIYK
+1117 NKDFYLIYK

-1267 NTQVADTAASTKQ
+1267 NTQATDTAASTKQ

-1286 DAPTAFGV
+1286 NAP
-1294 EINGGSFV
+1294 
-1302 SDGAA
+1302 
-1307 IIRVSK
+1307 
-1313 EQLSEIKADLK
+1313 
-1324 KQSKA
+1324 
-1329 FENVDAPTILD
+1329 
-1340 LEHITPAKKL
+1340 
-1350 PETTYTQPG
+1350 
-1359 GLTLVEFEN
+1359 
-1368 PQGEPTYI
+1368 
-1376 DNKYLKYFDKK
+1376 
-1387 GNIWG
+1387 
-1392 FARFKSSDSP
+1392 
-1402 NYYALAATDD
+1402 
-1412 DGNLNGIIMP
+1412 
-1422 VRGNTLDKTKPMVY
+1422 
-1436 QGKSKLQSET
+1436 SET
-1446 TTKQT
+1446 TTIQT
-1451 TEKEIK
+1451 TEKEIIDSSVK
-1457 NNDINLEKENR
+1457 DKHRAMESGVLPDVAPEATTEVKGIDAGNGVQTETVASDSLVNTFYSQIADRIMEEYLSKDVSLDINALRDIATSIYGGTLAEGRFDSKDMTDALELAVNR
-1468 PDVQG
+1468 YLLSEMQNKIA
-1473 LRPEVEKTAP
+1473 EF
-1483 QGGGVR
+1483 
-1489 ETSGRNGGKSGGDG
+1489 NGN
-1503 TRLPRVADGDTNAGK
+1503 T
-1518 SVRNGE
+1518 
-1524 PDISAKSDTG
+1524 AKSAEDG
-1534 IDERNDSERHDIG
+1534 IVWMEELLARIPTQTKRTEEQLALQQFSTPPNIAYLANWLADIDSSDFVLEPSAGIG
-1547 GDITDVD
+1547 GLATF
-1554 TSGRK
+1554 
-1559 PVSEK
+1559 
-1564 QPAKKPANFSFDTET
+1564 AKAFG
-1579 RKYINTTRPK
+1579 
-1589 TADNIEAIKTL
+1589 
-1600 FQIEK
+1600 
-1605 ENRPATTAEK
+1605 ATTAVNEISERRLGALRSLGFDHVTSENAEQLD
-1615 NILAKY
+1615 NILPDY
-1621 KGWGGLADAF
+1621 
-1631 TNYSTNRELKEM
+1631 
-1643 LSEEEYN
+1643 
-1650 AAKRSTQNAH
+1650 
-1660 YTSLDV
+1660 
-1666 IEAMYKGLEHMGF
+1666 
-1679 TGGNLLEPSMGTG
+1679 
-1692 NFFGM
+1692 
-1697 LPKDIAK
+1697 
-1704 KTKLYGV
+1704 
-1711 EMDSI
+1711 
-1716 TGRIAQALYSDAD
+1716 
-1729 IKIAPYQD
+1729 IKPT
-1737 VRYNDGSFDVAVGN
+1737 VVVMNP
-1751 VPFSST
+1751 PFSST
-1757 TYPYK
+1757 GGRTKNSSNNVKPHVEQALNRLQDNGRLVAILGQGASNDAPMFAKWWDSLREQGYDIRANIGIDGSNYRK
-1762 GEKHMLHDY
+1762 YGTTFNVRLVVIDKNGTNGKTITGDY
-1771 FFVKTLD
+1771 TKLYEIPKALEEIRNDRRKNVGATEPNGTVEGNQRPSIGTRNAPENGRTVSD
-1778 KVKDGGIVMFITS
+1778 TVPRGNATDVGNGNAVERRVSSDSGRSIRSEPNTVEHIQPD
-1791 TGTLDKANPK
+1791 TGTAVSGNNEQSGGRGLPSGNDENVTEVAQSESRRRINESVAGGRESPDRNLSVDRRQSGNADVESLGGKRNGGVTESPKKTNTQKKKANTSDDGIYAGYVPSK
-1801 TRDAI
+1801 LTVKNAQKHPANLVESSAMAAVSAPTITYTPHIDQNIIDKGLISDVQLENISYAGQAHEEVLESGERRGYFIGDGTGVGKGRQAAGIILDNFNQGRKKALWISEKAALMEDAKRDW
-1806 AKQAD
+1806 
-1811 LVAAFRLPNN
+1811 R
-1821 AFKTNAGTEVT
+1821 
-1832 TDIVVL
+1832 DIGGN
-1838 RKRPEGVSQSDETF
+1838 PDDIF
-1852 FSLGEI
+1852 NI
-1858 DGIPINE
+1858 DGIRKGIGKGKDKVIPSDGILFTA
-1865 YFVRHPENILGKL
+1865 YSTVRSGKTKDSKTTNADRIIEWLGK
-1878 VSEKGMY
+1878 
-1885 VSERTQVRADDRDY
+1885 DFD
-1899 SKALTEAMNSLPADI
+1899 
-1914 IKTDMTKSEVKIEND
+1914 
-1929 TQKSRFIDSDK
+1929 
-1940 GVVFYNSSTGE
+1940 
-1951 VTELSGKKADKAKQ
+1951 
-1965 FMRVKDAYNGVI
+1965 GVI
-1977 NISNNPN
+1977 I
-1984 STQEERQAA
+1984 
-1993 RQNLEETYNAF
+1993 Y
-2004 TEKYGSLNSRGA
+2004 
-2016 KSDLRGDAEYWMVSG
+2016 
-2031 LEKKGKSQGEF
+2031 
-2042 EKSDIFTKDLYKKQ
+2042 
-2056 VPEHVDSAHDALAVS
+2056 
-2071 ISTHGTVDLDYMSK
+2071 
-2085 LTGQSREVVTSE
+2085 
-2097 LSDAIIETPDEGW
+2097 
-2110 QLTALYLSG
+2110 
-2119 NIRDK
+2119 
-2124 IATAEKAAK
+2124 
-2133 SDSKFTRNVEMLKA
+2133 
-2147 ALPRQLT
+2147 
-2154 ADEITPK
+2154 
-2161 LGAAWIEPS
+2161 
-2170 YYEDFAYSVFGRKPK
+2170 
-2185 LSYDTTTGT
+2185 
-2194 WVGEIIPYAYS
+2194 
-2205 PKYGAEAMKLLVPT
+2205 
-2219 MNQKQ
+2219 
-2224 LTVRVDGK
+2224 
-2232 VDLQA
+2232 
-2237 TEQQRQR
+2237 
-2244 QAMLREEFN
+2244 
-2253 GWIFATPERRK
+2253 
-2264 ALEDKFNTL
+2264 
-2273 FASWRGAD
+2273 
-2281 FNKVGEYLSLEG
+2281 
-2293 VNPEI
+2293 
-2298 KLREYQKGAVARVV
+2298 
-2312 FGGDTLLAHG
+2312 
-2322 VGTGKTFEMIASAM
+2322 
-2336 ESKRLG
+2336 
-2342 ITHKN
+2342 
-2347 LFVVPNNKVSDFQS
+2347 
-2361 DIHKLYPSAKVM
+2361 
-2373 AVGEADFTKDRRA
+2373 
-2386 AMISALATNDYDI
+2386 
-2399 AVIGH
+2399 
-2404 SQFGFI
+2404 
-2410 PVSNETKQ
+2410 
-2418 NALRAQIA
+2418 
-2426 EIENTVSGMNS
+2426 
-2437 YQDRRTVKQLEKA
+2437 
-2450 KESLENKLKELSTR
+2450 
-2464 KDDTINFESLG
+2464 
-2475 VDGLFVDEAHNF
+2475 DEAHNMNTLLA
-2487 KSLTYYT
+2487 KDSKNGSQQAIEANKIQE
-2494 KLNVA
+2494 KLP
-2499 GANAGGASQRAQD
+2499 NA
-2512 MFEKTQYLHDIHGRV
+2512 RV
-2527 VFGTA
+2527 VYMSA
-2532 TPITN
+2532 TG
-2537 SVAEIY
+2537 A
-2543 NMTRF
+2543 
-2548 VNPEILKEAGIESF
+2548 
-2562 DAWSANFGNI
+2562 
-2572 ESKVEISPDG
+2572 VE
-2582 ISFRAKE
+2582 
-2589 RYSKFSNVNA
+2589 V
-2599 MIGMFRRFADVLRS
+2599 
-2613 DEVLKDLPKA
+2613 KDLCFA
-2623 KRVTVECESNDYL
+2623 SR
-2636 EEYLGEIQ
+2636 LG
-2644 RRVDALKGS
+2644 LWG
-2653 ATKKDNMLL
+2653 
-2662 VTNDGRAAAIDLR
+2662 
-2675 LIAKQIGVSPSELD
+2675 
-2689 LDGSKINKTVE
+2689 
-2700 NVVEEYKNS
+2700 
-2709 AKQKGTQLV
+2709 KGTQFTSAEDFVEKIGASGVAGMELV
-2718 FLDYGMSDDQEK
+2718 ASSLKAMGAYQARSISYDGVKYDSIKHTLTKNQRVMYDTFCEAWQITLQNMEKAISSTKVKNAGTARSLYYSAMQNFYNQVLSSMAMPSVIEDINKEIANGHSCVIQLINTNEAQQNRELAKVKAEGNDLDDLDITPRGALLGFLENSFPVQQYEEYIDEHGNNQSRPVFDSAGNPVLNKQAVAARNELVERVKEMSIPEGPIDMIINAFGADKVAEVTGRSRRVVEKTDENGNKKKVEEALKPDFRISETTAFQNGEKHILIFSNAGSTGRSYHADKRAKNQEQRIHYVLQPGWNAKTATQGFGRTHRSNQVSAPVYKLITTDIEGQRRFVTSIARRLDQLGALTKGQRQTGSGIFGEKDNLESPLSRDALRIFYKRLGTGAVPEVDGKEIFRKLGLYRDFYDKDGKFRPSNPKSDDITTF
-2730 RYGVDLYSDLIKKLT
+2730 L
-2745 SKGIPSNEIV
+2745 N
-2755 RLDKVDNKK
+2755 RLLALKVDEQNIVFGEFETLRQQMYDEAIANGTLDTGISNVKADKITVDQEETIYTDAKTGAETKYVKATAYRKPQIIASVDDAKVYKNAFQGFVRMQDGAVRAVYRIADETDTFGRVMKKYLLQSPNRSIQSRYNEVTMRQKTTSIPESDWDKAWADEVKNIPEYNESTLNIITGALLPVWNKLPQDGNIK
-2764 LEELYKK
+2764 ALKI
-2771 VNNGDVRVL
+2771 VTDNGDQIL
-2780 IGSTA
+2780 
-2785 RMGEGLNVQ
+2785 
-2794 KRLVALHH
+2794 
-2802 LNPPYRPSDI
+2802 
-2812 EQREGRIIRFGNEN
+2812 GRIIPPE
-2826 KDVRI
+2826 RI
-2831 YRYVQKR
+2831 DSVLRGMDIKQKVKTYTGAQIYDAVLKKGAEFKFSQSYTGTNTIKR
-2838 SFDSYMWQMLE
+2838 S
-2849 RKQVM
+2849 RV
-2854 INQAMSGG
+2854 SGENRIEITGSNIWALRNDYPDIFSENIQYTTRYFIPTG
-2862 DINELDDVDEFVL
+2862 D
-2875 SAAEAKALASGNP
+2875 
-2888 LLLEKS
+2888 
-2894 ELDDK
+2894 
-2899 FSKLSTARSVY
+2899 
-2910 LRSVYNAQDVIA
+2910 
-2922 SYPAHIQN
+2922 
-2930 TKRNIDKVQE
+2930 
-2940 TAKIINSNPF
+2940 
-2950 KGDFEIDLKGKKYT
+2950 KGKKIIESLNNQY
-2964 ERKAANEALAKILA
+2964 K
-2978 DGRYGMNK
+2978 
-2986 TYEIGTIRGLKLSF
+2986 
-3000 MQEGQTIRL
+3000 MQAQT
-3009 YLDGADRTQIEAG
+3009 
-3022 SNNIARIV
+3022 
-3030 NAIDKASNPETQ
+3030 
-3042 ISSMQSHVEQL
+3042 
-3053 EKTLSDAKDL
+3053 
-3063 VESKFPQQEE
+3063 
-3073 YDATLARLNEV
+3073 
-3084 NALMNEAAGV
+3084 
-3094 IAGGEIIDDEGMDD
+3094 
-3108 NFDDAGGTGS
+3108 
-3118 KKSKDSAESQILQSK
+3118 KDSEPSMFYSK
-3133 TKGKWGKGDKDG
+3133 NKGKWGKGDKDG

-3220 LVDYYRAELEEADY
+3220 LVDYYRAELEEAGY
-3234 NESLFPYEAVANY
+3234 NESLFPYEAVASY

-3293 ADRIRRREAQV
+3293 ADRIRRREAQI

-3310 ESFVGN
+3310 ESFAGN

-3345 DVVDLKNFGNAYDL
+3345 DVVDLKNFGNAHDL

-3414 IALDRIEAAEKNN
+3414 IALDRVEAAEKNN
-3427 GIGSKVYADT
+3427 SIGSKVYADT

-3474 DVAVDSGLIS
+3474 DIAVDSGLIS

-3495 PHYVPLYRSFRDG
+3495 PHYVPLYRSFRDA

-3587 TTDEVAKKLANFSS
+3587 TTDEVAKKLANFNS
-3601 DKIEHLSEDEK
+3601 DKIKHLSEDEK

-3715 NNPFG
+3715 DNPFG

-3771 SKLKRIF
+3771 SKLKRFF
-3778 ESAMDFFPRINN
+3778 ESAIDFLPRIND

-3805 KEGADAHE
+3805 KEGVDPLE

-3863 IIKWLASMIWTAV
+3863 IIKWLASIIWTAV

-3913 IYIGDDQ
+3913 IYIGNRQ

-3932 PATLAVALYE
+3932 PATLAAALYE

-4073 KSLLRGIPVPNVI
+4073 KSLLRGMPVPNVI

-4266 QTMDE
+4266 QAMDE

>member
-1 MATKKYKNSELGE
+1 MASL
-14 LGKYLEESSKKKET
+14 LIDPSKKKSKYQSAIDVVKKENEELKKKREQQPKEKDYSKT
-28 DSNNESSALPN
+28 DYADAL
-39 SSSVQRYDNLG
+39 RAID
-50 ESLNNYL
+50 
-57 QKSSEVISKNDYV
+57 SE
-70 EQLRKRKEEIQA
+70 KEEETSRIKTNQIA
-82 QFAENKRRNDELLA
+82 P
-96 QRRTDIGAA
+96 
-105 AKSAVNFAR
+105 SAYPQTADNTLR
-114 EEAKKSTLSA
+114 LMRMLEEQEAKKSKLSA

-154 NSPAAKAARQKAAN
+154 NSPAAKTARQKAAN

-176 VNDPILSRGEYLASM
+176 VNDPVLSRGEYLASM

-203 KATIGSVFD
+203 KATIGSAFD

-227 DEYNKYRFAESAL
+227 DKYNKYQFADSVL
-240 KGRALSSKYPTL
+240 KGRALGSKYPTL
-252 TSFNDAAKNGIET
+252 TSFENAAKNGVET

-292 SSQATLKKIQEKYS
+292 SSQATLKKIQERYS
-306 DKEIGEVTQ
+306 DKEIGEVAQ
-315 LLGNFAYGAGYGTLP
+315 LLGNIAYGAGYGALS
-330 NVARL
+330 NAARIA
-335 GTSAAAAALMSTQE
+335 SPAAAAALMGTQE
-349 FSESYAKAINELG
+349 FSESYARAINELG
-362 YSDSQALEYAADT
+362 YSDSQALEYAALT

-384 IIGQFGKGIADK
+384 IIGQFGKGIGDK

-421 GEAGE
+421 GEAEE

-434 IATRSLVGDENAK
+434 IATRSWVGDENAK
-447 VDPKELGY
+447 VNPKELGY

-491 VAAKIENEQQADI
+491 AAARIENEQQAEV

-525 PRDYKASVNHMKD
+525 PRDYKASVNHMKE
-538 AVEDI
+538 AAADI
-543 KNIVDNY
+543 KDIVDNY

-563 AFTIIMD
+563 VFTIIMD
-570 NDNSDTVKTDVQALA
+570 NDNSGTVKTDVQVLA

-607 DKIQDIKHEQE
+607 DKIQDIKHQQE
-618 LTTNPDEKA
+618 STTNPDEKA
-627 ELQKQVEKLK
+627 ELQKQIEKLK
-637 EADVVA
+637 EADVVV

-655 ESKKNANANNAA
+655 ESKKNANANNVNTAA

-681 AQKEVANEKPATDIS
+681 VSKEVNNERPATDIS
-696 NNLSTPLQKTLE
+696 NNQSTPLKKTLE

-752 QKLSENLKT
+752 QKLSENFKT
-761 AQNKDT
+761 AQNKDVV
-767 LEYINTVLP
+767 EYTNTVIP
-776 QLKNIS
+776 QLKSIS
-782 ESLRTKRNEIDAYLN
+782 ENLRSKRNEIDAYLN
-797 GNSGAETTA
+797 GDGTSKTTNQSSGA
-806 KQAPSP
+806 
-812 KLPEDDFDEL
+812 KLPKDSLAEATDDV
-822 LADMERT
+822 ERT
-829 AAEHDNQQLT
+829 DAEHSNQQLT

-848 NEQTQPETQTTSKVE
+848 NEQTQPETQITSKVE
-863 AYKQKLRDAQTRDEF
+863 AYKQKLRDAQTRAEF
-878 RKVEEILGNPDSDIH
+878 RSVEEILGNPDSNIH
-893 HSDLTDADRD
+893 YSDLTDADRD
-903 EIYKISDEKQIEFNR
+903 EIYKISNEKQIEFDR
-918 KENEVQNV
+918 KEYEAKNA
-926 ESRTLVDNAI
+926 ESRTLVDNAVR
-936 QSIISDNGPNS
+936 SIKDGKFDNKGILNDV
-947 KHIKNETL
+947 L
-955 TFYDENGNK
+955 VFYDENGNK
-964 RETNVVNQLMKDY
+964 RKTNIVNQLMKDF
-977 GIEVPIAT
+977 GIEVPLST

-993 ISFRYENGES
+993 IYFKYANGES
-1003 KVHADLIGANGKKLK
+1003 VVRADLKGANGRTLK

-1042 NSNVE
+1042 NSNAE
-1047 SAATVPATNNEVPE
+1047 SATTASVANNEVPE
-1061 TIPTQTATA
+1061 TTPAQTATDA
-1070 AEQNIVKEPEPNVT
+1070 KQNIAKEPEPNAT
-1084 QSAPTETAETSTTA
+1084 PSAP
-1098 AESPTTVT
+1098 
-1106 SNGTAETAPAK
+1106 
-1117 SKDFYLIYK
+1117 
-1126 ASKHSKTGEPLDVF
+1126 
-1140 EISGGHLSSDQYSKL
+1140 
-1155 KKEFE
+1155 
-1160 KLGGY
+1160 
-1165 YSKYAGGFI
+1165 
-1174 FKPGTGSSDERI
+1174 
-1186 NAVKQFAHVQVN
+1186 
-1198 SLHDMPKGKELIGT
+1198 
-1212 EYKFGNSNAKV
+1212 
-1223 VDYIDN
+1223 
-1229 GKYEDEYVVE
+1229 
-1239 IDGIG
+1239 
-1244 RQKMNY
+1244 
-1250 KGVERDIAQ
+1250 
-1259 YLSDNPTK
+1259 
-1267 NTQVADTAASTKQ
+1267 ADTAASTKQ

-1286 DAPTAFGV
+1286 NAPTAFGI

-1302 SDGAA
+1302 SDGNAM
-1307 IIRVSK
+1307 IRVSK
-1313 EQLSEIKADLK
+1313 EQLSEIKEDLK

-1329 FENVDAPTILD
+1329 FKNVDAPTILD

-1359 GLTLVEFEN
+1359 GLKLVEFEN
-1368 PQGEPTYI
+1368 PQGQPTYI

-1392 FARFKSSDSP
+1392 FARIKSSYSP

-1422 VRGNTLDKTKPMVY
+1422 VRGNALDKTKSMVY

-1446 TTKQT
+1446 TTRET

-1473 LRPEVEKTAP
+1473 LRPEVEETAQ
-1483 QGGGVR
+1483 QGEGVR
-1489 ETSGRNGGKSGGDG
+1489 ETSGRNGGKSGEEG

-1534 IDERNDSERHDIG
+1534 IDERNDSEGHDG
-1547 GDITDVD
+1547 GRDITDVD
-1554 TSGRK
+1554 ASGRK

-1600 FQIEK
+1600 FKIEK
-1605 ENRPATTAEK
+1605 ENRPATSAEK
-1615 NILAKY
+1615 NVLAKY

-1716 TGRIAQALYSDAD
+1716 TGRIAQVLYSDAD

-1757 TYPYK
+1757 TYTYK

-1811 LVAAFRLPNN
+1811 LVAAFRLPSN

-1832 TDIVVL
+1832 TDIIIL
-1838 RKRPEGVSQSDETF
+1838 RKRPKGVSQSDETF

-2031 LEKKGKSQGEF
+2031 LEKKGKSSGEF

-2133 SDSKFTRNVEMLKA
+2133 SDSKFMRNVEMLKA
-2147 ALPRQLT
+2147 TLPRQMT

-2185 LSYDTTTGT
+2185 LSYDSTTGT
-2194 WVGEIIPYAYS
+2194 WVGEIIPIAYS
-2205 PKYGAEAMKLLVPT
+2205 PKYGSDAMKLLVPT

-2336 ESKRLG
+2336 ECKRLG

-2418 NALRAQIA
+2418 NALRVQIA

-2599 MIGMFRRFADVLRS
+2599 MIGMFRRFADVIRS

-2623 KRVTVECESNDYL
+2623 KRITVECESNDYL

-2644 RRVDALKGS
+2644 SRVDALKGS

-2764 LEELYKK
+2764 LEELYEK

-2930 TKRNIDKVQE
+2930 TKRNIDNVQE

-2950 KGDFEIDLKGKKYT
+2950 KGDFEIELKGKKYT
-2964 ERKAANEALAKILA
+2964 ERKEANEALAKILA

-3063 VESKFPQQEE
+3063 VKSKFPQQEE

-3108 NFDDAGGTGS
+3108 DFDDVGETGS
-3118 KKSKDSAESQILQSK
+3118 KKSKDSAEPQILQSK

-3145 NKLKSLNDLKEE
+3145 NKIKSLNDLKEE

-3234 NESLFPYEAVANY
+3234 NESMFPYEAVAYY

-3254 QKETAERFKTFTSEL
+3254 QKETSERFKTFTNEL

-3345 DVVDLKNFGNAYDL
+3345 DVVDLKNFGNAHDL

-3373 LTIAFTDNH
+3373 LTIAFTDNN

-3427 GIGSKVYADT
+3427 GIGSKVYADS

-3442 DNLISDIQT
+3442 DNLIRDIQA

-3474 DVAVDSGLIS
+3474 DIAVDSGLIS
-3484 SELSDELRELY
+3484 SKLSDELRELY

-3566 DTEDMGI
+3566 KTEDMGI

-3587 TTDEVAKKLANFSS
+3587 STDEVAKKLANFSS

-3625 STGMWKKKLNQGK
+3625 STGMWKNKLNQGK

-3645 NGQPEYYEIHDDGL
+3645 NGKPEYYEIHDDGL

-3667 PQQMNIWLQLVS
+3667 PRQMNIWIQLVS

-3690 GTNPKFGYTNLIRDT
+3690 STNPKFGYNNLIRDT

-3720 YVLDLFK
+3720 YVLDLIK

-3790 SIESASRYAEYKRKL
+3790 SIESASRYAEYKRNL
-3805 KEGADAHE
+3805 KEGVDPLE

-3876 SSVALNEFINKY
+3876 STVALNEFINKY
-3888 ILDDDDDFHE
+3888 ILDDDDDFYE
-3898 AYANLSTYNKFANNN
+3898 AYENLSTYNKFANNN
-3913 IYIGDDQ
+3913 IYIGDGQ
-3920 FIRIPKEQTLMI
+3920 FIRIPKEQTLMM
-3932 PATLAVALYE
+3932 PATLATALYE

-3955 GEYIVD
+3955 GKYIVD
-3961 AILPPGPRDTIILG
+3961 AILPPGPRDTILLG
-3975 SIIDLAKNETFTGAP
+3975 SIFDLAKNETFTGAP

-3999 AAETRYNGRTSKL
+3999 AAETRYNGKTSKL

-4019 INLFL
+4019 INLLL
-4024 NEFGLELSP
+4024 NKFGLELSP

-4051 INLTKFEGTSAKE
+4051 INLTKFEGTSVKE

-4096 VTRFYDKKT
+4096 VTKFYDKKT

-4130 DTYGKYKFGKVADLY
+4130 DTYGKYKFGKVSDLY

-4158 ESSRHT
+4158 ESSRHA

-4177 TEVTQLDKDVAALAK
+4177 TEVTQLDKDVAALAEK
-4192 ETGCPLQ
+4192 TGYPLQ

-4266 QTMDE
+4266 QAMDE

>member
-1 MATKKYKNSELGE
+1 MANL
-14 LGKYLEESSKKKET
+14 LIDPSKKKSKYQSAIDVVKKENEELKKKREQQPKEKDYSKT
-28 DSNNESSALPN
+28 DYADAL
-39 SSSVQRYDNLG
+39 RAID
-50 ESLNNYL
+50 
-57 QKSSEVISKNDYV
+57 SE
-70 EQLRKRKEEIQA
+70 KEEETSRIKTNQIA
-82 QFAENKRRNDELLA
+82 P
-96 QRRTDIGAA
+96 
-105 AKSAVNFAR
+105 SAYPQTADNTLR
-114 EEAKKSTLSA
+114 LMRMLEEQEAKKSTLSA

-154 NSPAAKAARQKAAN
+154 NSPSAEAARQKAAN

-176 VNDPILSRGEYLASM
+176 VNDPVLSRGEYLASM
-191 ASAGLDTSLEST
+191 ASAGLDTSLESI
-203 KATIGSVFD
+203 KSAIGAGYD
-212 KATTFVASLLGMKQG
+212 KTMSFVSTLLGMKKG

-240 KGRALSSKYPTL
+240 KDRALGSKYSPL
-252 TSFNDAAKNGIET
+252 TSFDDAIKNGT
-265 STSTI
+265 VTYAPTI
-270 DKANAA
+270 DKAKSEAE
-276 SKKAE
+276 KAG
-281 LERLKDYAKNN
+281 LARLQNYARNN
-292 SSQATLKKIQEKYS
+292 SSQAKIAEIQNRYS
-306 DKEIGEVTQ
+306 DKEIGEVAQ
-315 LLGNFAYGAGYGTLP
+315 FLGKMAYGTGYGALS
-330 NVARL
+330 NVARIA
-335 GTSAAAAALMSTQE
+335 SPAAAAVLMNMQE
-349 FSESYAKAINELG
+349 FSESYARAINELG
-362 YSDSQALEYAADT
+362 YSDSQALEYAAYT

-384 IIGQFGKGIADK
+384 ILGQFGKGIADK

-413 ADVGITAA
+413 ADVGITAS

-434 IATRSLVGDENAK
+434 IATRSWVGDENAK

-491 VAAKIENEQQADI
+491 AAARIENEQQAEV

-525 PRDYKASVNHMKD
+525 PRDYKASVNHMKE
-538 AVEDI
+538 AAADI
-543 KNIVDNY
+543 KDIVDNY

-563 AFTIIMD
+563 VFTIIMD
-570 NDNSDTVKTDVQALA
+570 NDNSDTVKTDVQVLA

-618 LTTNPDEKA
+618 LTTNPNEKA
-627 ELQKQVEKLK
+627 ELQKQIEKLK
-637 EADVVA
+637 EADVVV

-655 ESKKNANANNAA
+655 ESKKNANANNANTAA
-667 KSETDIEPAKSDTA
+667 KSETEIKPAKSDTA
-681 AQKEVANEKPATDIS
+681 ASKEVNNEKPATDIS
-696 NNLSTPLQKTLE
+696 NNQSTPLKKTLE

-734 KNGDNAINNT
+734 KIGDNAINNT

-767 LEYINTVLP
+767 VEYINTVFP

-797 GNSGAETTA
+797 VDGTSKATNQSAGA
-806 KQAPSP
+806 
-812 KLPEDDFDEL
+812 KLPEDS
-822 LADMERT
+822 LAEATDDVERT
-829 AAEHDNQQLT
+829 KAEHDNQQLT

-863 AYKQKLRDAQTRDEF
+863 AYKQKLRDAQTRGEF
-878 RKVEEILGNPDSDIH
+878 RSVEEILGNPDSDIH
-893 HSDLTDADRD
+893 YSDLTDADRD
-903 EIYKISDEKQIEFNR
+903 EIYKISVEKQIEFNR
-918 KENEVQNV
+918 KEYEAKNA
-926 ESRTLVDNAI
+926 ESRTLVDNAVR
-936 QSIISDNGPNS
+936 SIKDGKFDNKGIINDV
-947 KHIKNETL
+947 IA
-955 TFYDENGNK
+955 FYDENGNK
-964 RETNVVNQLMKDY
+964 RKTNIVNQLMKDF
-977 GIEVPIAT
+977 GIEVPLAT

-1003 KVHADLIGANGKKLK
+1003 VVRADLKGANGRTLK

-1042 NSNVE
+1042 NSNAE
-1047 SAATVPATNNEVPE
+1047 SEATVLAANNEVPE
-1061 TIPTQTATA
+1061 TTPAQTATA
-1070 AEQNIVKEPEPNVT
+1070 AEQNIAKEPEPNAT
-1084 QSAPTETAETSTTA
+1084 PSAPAETAETSTTA
-1098 AESPTTVT
+1098 AESHAEIAKEIAPEATAKPQVPKDFDLTRKEYTHTKTGEKFNLYTIDKYIGKDQYAELKKRMEAVGGKYSKFAGGFLVPSDKATSVSEFANVTEIERGIADSETKTDEPETPTTVHNT
-1106 SNGTAETAPAK
+1106 ET
-1117 SKDFYLIYK
+1117 D
-1126 ASKHSKTGEPLDVF
+1126 ASTV
-1140 EISGGHLSSDQYSKL
+1140 
-1155 KKEFE
+1155 
-1160 KLGGY
+1160 
-1165 YSKYAGGFI
+1165 
-1174 FKPGTGSSDERI
+1174 
-1186 NAVKQFAHVQVN
+1186 
-1198 SLHDMPKGKELIGT
+1198 
-1212 EYKFGNSNAKV
+1212 
-1223 VDYIDN
+1223 
-1229 GKYEDEYVVE
+1229 
-1239 IDGIG
+1239 
-1244 RQKMNY
+1244 
-1250 KGVERDIAQ
+1250 
-1259 YLSDNPTK
+1259 
-1267 NTQVADTAASTKQ
+1267 TAASTKQ

-1286 DAPTAFGV
+1286 DAPTAFGI

-1313 EQLSEIKADLK
+1313 EQLSEIKAYLK

-1329 FENVDAPTILD
+1329 FENVDVPTILD

-1350 PETTYTQPG
+1350 PETTYTQPD

-1392 FARFKSSDSP
+1392 FARIKFSDSS
-1402 NYYALAATDD
+1402 NYYALASTDD

-1446 TTKQT
+1446 TTRET

-1457 NNDINLEKENR
+1457 NNGINLEKENR

-1473 LRPEVEKTAP
+1473 LRPEVEETAP
-1483 QGGGVR
+1483 RGEGVR
-1489 ETSGRNGGKSGGDG
+1489 ETSGRNGGKSGEEG

-1534 IDERNDSERHDIG
+1534 IDERNDSEGHDGG

-1554 TSGRK
+1554 ASGRK

-1564 QPAKKPANFSFDTET
+1564 QPAKKSANFSFDTET

-1605 ENRPATTAEK
+1605 ENRPATAAEK
-1615 NILAKY
+1615 NVLAKY

-1631 TNYSTNRELKEM
+1631 TNYSINRELKEM

-1716 TGRIAQALYSDAD
+1716 TGRIAKVLYSDAD

-1757 TYPYK
+1757 TYTYK

-1811 LVAAFRLPNN
+1811 LVAAFRLPSN

-1832 TDIVVL
+1832 TDIVIL
-1838 RKRPEGVSQSDETF
+1838 RKRPNGVSQSDETF

-2031 LEKKGKSQGEF
+2031 LEKKGKSPGEF

-2133 SDSKFTRNVEMLKA
+2133 SDSKFMRNVEMLKA
-2147 ALPRQLT
+2147 TLPRQLT

-2205 PKYGAEAMKLLVPT
+2205 TKYGADAMKLLVPT

-2336 ESKRLG
+2336 ECKRLG

-2361 DIHKLYPSAKVM
+2361 DIHKLYPRAKVM

-2599 MIGMFRRFADVLRS
+2599 MIGMFRRFADVIRS

-2636 EEYLGEIQ
+2636 EEYLSEIQ

-2764 LEELYKK
+2764 LEELYEK

-2930 TKRNIDKVQE
+2930 TKRNIDNVQE

-2950 KGDFEIDLKGKKYT
+2950 KGDFEIELKGKKYT
-2964 ERKAANEALAKILA
+2964 ERKAANEALAKIFA

-3042 ISSMQSHVEQL
+3042 ILSMQSHVEQL
-3053 EKTLSDAKDL
+3053 EKILSDAKDL
-3063 VESKFPQQEE
+3063 VKSKFPQQEE

-3094 IAGGEIIDDEGMDD
+3094 IAGGEIIDDEGMSDD
-3108 NFDDAGGTGS
+3108 FDDVGETGS
-3118 KKSKDSAESQILQSK
+3118 EKSKDSAESKILQSK

-3145 NKLKSLNDLKEE
+3145 NKIKSLNDLKEE

-3220 LVDYYRAELEEADY
+3220 LVEYYRAELEEADY

-3247 FADLMRD
+3247 FADIMRD

-3345 DVVDLKNFGNAYDL
+3345 DVVDLKNFGNAHDL

-3414 IALDRIEAAEKNN
+3414 IALDRIEAAEKIN
-3427 GIGSKVYADT
+3427 GIGSKVYADA

-3442 DNLISDIQT
+3442 DNLISDIQA

-3474 DVAVDSGLIS
+3474 DIAVDSGLIS
-3484 SELSDELRELY
+3484 SELSDKLRELY
-3495 PHYVPLYRSFRDG
+3495 PHYVPLYRSFRDA

-3529 SGRDVLSPVENIMNQ
+3529 SGRDVFSPIENIMNQ

-3587 TTDEVAKKLANFSS
+3587 STDEVAKKLANFSS

-3638 DIVSVMR
+3638 NIVSVMR
-3645 NGQPEYYEIHDDGL
+3645 SGQPEYYEIHDDGL

-3667 PQQMNIWLQLVS
+3667 PQQMNIWIQLVS

-3690 GTNPKFGYTNLIRDT
+3690 STNPKFGYNNLIRDT
-3705 STGYIFSETQ
+3705 TTGYIFSETQ

-3720 YVLDLFK
+3720 YILNLFK

-3761 NEYQKVVKHH
+3761 NEYQKLVKHH

-3805 KEGADAHE
+3805 KEGADARE

-3863 IIKWLASMIWTAV
+3863 IIKWLVSMIWNAI
-3876 SSVALNEFINKY
+3876 SCVALNEFINKY

-3898 AYANLSTYNKFANNN
+3898 AYENLSTYNKFANNN
-3913 IYIGDDQ
+3913 IYIGDGQ

-3932 PATLAVALYE
+3932 PATLVTALYE

-4019 INLFL
+4019 INLLL
-4024 NEFGLELSP
+4024 NKFGLELSP

-4266 QTMDE
+4266 QAMDE
-4271 RYLAIL
+4271 RYLEIL

>member
-1 MATKKYKNSELGE
+1 MASL
-14 LGKYLEESSKKKET
+14 LIDPSKKK
-28 DSNNESSALPN
+28 SKYQSAID
-39 SSSVQRYDNLG
+39 VV
-50 ESLNNYL
+50 
-57 QKSSEVISKNDYV
+57 K
-70 EQLRKRKEEIQA
+70 KE
-82 QFAENKRRNDELLA
+82 NDELKKKRE
-96 QRRTDIGAA
+96 QQPKEKDYS
-105 AKSAVNFAR
+105 KSDYADALRAIDSEKEEETSRIKTNQIAPSAYPQTADNTLR
-114 EEAKKSTLSA
+114 LMRMLEEQEAKKSTLSA

-176 VNDPILSRGEYLASM
+176 VNDPVLSRGEYLASM

-203 KATIGSVFD
+203 KATIGSAFD

-227 DEYNKYRFAESAL
+227 DEYNKYRFADSVL
-240 KGRALSSKYPTL
+240 KGRALGSKYPTL
-252 TSFNDAAKNGIET
+252 TSFENAAKNGVET

-292 SSQATLKKIQEKYS
+292 SSQATLKKIQERYS
-306 DKEIGEVTQ
+306 DKEIGEVAQ
-315 LLGNFAYGAGYGTLP
+315 LLGNFAYSAGYGALS
-330 NVARL
+330 NAARIA
-335 GTSAAAAALMSTQE
+335 SPAAAAALMGTQE
-349 FSESYAKAINELG
+349 FSESYARAINEFG
-362 YSDSQALEYAADT
+362 YSDSQALEYAAHT

-384 IIGQFGKGIADK
+384 ILGQFGKGIADK

-426 QALDYLAD
+426 QALGYLAD
-434 IATRSLVGDENAK
+434 IATRSWVGDENAK

-476 QLYKSDYNFVNNLSK
+476 RLYKQDYNFVNNLSK
-491 VAAKIENEQQADI
+491 AAEKVKNKQEADTIKKVADI
-504 LKKIADTVI
+504 AIDRANVI
-513 ERADVIMDDPNY
+513 IDDPNY
-525 PRDYKASVNHMKD
+525 PRDYKASVNHIKD
-538 AVEDI
+538 AAEDI
-543 KNIVDNY
+543 KDIV
-550 KDRIIIENQDKDG
+550 ENFQEAITYEFEEKDG

-570 NDNSDTVKTDVQALA
+570 NDNSDTVKTDVQVLA

-627 ELQKQVEKLK
+627 ELQKQIEKLK
-637 EADVVA
+637 EVDVVV

-655 ESKKNANANNAA
+655 ESKKNANANNANTAA

-681 AQKEVANEKPATDIS
+681 ASKKVTNEKPATDVS
-696 NNLSTPLQKTLE
+696 NNQSTHLQKT
-708 IIRLAKEN
+708 A
-716 DAKSLSELVK
+716 
-726 SVNESEHG
+726 EHG
-734 KNGDNAINNT
+734 
-744 VDYVNEFI
+744 
-752 QKLSENLKT
+752 
-761 AQNKDT
+761 
-767 LEYINTVLP
+767 
-776 QLKNIS
+776 
-782 ESLRTKRNEIDAYLN
+782 
-797 GNSGAETTA
+797 
-806 KQAPSP
+806 
-812 KLPEDDFDEL
+812 
-822 LADMERT
+822 
-829 AAEHDNQQLT
+829 NQQLT

-863 AYKQKLRDAQTRDEF
+863 AYKQKLRDAQTRGEF
-878 RKVEEILGNPDSDIH
+878 RSVEEILGNPDSDIH
-893 HSDLTDADRD
+893 YSDLTDADRD

-918 KENEVQNV
+918 KEYEAQNA
-926 ESRTLVDNAI
+926 ESRTLVDNAVR
-936 QSIISDNGPNS
+936 SIKDGKFDNKGIVNDA
-947 KHIKNETL
+947 L
-955 TFYDENGNK
+955 AFYDENGNK
-964 RETNVVNQLMKDY
+964 RETHIVNQLMKDF
-977 GIEVPIAT
+977 GIEVPLAT

-993 ISFRYENGES
+993 ISFRYENGAS
-1003 KVHADLIGANGKKLK
+1003 VVRADLKGANGRTLK

-1042 NSNVE
+1042 NSNAE
-1047 SAATVPATNNEVPE
+1047 SAATLPATNNEVPE

-1084 QSAPTETAETSTTA
+1084 PSAPAETAETSTTA
-1098 AESPTTVT
+1098 AESPTEIAKEIAPEA
-1106 SNGTAETAPAK
+1106 TAEPQVP
-1117 SKDFYLIYK
+1117 KDFDLTRKEYT
-1126 ASKHSKTGEPLDVF
+1126 HTKTGEKSNLYTIDKY
-1140 EISGGHLSSDQYSKL
+1140 IGKDQYAEL
-1155 KKEFE
+1155 KKRMEAV
-1160 KLGGY
+1160 GGK
-1165 YSKYAGGFI
+1165 YSKFAGGFLVP
-1174 FKPGTGSSDERI
+1174 FDKATSVSE
-1186 NAVKQFAHVQVN
+1186 FANVTEPVV
-1198 SLHDMPKGKELIGT
+1198 HDKSEGADLIGV
-1212 EYKFGNSNAKV
+1212 EYTSSGLTYKV
-1223 VDYIDN
+1223 LDYLEN
-1229 GKYEDEYVVE
+1229 GKFLVD
-1239 IDGIG
+1239 IGGFGKDGTSRTTEELSRAVI
-1244 RQKMNY
+1244 
-1250 KGVERDIAQ
+1250 ERDIAD
-1259 YLSDNPTK
+1259 SETKTDEPETPPTVP
-1267 NTQVADTAASTKQ
+1267 NTETDASTVTAASTKQ

-1286 DAPTAFGV
+1286 NAPTAFGV

-1446 TTKQT
+1446 TTTKQT
-1451 TEKEIK
+1451 TEKEIIDSSVK
-1457 NNDINLEKENR
+1457 DKHRAMESGVLPDVAPEATTEVKGIDAGNGVQTETVASDSLVNTFYSQIADRIMEEYLSKGASLDINALRDIATSIYGGTLAEGRFDSKDMTDALELAVNR
-1468 PDVQG
+1468 YLLGEMQNKIA
-1473 LRPEVEKTAP
+1473 EF
-1483 QGGGVR
+1483 
-1489 ETSGRNGGKSGGDG
+1489 NGN
-1503 TRLPRVADGDTNAGK
+1503 T
-1518 SVRNGE
+1518 
-1524 PDISAKSDTG
+1524 AKSAEDG
-1534 IDERNDSERHDIG
+1534 IVWMEELLARIPTQTKRTEEQLALQQFSTPPNIAYLANWLADIDSSDFVLEPSAGIG
-1547 GDITDVD
+1547 GLATF
-1554 TSGRK
+1554 
-1559 PVSEK
+1559 
-1564 QPAKKPANFSFDTET
+1564 AKAFG
-1579 RKYINTTRPK
+1579 
-1589 TADNIEAIKTL
+1589 
-1600 FQIEK
+1600 
-1605 ENRPATTAEK
+1605 ATTAVNEISERRLGALRSLGFDHVTSENAEQLD
-1615 NILAKY
+1615 NILPDY
-1621 KGWGGLADAF
+1621 
-1631 TNYSTNRELKEM
+1631 
-1643 LSEEEYN
+1643 
-1650 AAKRSTQNAH
+1650 
-1660 YTSLDV
+1660 
-1666 IEAMYKGLEHMGF
+1666 
-1679 TGGNLLEPSMGTG
+1679 
-1692 NFFGM
+1692 
-1697 LPKDIAK
+1697 
-1704 KTKLYGV
+1704 
-1711 EMDSI
+1711 
-1716 TGRIAQALYSDAD
+1716 
-1729 IKIAPYQD
+1729 IKPT
-1737 VRYNDGSFDVAVGN
+1737 VVVMNP
-1751 VPFSST
+1751 PFSST
-1757 TYPYK
+1757 GGRTKNSSNNVKPHVEQALNRLQDNGRLVAILGQGASNDAPMFAKWWDSLREQGYDIRANIGIDGSNYRKYGTTFNVRLVVIDKNGTNGKTITGDYTKLYEIPK
-1762 GEKHMLHDY
+1762 ALEEIRNDRRKNIGTAEPNRTVESNKRASGGTRNASDDGRTVSDTVPGGNATDVGSGNAVERRVSSDSGRSIRSEPDTVKHIQPD
-1771 FFVKTLD
+1771 
-1778 KVKDGGIVMFITS
+1778 
-1791 TGTLDKANPK
+1791 TGTAVSGNNEQSGGRGLPSGNDENVTEVAQSESGRGIDESIAGGRESSDRNLSVDRRQSGNADVESLGGKRNGGVTAPPKKTNTQKKKANTSDDGIYAGYVPSK
-1801 TRDAI
+1801 LTVKNAQKHPANLVESSAMAAVSAPTITYTPHIDQNIIDKGLISDVQLENISYAGQAHEEVLESGERRGYFIGDGTGVGKGRQAAGIILDNFNQGRKKALWISEKAALMEDAKRDW
-1806 AKQAD
+1806 
-1811 LVAAFRLPNN
+1811 R
-1821 AFKTNAGTEVT
+1821 
-1832 TDIVVL
+1832 DIGGN
-1838 RKRPEGVSQSDETF
+1838 PDDIF
-1852 FSLGEI
+1852 NI
-1858 DGIPINE
+1858 DGIRKGIGKGKDKVIPSDGILFTA
-1865 YFVRHPENILGKL
+1865 YSTVRAGKTKDSKTTNADRIIEWLGK
-1878 VSEKGMY
+1878 
-1885 VSERTQVRADDRDY
+1885 DFD
-1899 SKALTEAMNSLPADI
+1899 
-1914 IKTDMTKSEVKIEND
+1914 
-1929 TQKSRFIDSDK
+1929 
-1940 GVVFYNSSTGE
+1940 
-1951 VTELSGKKADKAKQ
+1951 
-1965 FMRVKDAYNGVI
+1965 GVI
-1977 NISNNPN
+1977 I
-1984 STQEERQAA
+1984 
-1993 RQNLEETYNAF
+1993 Y
-2004 TEKYGSLNSRGA
+2004 
-2016 KSDLRGDAEYWMVSG
+2016 
-2031 LEKKGKSQGEF
+2031 
-2042 EKSDIFTKDLYKKQ
+2042 
-2056 VPEHVDSAHDALAVS
+2056 
-2071 ISTHGTVDLDYMSK
+2071 
-2085 LTGQSREVVTSE
+2085 
-2097 LSDAIIETPDEGW
+2097 
-2110 QLTALYLSG
+2110 
-2119 NIRDK
+2119 
-2124 IATAEKAAK
+2124 
-2133 SDSKFTRNVEMLKA
+2133 
-2147 ALPRQLT
+2147 
-2154 ADEITPK
+2154 
-2161 LGAAWIEPS
+2161 
-2170 YYEDFAYSVFGRKPK
+2170 
-2185 LSYDTTTGT
+2185 
-2194 WVGEIIPYAYS
+2194 
-2205 PKYGAEAMKLLVPT
+2205 
-2219 MNQKQ
+2219 
-2224 LTVRVDGK
+2224 
-2232 VDLQA
+2232 
-2237 TEQQRQR
+2237 
-2244 QAMLREEFN
+2244 
-2253 GWIFATPERRK
+2253 
-2264 ALEDKFNTL
+2264 
-2273 FASWRGAD
+2273 
-2281 FNKVGEYLSLEG
+2281 
-2293 VNPEI
+2293 
-2298 KLREYQKGAVARVV
+2298 
-2312 FGGDTLLAHG
+2312 
-2322 VGTGKTFEMIASAM
+2322 
-2336 ESKRLG
+2336 
-2342 ITHKN
+2342 
-2347 LFVVPNNKVSDFQS
+2347 
-2361 DIHKLYPSAKVM
+2361 
-2373 AVGEADFTKDRRA
+2373 
-2386 AMISALATNDYDI
+2386 
-2399 AVIGH
+2399 
-2404 SQFGFI
+2404 
-2410 PVSNETKQ
+2410 
-2418 NALRAQIA
+2418 
-2426 EIENTVSGMNS
+2426 
-2437 YQDRRTVKQLEKA
+2437 
-2450 KESLENKLKELSTR
+2450 
-2464 KDDTINFESLG
+2464 
-2475 VDGLFVDEAHNF
+2475 DEAHNMNTLLA
-2487 KSLTYYT
+2487 KDSKNGSQQAIEANKIQE
-2494 KLNVA
+2494 KLP
-2499 GANAGGASQRAQD
+2499 NA
-2512 MFEKTQYLHDIHGRV
+2512 RV
-2527 VFGTA
+2527 VYMSA
-2532 TPITN
+2532 TG
-2537 SVAEIY
+2537 A
-2543 NMTRF
+2543 
-2548 VNPEILKEAGIESF
+2548 
-2562 DAWSANFGNI
+2562 
-2572 ESKVEISPDG
+2572 VE
-2582 ISFRAKE
+2582 
-2589 RYSKFSNVNA
+2589 V
-2599 MIGMFRRFADVLRS
+2599 
-2613 DEVLKDLPKA
+2613 KDLCFA
-2623 KRVTVECESNDYL
+2623 SR
-2636 EEYLGEIQ
+2636 LG
-2644 RRVDALKGS
+2644 LWG
-2653 ATKKDNMLL
+2653 
-2662 VTNDGRAAAIDLR
+2662 
-2675 LIAKQIGVSPSELD
+2675 
-2689 LDGSKINKTVE
+2689 
-2700 NVVEEYKNS
+2700 
-2709 AKQKGTQLV
+2709 KGTQFTSAEDFVEKIGASGVAGMELV
-2718 FLDYGMSDDQEK
+2718 ASSLKAMGAYQARSISYDGVKYDSIKHTLTKNQRVMYDTFCEAWQITLQNMEKAISSTKVKNAGTARSLYYSAMQNFYNQVLSSMAMPSVIEDINKEIANGHSCVIQLINTNEAQQNRELAKVKAEGNDLDDLDITPRGALLGFLENSFPVQQYEEYIDEHGNNQSRPVFDSAGNPVLNKQAVAARNALVERVKEMSIPEGPIDMIINAFGADKVAEVTGRSRRIVEKVDENGNKKKVEEALKPDFRISETTAFQNGEKHILIFSNAGSTGRSYHADKRAKNQEQRIHYVLQPGWNAKTATQGFGRTHRSNQVSAPVYKLITTDIEGQRRFVTSIARRLDQLGALTKGQRQTGSGIFGEKDNLESPLSRDALRIFYKRLGTGAVPGVDGKEIFRKLGLYRDFYDKDDKFRPSNPKSDDITTF
-2730 RYGVDLYSDLIKKLT
+2730 L
-2745 SKGIPSNEIV
+2745 N
-2755 RLDKVDNKK
+2755 RLLALKVDEQNIVFGEFETLRQQMYDEAIANGTLDTGISNVKADKITVDQEETIYTDAKTGAETKYVKATAYRKPQIIASVDDAKVYKNAFQGFVRMQDGAVRAVYRIADETDTFGRVMKKYLLQSPNRSIQSRYNEVTMRQKTTTIPESDWDKAWADEIKSIPDYNESTLNIITGALLPVWNKLPQDGNIK
-2764 LEELYKK
+2764 ALKI
-2771 VNNGDVRVL
+2771 VTDSGDQIL
-2780 IGSTA
+2780 
-2785 RMGEGLNVQ
+2785 
-2794 KRLVALHH
+2794 
-2802 LNPPYRPSDI
+2802 
-2812 EQREGRIIRFGNEN
+2812 GRIIPS
-2826 KDVRI
+2826 DRI
-2831 YRYVQKR
+2831 DGVLRGLDIKQKVKTYTGTQIYDAVLKKGAEFKFSQSYTGTNTIKR
-2838 SFDSYMWQMLE
+2838 S
-2849 RKQVM
+2849 RV
-2854 INQAMSGG
+2854 SGENRIEITG
-2862 DINELDDVDEFVL
+2862 SNIW
-2875 SAAEAKALASGNP
+2875 ALRNDYP
-2888 LLLEKS
+2888 EIFS
-2894 ELDDK
+2894 E
-2899 FSKLSTARSVY
+2899 
-2910 LRSVYNAQDVIA
+2910 N
-2922 SYPAHIQN
+2922 IQYTTRYFIPTGVN
-2930 TKRNIDKVQE
+2930 GK
-2940 TAKIINSNPF
+2940 KIIESLNNQY
-2950 KGDFEIDLKGKKYT
+2950 KMQAQTKDT
-2964 ERKAANEALAKILA
+2964 EPSVF
-2978 DGRYGMNK
+2978 Y
-2986 TYEIGTIRGLKLSF
+2986 
-3000 MQEGQTIRL
+3000 
-3009 YLDGADRTQIEAG
+3009 
-3022 SNNIARIV
+3022 
-3030 NAIDKASNPETQ
+3030 
-3042 ISSMQSHVEQL
+3042 
-3053 EKTLSDAKDL
+3053 
-3063 VESKFPQQEE
+3063 SK
-3073 YDATLARLNEV
+3073 N
-3084 NALMNEAAGV
+3084 
-3094 IAGGEIIDDEGMDD
+3094 
-3108 NFDDAGGTGS
+3108 
-3118 KKSKDSAESQILQSK
+3118 
-3133 TKGKWGKGDKDG
+3133 KGKWGKGDKDG

-3345 DVVDLKNFGNAYDL
+3345 DVVDLKKFGSAHDL

-3638 DIVSVMR
+3638 NIVSVMR
-3645 NGQPEYYEIHDDGL
+3645 SGQPEYYEIHDDGL
-3659 MESLLSLT
+3659 MEALLSLT

-3690 GTNPKFGYTNLIRDT
+3690 GTNPKFGYNNLIRDT

-3761 NEYQKVVKHH
+3761 NEYQKLVKHH

-3805 KEGADAHE
+3805 KEGVDSLE

-3863 IIKWLASMIWTAV
+3863 IIKWLVSMIWTAV
-3876 SSVALNEFINKY
+3876 SGVALNEFINKY

-3913 IYIGDDQ
+3913 IYIGDGQ

-3932 PATLAVALYE
+3932 PATLSAALYE

-4177 TEVTQLDKDVAALAK
+4177 TEVTQFDKDVAALAK

-4217 VYELDAYDMME
+4217 AYELDAYDMME

>member
-1 MATKKYKNSELGE
+1 MASL
-14 LGKYLEESSKKKET
+14 LIDPSKKK
-28 DSNNESSALPN
+28 SKYQSAID
-39 SSSVQRYDNLG
+39 VV
-50 ESLNNYL
+50 
-57 QKSSEVISKNDYV
+57 K
-70 EQLRKRKEEIQA
+70 KE
-82 QFAENKRRNDELLA
+82 NDELKKKRE
-96 QRRTDIGAA
+96 QQPKEKDYS
-105 AKSAVNFAR
+105 KSDYADALRAIDSEKEEETSRIKTNQIAPSAYPQTADNTLR
-114 EEAKKSTLSA
+114 LMRMLEEQEAKKSTLSA

-176 VNDPILSRGEYLASM
+176 VNDPVLSRGEYLASM

-203 KATIGSVFD
+203 KATIGSAFD

-227 DEYNKYRFAESAL
+227 DEYNKYRFADSVL
-240 KGRALSSKYPTL
+240 KGRALGSKYPTL
-252 TSFNDAAKNGIET
+252 TSFENAAKNGVET

-292 SSQATLKKIQEKYS
+292 SSQATLKKIQERYS
-306 DKEIGEVTQ
+306 DKEIGEVAQ
-315 LLGNFAYGAGYGTLP
+315 LLGNFAYSAGYGALS
-330 NVARL
+330 NAARIA
-335 GTSAAAAALMSTQE
+335 SPAAAAALMGTQE
-349 FSESYAKAINELG
+349 FSESYARAINELG
-362 YSDSQALEYAADT
+362 YSDSQALEYAAHT

-384 IIGQFGKGIADK
+384 ILGQFGKGIADK

-434 IATRSLVGDENAK
+434 IATRSWVGDENAK

-476 QLYKSDYNFVNNLSK
+476 RLYKQDYNFVNNLSK
-491 VAAKIENEQQADI
+491 AAEKVKNKQEADTIKKVADI
-504 LKKIADTVI
+504 AIDRANVI
-513 ERADVIMDDPNY
+513 IDDPNY
-525 PRDYKASVNHMKD
+525 PRDYKASVNHIKD
-538 AVEDI
+538 AAEDI
-543 KNIVDNY
+543 KDIV
-550 KDRIIIENQDKDG
+550 ENFQEAITYEFEEKDG

-570 NDNSDTVKTDVQALA
+570 NDNSDTVKTDVQVLA

-627 ELQKQVEKLK
+627 ELQKQIEKLK
-637 EADVVA
+637 EVDVVV

-655 ESKKNANANNAA
+655 ESKKNANANNANTAA

-681 AQKEVANEKPATDIS
+681 ASKKVTNEKPATDVS
-696 NNLSTPLQKTLE
+696 NNQSTHLQKT
-708 IIRLAKEN
+708 A
-716 DAKSLSELVK
+716 
-726 SVNESEHG
+726 EHG
-734 KNGDNAINNT
+734 
-744 VDYVNEFI
+744 
-752 QKLSENLKT
+752 
-761 AQNKDT
+761 
-767 LEYINTVLP
+767 
-776 QLKNIS
+776 
-782 ESLRTKRNEIDAYLN
+782 
-797 GNSGAETTA
+797 
-806 KQAPSP
+806 
-812 KLPEDDFDEL
+812 
-822 LADMERT
+822 
-829 AAEHDNQQLT
+829 NQQLT

-848 NEQTQPETQTTSKVE
+848 NKQTQPETQTTSKVE
-863 AYKQKLRDAQTRDEF
+863 AYKQKLRDAQTRGEF
-878 RKVEEILGNPDSDIH
+878 RSVEEILGNPDSDIH
-893 HSDLTDADRD
+893 YSDLTDADRD

-918 KENEVQNV
+918 KEYEAQNA
-926 ESRTLVDNAI
+926 ESRTLVDNAVR
-936 QSIISDNGPNS
+936 SIKDGKFDNKGIVNDA
-947 KHIKNETL
+947 L
-955 TFYDENGNK
+955 AFYDENGNK
-964 RETNVVNQLMKDY
+964 RETHIVNQLMKDF
-977 GIEVPIAT
+977 GIEVPLAT

-993 ISFRYENGES
+993 ISFRYENGAS
-1003 KVHADLIGANGKKLK
+1003 VVRADLKGANGRTLK

-1042 NSNVE
+1042 NSNAE
-1047 SAATVPATNNEVPE
+1047 SAATLPATNNEVPE

-1084 QSAPTETAETSTTA
+1084 PSAPAETAETSTTA
-1098 AESPTTVT
+1098 AESPTEIAKEIAPEA
-1106 SNGTAETAPAK
+1106 TAEPQVP
-1117 SKDFYLIYK
+1117 KDFDLTRKEYT
-1126 ASKHSKTGEPLDVF
+1126 HTKTGEKSNLYTIDKY
-1140 EISGGHLSSDQYSKL
+1140 IGKDQYAEL
-1155 KKEFE
+1155 KKRMEAV
-1160 KLGGY
+1160 GGK
-1165 YSKYAGGFI
+1165 YSKFAGGFLVP
-1174 FKPGTGSSDERI
+1174 FDKATSVSE
-1186 NAVKQFAHVQVN
+1186 FANVTEPVV
-1198 SLHDMPKGKELIGT
+1198 HDKSEGADLIGV
-1212 EYKFGNSNAKV
+1212 EYTSSGLTYKV
-1223 VDYIDN
+1223 LDYLEN
-1229 GKYEDEYVVE
+1229 GKFLVD
-1239 IDGIG
+1239 IGGFGKDGTSRTTEELSRAVI
-1244 RQKMNY
+1244 
-1250 KGVERDIAQ
+1250 ERDIAD
-1259 YLSDNPTK
+1259 SETKTDEPETPPTVP
-1267 NTQVADTAASTKQ
+1267 NTETDASTVTAASTKQ

-1286 DAPTAFGV
+1286 NAPTAFGV

-1457 NNDINLEKENR
+1457 NNGINLEKENR

-1473 LRPEVEKTAP
+1473 LRPKVEETAP
-1483 QGGGVR
+1483 QGEGVR

-1534 IDERNDSERHDIG
+1534 IDERNDSEGHDGG

-1554 TSGRK
+1554 ASGRK

-1564 QPAKKPANFSFDTET
+1564 QSAKKPVNFSFDTET

-1605 ENRPATTAEK
+1605 ENRPATAAEK
-1615 NILAKY
+1615 NVLAKY

-1716 TGRIAQALYSDAD
+1716 TGRIAQVLYSDAD

-1832 TDIVVL
+1832 TDIVIL
-1838 RKRPEGVSQSDETF
+1838 RKRPKGVSQSDETF

-1899 SKALTEAMNSLPADI
+1899 SKALTEAMNSLPVDI

-2031 LEKKGKSQGEF
+2031 LEKKGKSLGEF

-2147 ALPRQLT
+2147 TLPRQLT

-2205 PKYGAEAMKLLVPT
+2205 PKYGSEAMKLLVPT

-2636 EEYLGEIQ
+2636 EKYLGEIQ
-2644 RRVDALKGS
+2644 SRVDALKGS

-2755 RLDKVDNKK
+2755 RLDKVDNKN

-2930 TKRNIDKVQE
+2930 TKRNIDNVQE

-2950 KGDFEIDLKGKKYT
+2950 KGDFEIELKGKKYT

-3063 VESKFPQQEE
+3063 VKSKFPQQEE

-3094 IAGGEIIDDEGMDD
+3094 IAGGEIIDDEGMGDD
-3108 NFDDAGGTGS
+3108 FDDVGETGN
-3118 KKSKDSAESQILQSK
+3118 KKSKDSAEPQILQSK

-3345 DVVDLKNFGNAYDL
+3345 DVVDLKKFGSAHDL

-3638 DIVSVMR
+3638 NIVSVMR
-3645 NGQPEYYEIHDDGL
+3645 SGQPEYYEIHDDGL
-3659 MESLLSLT
+3659 MEALLSLT

-3690 GTNPKFGYTNLIRDT
+3690 GTNPKFGYNNLIRDT

-3761 NEYQKVVKHH
+3761 NEYQKLVKHH

-3805 KEGADAHE
+3805 KEGVDSLE

-3863 IIKWLASMIWTAV
+3863 IIKWLVSMIWTAV
-3876 SSVALNEFINKY
+3876 SGVALNEFINKY

-3913 IYIGDDQ
+3913 IYIGDGQ

-3932 PATLAVALYE
+3932 PATLSAALYE

-4217 VYELDAYDMME
+4217 AYELDAYDMME

>member
-1 MATKKYKNSELGE
+1 MANL
-14 LGKYLEESSKKKET
+14 LIDPSKKKSKYQSAIDIVKKENEELKKKREQQPEEKDYSKSDYT
-28 DSNNESSALPN
+28 DAL
-39 SSSVQRYDNLG
+39 RAID
-50 ESLNNYL
+50 
-57 QKSSEVISKNDYV
+57 SE
-70 EQLRKRKEEIQA
+70 KEEETSRIRTNQVAPSAYPQTSDNTLRLMRMLEEQEA
-82 QFAENKRRNDELLA
+82 Q
-96 QRRTDIGAA
+96 
-105 AKSAVNFAR
+105 
-114 EEAKKSTLSA
+114 KSTLSA

-146 YAHNDFLP
+146 YVHNGVMY
-154 NSPAAKAARQKAAN
+154 NSPAAKSERRKDAVNSALDKA
-168 ESAMTTGV
+168 SYV
-176 VNDPILSRGEYLASM
+176 GEM
-191 ASAGLDTSLEST
+191 GGAGFKTSVEST
-203 KATIGSVFD
+203 KATIGSAFD
-212 KATTFVASLLGMKQG
+212 KATTFVATLLGMKKG
-227 DEYNKYRFAESAL
+227 DEYNKYRFMESAL

-252 TSFNDAAKNGIET
+252 TSFENAAKNGIET

-276 SKKAE
+276 SQKAE

-292 SSQATLKKIQEKYS
+292 SSQATLKKIQERYS
-306 DKEIGEVTQ
+306 DKEIGEVAQ
-315 LLGNFAYGAGYGTLP
+315 LLGNIAYGAGYGALS
-330 NVARL
+330 NAARIA
-335 GTSAAAAALMSTQE
+335 SPAAAAALMNTQE
-349 FSESYAKAINELG
+349 FSESYARAINELG

-463 SLVFGLASYPGKV
+463 SLVFGLASYPSKV

-491 VAAKIENEQQADI
+491 AAARIENEQQAEV
-504 LKKIADTVI
+504 LKRIADTVI

-525 PRDYKASVNHMKD
+525 PRDYKASVNHMKE
-538 AVEDI
+538 AAADI
-543 KNIVDNY
+543 KDIVDNY

-563 AFTIIMD
+563 VFTIIMD

-607 DKIQDIKHEQE
+607 DKIQDIKHEQK

-637 EADVVA
+637 EADIVA

-681 AQKEVANEKPATDIS
+681 AQKEAANEKPATNIS
-696 NNLSTPLQKTLE
+696 NNQSTPLRKTLE
-708 IIRLAKEN
+708 IIQLAKEN

-752 QKLSENLKT
+752 QKLSENLKN

-797 GNSGAETTA
+797 GNSGTEITA
-806 KQAPSP
+806 KQPARP

-878 RKVEEILGNPDSDIH
+878 RRVEETISDPNNSDINY
-893 HSDLTDADRD
+893 SDLTNADRD

-918 KENEVQNV
+918 KENEAQNV

-1036 SSPDTN
+1036 SSSDTN
-1042 NSNVE
+1042 NSNAE

-1061 TIPTQTATA
+1061 TIPTQTATT

-1084 QSAPTETAETSTTA
+1084 PSAPTETTETSTTA

-1106 SNGTAETAPAK
+1106 SNDTAETAPAK
-1117 SKDFYLIYK
+1117 NKDFYLIYK

-1155 KKEFE
+1155 KKEFD

-1267 NTQVADTAASTKQ
+1267 NTQATDTAASTKQ

-1286 DAPTAFGV
+1286 NAP
-1294 EINGGSFV
+1294 
-1302 SDGAA
+1302 
-1307 IIRVSK
+1307 
-1313 EQLSEIKADLK
+1313 
-1324 KQSKA
+1324 
-1329 FENVDAPTILD
+1329 
-1340 LEHITPAKKL
+1340 
-1350 PETTYTQPG
+1350 
-1359 GLTLVEFEN
+1359 
-1368 PQGEPTYI
+1368 
-1376 DNKYLKYFDKK
+1376 
-1387 GNIWG
+1387 
-1392 FARFKSSDSP
+1392 
-1402 NYYALAATDD
+1402 
-1412 DGNLNGIIMP
+1412 
-1422 VRGNTLDKTKPMVY
+1422 
-1436 QGKSKLQSET
+1436 SET
-1446 TTKQT
+1446 TTIQT

-1483 QGGGVR
+1483 QGEGVR

-1631 TNYSTNRELKEM
+1631 TSYSTNRELKEM

-1865 YFVRHPENILGKL
+1865 YYVRHPENILGEL

-1885 VSERTQVRADDRDY
+1885 ASERTQVKADSRDY
-1899 SKALTEAMNSLPADI
+1899 SQALAEAMNSLPADI

-1929 TQKSRFIDSDK
+1929 SQKSRFIDSEN

-2194 WVGEIIPYAYS
+2194 WVGEIIPYAFS

-2232 VDLQA
+2232 VDIKA

-2253 GWIFATPERRK
+2253 GWIFATAERRK

-2373 AVGEADFTKDRRA
+2373 AVSEADFTKDRRA

-2426 EIENTVSGMNS
+2426 EIENTVSEMNS

-2450 KESLENKLKELSTR
+2450 KESLESKLKELSTR

-2675 LIAKQIGVSPSELD
+2675 LISKQIGVSPSELD

-2899 FSKLSTARSVY
+2899 FSKLSIARSVY

-3063 VESKFPQQEE
+3063 VKSKFPQQEE

-3108 NFDDAGGTGS
+3108 NFDDAGGTES

-3220 LVDYYRAELEEADY
+3220 LVDYYRDELEEADY
-3234 NESLFPYEAVANY
+3234 NESLFPYEAVAYY
-3247 FADLMRD
+3247 FADLMRN

-3293 ADRIRRREAQV
+3293 ADRIRRREAQI

-3310 ESFVGN
+3310 NSFLGN

-3334 LSRKFIRHWFD
+3334 LSRKFIRDWFD
-3345 DVVDLKNFGNAYDL
+3345 DVIDLKNFGRAHDL
-3359 AFKERAANSIADGR
+3359 AFKERAANSIISGR
-3373 LTIAFTDNH
+3373 LNIAFTDNNGA
-3382 DKVIG
+3382 VIG
-3387 RSLASVLE
+3387 KSLANVLE

-3427 GIGSKVYADT
+3427 SIGSKVYADT
-3437 ELQDK
+3437 ELQNK

-3484 SELSDELRELY
+3484 SDLSETLRELY
-3495 PHYVPLYRSFRDG
+3495 PHYVPLYRSMRDSSG
-3508 SAVSSG
+3508 ASSG
-3514 RGAKTPPSVVKRFKG
+3514 RGDKTPNSVVKRFKG
-3529 SGRDVLSPVENIMNQ
+3529 SGRDVNSPIENIMYQ
-3544 TVAWTKAIL
+3544 TAGWTKAIL
-3553 QNETRKAVFDVID
+3553 QNETRKEVFDYID
-3566 DTEDMGI
+3566 SNEDMGI
-3573 WAEKVPASMFRDTV
+3573 WAEKVPASKFRDIV
-3587 TTDEVAKKLANFSS
+3587 NTDEIAKKIAQFDS
-3601 DKIEHLSEDEK
+3601 DKIKNLSADDR
-3612 AELVDDIMETIGS
+3612 AELIEDIMKTIGS
-3625 STGMWKKKLNQGK
+3625 STGMWKKSQYQGK
-3638 DIVSVMR
+3638 NVVSVMR

-3659 MESLLSLT
+3659 MDALTSLT
-3667 PQQMNIWLQLVS
+3667 PKQIGIGMRIFS
-3679 KTTNLFTALTT
+3679 AATNLFTSLTT
-3690 GTNPKFGYTNLIRDT
+3690 GTNPRFGYTNLLRDEK
-3705 STGYIFSETQ
+3705 TGYIYSETR
-3715 NNPFG
+3715 NNPFA
-3720 YVLDLFK
+3720 YTLDLFK
-3727 AFGEAITESDD
+3727 AFGEAVMESPD
-3738 YKMYLANGGGYTGA
+3738 YKSYLANGGGYTGA
-3752 FTMNTRNMK
+3752 FTMNMSNLKHEYRN
-3761 NEYQKVVKHH
+3761 VVK
-3771 SKLKRIF
+3771 SSNQLKRALQ
-3778 ESAMDFFPRINN
+3778 SALGFVPHVID
-3790 SIESASRYAEYKRKL
+3790 SVESASRYAEYKRTL
-3805 KEGADAHE
+3805 KEGANVLD

-3825 QQGGKYSKFINKF
+3825 QQGGKYSKTINKF
-3838 IPFFNASLTSLYQNV
+3838 IPFFNASMTSLYQNV
-3853 SRLNPKNKRT
+3853 DRLTNGVKRLL
-3863 IIKWLASMIWTAV
+3863 IKWLAVNVGMAIINIAY
-3876 SSVALNEFINKY
+3876 NEFSKH
-3888 ILDDDDDFHE
+3888 ILSDDDDPDE
-3898 AYANLSTYNKFANNN
+3898 AYSRLSAYNKFANWNF
-3913 IYIGDDQ
+3913 YMGDGQ
-3920 FIRIPKEQTLMI
+3920 FFRIPKDRALMLPSTLIMAI
-3932 PATLAVALYE
+3932 YE
-3942 KYAMENPEAFYKY
+3942 KYVQENPDAFYKY
-3955 GEYIVD
+3955 GEYIIES
-3961 AILPPGPRDTIILG
+3961 ILPPGPRDMTIFG
-3975 SIIDLAKNETFTGAP
+3975 SWLDIAKNETFTGAP
-3990 IESKAEQYK
+3990 IESKADRYK
-3999 AAETRYNGRTSKL
+3999 SRETRYDGKTSKF
-4012 AIAAAPK
+4012 AIKAAQVLP
-4019 INLFL
+4019 
-4024 NEFGLELSP
+4024 LSP
-4033 IQINYL
+4033 KQIDYL
-4039 LDDNTGWVGDFL
+4039 IDDNTGWVGDFV
-4051 INLTKFEGTSAKE
+4051 INLTKSEGTSLKE
-4064 VADLSDTSE
+4064 VADLTDTSK
-4073 KSLLRGIPVPNVI
+4073 KSFLKGLPVPSVMM
-4086 LRDSTYSTDI
+4086 RDSVYSNDI
-4096 VTRFYDKKT
+4096 LNKFYDTSTK
-4105 EYDQNA
+4105 YSQNA
-4111 ASYKALQKEGKE
+4111 SSYKALLKTGGLKE

-4130 DTYGKYKFGKVADLY
+4130 DTYGKYKYDKITSLCN
-4145 SDVLK
+4145 SVLNI
-4150 RIKADNNK
+4150 IKADTNSD
-4158 ESSRHT
+4158 SSRQT
-4164 RSVLNELIKSVNE
+4164 RWLLNTLIKSVNE
-4177 TEVTQLDKDVAALAK
+4177 TEATQLDKDVAALAE
-4192 ETGCPLQ
+4192 ETGYSLQ
-4199 DIAPYIVVPES
+4199 EIAPYIVVPES
-4210 LKDSQKN
+4210 LKDSAKN
-4217 VYELDAYDMME
+4217 VYALDANDMMN
-4228 YYTESQILFEYWY
+4228 YYTESQILLEYWY
-4241 NEILSSGY
+4241 KEALSSGY
-4249 DEDSI
+4249 DDKSV
-4254 AGALKDMKKEIK
+4254 AGALEELKKEIK
-4266 QTMDE
+4266 QAMDE

>member
-1 MATKKYKNSELGE
+1 MASL
-14 LGKYLEESSKKKET
+14 LIDPSKKK
-28 DSNNESSALPN
+28 SKYQSAID
-39 SSSVQRYDNLG
+39 VV
-50 ESLNNYL
+50 
-57 QKSSEVISKNDYV
+57 K
-70 EQLRKRKEEIQA
+70 KE
-82 QFAENKRRNDELLA
+82 NDELKKKRE
-96 QRRTDIGAA
+96 QQPKEKDYS
-105 AKSAVNFAR
+105 KSDYVDALRAIDR
-114 EEAKKSTLSA
+114 EKEEETSRIKTNQIAPSAYPQTADNTLRLMRMLEEQEAKKSTLSA

-176 VNDPILSRGEYLASM
+176 VNDPVLSRGEYLASM

-203 KATIGSVFD
+203 KATIGSAFD

-227 DEYNKYRFAESAL
+227 DEYNKYRFADSVL
-240 KGRALSSKYPTL
+240 KGRALGSKYPTL
-252 TSFNDAAKNGIET
+252 TSFENAAKNGVET

-292 SSQATLKKIQEKYS
+292 SSQATLKKIQERYS
-306 DKEIGEVTQ
+306 DKEIGEVAQ
-315 LLGNFAYGAGYGTLP
+315 LLGNFAYSAGYGALS
-330 NVARL
+330 NAARIA
-335 GTSAAAAALMSTQE
+335 SPAAAAALMGTQE
-349 FSESYAKAINELG
+349 FSESYARAINELG
-362 YSDSQALEYAADT
+362 YSDSQALEYAAHT

-384 IIGQFGKGIADK
+384 ILGQFGKGIADK

-434 IATRSLVGDENAK
+434 IATRSWVGDENAK

-476 QLYKSDYNFVNNLSK
+476 RLYKQDYNFVNNLSK
-491 VAAKIENEQQADI
+491 AAEKVKNKQEADTIKKVADI
-504 LKKIADTVI
+504 AIDRANVI
-513 ERADVIMDDPNY
+513 IDDPNY
-525 PRDYKASVNHMKD
+525 PRDYKASVNHIKD
-538 AVEDI
+538 AAEDI
-543 KNIVDNY
+543 KDIVDNY

-563 AFTIIMD
+563 VFTIIMD
-570 NDNSDTVKTDVQALA
+570 NDNSDTVKTDVQVLA

-627 ELQKQVEKLK
+627 ELQKQIEKLK
-637 EADVVA
+637 EADVVV

-655 ESKKNANANNAA
+655 ESKKNANANNANTAA

-681 AQKEVANEKPATDIS
+681 ASKKVTNEKPATDVS
-696 NNLSTPLQKTLE
+696 NNQSTHLQKT
-708 IIRLAKEN
+708 A
-716 DAKSLSELVK
+716 
-726 SVNESEHG
+726 EHG
-734 KNGDNAINNT
+734 
-744 VDYVNEFI
+744 
-752 QKLSENLKT
+752 
-761 AQNKDT
+761 
-767 LEYINTVLP
+767 
-776 QLKNIS
+776 
-782 ESLRTKRNEIDAYLN
+782 
-797 GNSGAETTA
+797 
-806 KQAPSP
+806 
-812 KLPEDDFDEL
+812 
-822 LADMERT
+822 
-829 AAEHDNQQLT
+829 NQQLT

-848 NEQTQPETQTTSKVE
+848 KEQTQPETQTTSKVE
-863 AYKQKLRDAQTRDEF
+863 AYKQKLRDAQTRGEF
-878 RKVEEILGNPDSDIH
+878 RSVEEILGNPDSDIH
-893 HSDLTDADRD
+893 YSDLTDADRD

-918 KENEVQNV
+918 KEYEAQNA
-926 ESRTLVDNAI
+926 ESRTLVDNAVR
-936 QSIISDNGPNS
+936 SIKDGKFDNKGIVNDA
-947 KHIKNETL
+947 L
-955 TFYDENGNK
+955 AFYDENGNK
-964 RETNVVNQLMKDY
+964 RETHIVNQLMKDF
-977 GIEVPIAT
+977 GIEVPLAT

-993 ISFRYENGES
+993 ISFRYENGAS
-1003 KVHADLIGANGKKLK
+1003 VVRADLKGANGRTLK

-1042 NSNVE
+1042 NSNAE
-1047 SAATVPATNNEVPE
+1047 SEATVLAANNEVPE
-1061 TIPTQTATA
+1061 TTPAQTATA
-1070 AEQNIVKEPEPNVT
+1070 AEQNIAKEPEPNAT
-1084 QSAPTETAETSTTA
+1084 PSAPAETSTTA
-1098 AESPTTVT
+1098 AESPTEIAKEIAPEA
-1106 SNGTAETAPAK
+1106 TAEPQVP
-1117 SKDFYLIYK
+1117 KDFDLTRKEYT
-1126 ASKHSKTGEPLDVF
+1126 HTKTGEKSNLYTIDKY
-1140 EISGGHLSSDQYSKL
+1140 IGKDQYAEL
-1155 KKEFE
+1155 KKRMEAV
-1160 KLGGY
+1160 GGK
-1165 YSKYAGGFI
+1165 YSKFAGGFLVP
-1174 FKPGTGSSDERI
+1174 FDKATSVSE
-1186 NAVKQFAHVQVN
+1186 FANVTEPVV
-1198 SLHDMPKGKELIGT
+1198 HDKSEGADLIGV
-1212 EYKFGNSNAKV
+1212 EYTSSGLTYKV
-1223 VDYIDN
+1223 LDYLEN
-1229 GKYEDEYVVE
+1229 GKFLVD
-1239 IDGIG
+1239 IGGFGKDGTSRTTEELSRAVI
-1244 RQKMNY
+1244 
-1250 KGVERDIAQ
+1250 ERDIAD
-1259 YLSDNPTK
+1259 SETKTDEPETPPTVP
-1267 NTQVADTAASTKQ
+1267 NTETDASTVTAASTKQ

-1286 DAPTAFGV
+1286 NAPTAFGV

-1446 TTKQT
+1446 TTKET

-1457 NNDINLEKENR
+1457 NNGINLEKENR

-1473 LRPEVEKTAP
+1473 LRPEVEETAP
-1483 QGGGVR
+1483 QGEGVR

-1534 IDERNDSERHDIG
+1534 TDERNDSEGHDGG

-1554 TSGRK
+1554 ASGRK

-1564 QPAKKPANFSFDTET
+1564 QSAKKPVNFSFDTET

-1589 TADNIEAIKTL
+1589 TADNIEALKTL

-1605 ENRPATTAEK
+1605 ENRPATAAEK
-1615 NILAKY
+1615 NVLAKY

-1716 TGRIAQALYSDAD
+1716 TGRIAQVLYSDAD

-1832 TDIVVL
+1832 TDIVIL
-1838 RKRPEGVSQSDETF
+1838 RKRPKGVSQSDETF

-1899 SKALTEAMNSLPADI
+1899 SKALTEAMNSLPVDI

-2031 LEKKGKSQGEF
+2031 LEKKGKSPGEF

-2147 ALPRQLT
+2147 TLPRQLT

-2636 EEYLGEIQ
+2636 EKYLGEIQ
-2644 RRVDALKGS
+2644 SRVDALKGS

-2700 NVVEEYKNS
+2700 NVVEEYKKS

-2755 RLDKVDNKK
+2755 RLDKVDNKN

-2930 TKRNIDKVQE
+2930 TKRNIDNVQE

-3063 VESKFPQQEE
+3063 VKSKFPQQEE

-3108 NFDDAGGTGS
+3108 DFDDAGGTGS
-3118 KKSKDSAESQILQSK
+3118 KKSKDSAEPKILQSK

-3220 LVDYYRAELEEADY
+3220 LVDY
-3234 NESLFPYEAVANY
+3234 
-3247 FADLMRD
+3247 
-3254 QKETAERFKTFTSEL
+3254 
-3269 GAALKGS
+3269 
-3276 DAKHLPEYINM
+3276 
-3287 TNEYFA
+3287 
-3293 ADRIRRREAQV
+3293 
-3304 HYRHKD
+3304 
-3310 ESFVGN
+3310 
-3316 AQFQVDTFR
+3316 
-3325 RNPAAYTGR
+3325 
-3334 LSRKFIRHWFD
+3334 
-3345 DVVDLKNFGNAYDL
+3345 
-3359 AFKERAANSIADGR
+3359 
-3373 LTIAFTDNH
+3373 
-3382 DKVIG
+3382 
-3387 RSLASVLE
+3387 
-3395 EGGIN
+3395 
-3400 DLNAKSFDAYLTAR
+3400 
-3414 IALDRIEAAEKNN
+3414 
-3427 GIGSKVYADT
+3427 
-3437 ELQDK
+3437 
-3442 DNLISDIQT
+3442 
-3451 YELKNPTFADTAKG
+3451 
-3465 VYEYENHLL
+3465 
-3474 DVAVDSGLIS
+3474 
-3484 SELSDELRELY
+3484 
-3495 PHYVPLYRSFRDG
+3495 
-3508 SAVSSG
+3508 
-3514 RGAKTPPSVVKRFKG
+3514 
-3529 SGRDVLSPVENIMNQ
+3529 
-3544 TVAWTKAIL
+3544 
-3553 QNETRKAVFDVID
+3553 
-3566 DTEDMGI
+3566 
-3573 WAEKVPASMFRDTV
+3573 
-3587 TTDEVAKKLANFSS
+3587 
-3601 DKIEHLSEDEK
+3601 
-3612 AELVDDIMETIGS
+3612 
-3625 STGMWKKKLNQGK
+3625 
-3638 DIVSVMR
+3638 
-3645 NGQPEYYEIHDDGL
+3645 
-3659 MESLLSLT
+3659 
-3667 PQQMNIWLQLVS
+3667 
-3679 KTTNLFTALTT
+3679 
-3690 GTNPKFGYTNLIRDT
+3690 
-3705 STGYIFSETQ
+3705 
-3715 NNPFG
+3715 
-3720 YVLDLFK
+3720 
-3727 AFGEAITESDD
+3727 
-3738 YKMYLANGGGYTGA
+3738 
-3752 FTMNTRNMK
+3752 
-3761 NEYQKVVKHH
+3761 
-3771 SKLKRIF
+3771 
-3778 ESAMDFFPRINN
+3778 
-3790 SIESASRYAEYKRKL
+3790 
-3805 KEGADAHE
+3805 
-3813 ALRASQNITVNF
+3813 
-3825 QQGGKYSKFINKF
+3825 
-3838 IPFFNASLTSLYQNV
+3838 
-3853 SRLNPKNKRT
+3853 
-3863 IIKWLASMIWTAV
+3863 
-3876 SSVALNEFINKY
+3876 
-3888 ILDDDDDFHE
+3888 
-3898 AYANLSTYNKFANNN
+3898 
-3913 IYIGDDQ
+3913 
-3920 FIRIPKEQTLMI
+3920 
-3932 PATLAVALYE
+3932 
-3942 KYAMENPEAFYKY
+3942 
-3955 GEYIVD
+3955 
-3961 AILPPGPRDTIILG
+3961 
-3975 SIIDLAKNETFTGAP
+3975 
-3990 IESKAEQYK
+3990 
-3999 AAETRYNGRTSKL
+3999 
-4012 AIAAAPK
+4012 
-4019 INLFL
+4019 
-4024 NEFGLELSP
+4024 
-4033 IQINYL
+4033 
-4039 LDDNTGWVGDFL
+4039 
-4051 INLTKFEGTSAKE
+4051 
-4064 VADLSDTSE
+4064 
-4073 KSLLRGIPVPNVI
+4073 
-4086 LRDSTYSTDI
+4086 
-4096 VTRFYDKKT
+4096 
-4105 EYDQNA
+4105 
-4111 ASYKALQKEGKE
+4111 
-4123 NSKYTFY
+4123 
-4130 DTYGKYKFGKVADLY
+4130 
-4145 SDVLK
+4145 
-4150 RIKADNNK
+4150 
-4158 ESSRHT
+4158 
-4164 RSVLNELIKSVNE
+4164 
-4177 TEVTQLDKDVAALAK
+4177 
-4192 ETGCPLQ
+4192 
-4199 DIAPYIVVPES
+4199 
-4210 LKDSQKN
+4210 
-4217 VYELDAYDMME
+4217 
-4228 YYTESQILFEYWY
+4228 
-4241 NEILSSGY
+4241 
-4249 DEDSI
+4249 
-4254 AGALKDMKKEIK
+4254 
-4266 QTMDE
+4266 
-4271 RYLAIL
+4271 
-4277 QQ
+4277 

>member
-1 MATKKYKNSELGE
+1 MASLLNDT
-14 LGKYLEESSKKKET
+14 SKKK
-28 DSNNESSALPN
+28 SKYQSAID
-39 SSSVQRYDNLG
+39 VV
-50 ESLNNYL
+50 
-57 QKSSEVISKNDYV
+57 K
-70 EQLRKRKEEIQA
+70 KE
-82 QFAENKRRNDELLA
+82 NDELKKKRE
-96 QRRTDIGAA
+96 QQPKEKDYS
-105 AKSAVNFAR
+105 KSDYADALRAIDSEKEEETSRIKTNQIAPSAYPQTADNTLR
-114 EEAKKSTLSA
+114 LMRMLEEQEAKKSTLSA

-146 YAHNDFLP
+146 YVHNDFLP

-168 ESAMTTGV
+168 ESAMATGV
-176 VNDPILSRGEYLASM
+176 VNDPVLSRGEYLDSM

-203 KATIGSVFD
+203 KATIGSAFD
-212 KATTFVASLLGMKQG
+212 KAATFVATLLGMKKG
-227 DEYNKYRFAESAL
+227 DEYNKYQLADSVL
-240 KGRALSSKYPTL
+240 KGRALGSKYPTL
-252 TSFNDAAKNGIET
+252 TSFENVAKNGVET

-292 SSQATLKKIQEKYS
+292 SSQATLKKIQERYS
-306 DKEIGEVTQ
+306 DKEIGEVAQ
-315 LLGNFAYGAGYGTLP
+315 FLGKMAYGAGYGALS
-330 NVARL
+330 NAARIA
-335 GTSAAAAALMSTQE
+335 SPAAAAALMGTQE
-349 FSESYAKAINELG
+349 FSESYARAINELG
-362 YSDSQALEYAADT
+362 YSDSQALEYAAHT

-384 IIGQFGKGIADK
+384 ILGQFGKGIADK

-434 IATRSLVGDENAK
+434 IATRSWVGDENAK

-491 VAAKIENEQQADI
+491 AAARIENEQQAEV
-504 LKKIADTVI
+504 LKRIADTVI

-525 PRDYKASVNHMKD
+525 PRDYKASVNHMKE
-538 AVEDI
+538 AAADI
-543 KNIVDNY
+543 KDIVDNY

-563 AFTIIMD
+563 VFTIIMD
-570 NDNSDTVKTDVQALA
+570 NDNSDTVKTDVQVLA

-627 ELQKQVEKLK
+627 ELQKQIEKLK
-637 EADVVA
+637 EADVVV

-655 ESKKNANANNAA
+655 ESKKNADANNANTAA

-681 AQKEVANEKPATDIS
+681 ASKEVNNEKPATDVS
-696 NNLSTPLQKTLE
+696 NNQPTPLKKTLE

-761 AQNKDT
+761 AQNKDAV
-767 LEYINTVLP
+767 EYINTALP

-782 ESLRTKRNEIDAYLN
+782 ESLRTKRDEIDAYLN
-797 GNSGAETTA
+797 GDSTSKTTNQSAGA
-806 KQAPSP
+806 
-812 KLPEDDFDEL
+812 KLPEDS
-822 LADMERT
+822 LAEATDDVERT
-829 AAEHDNQQLT
+829 EAEHDNQQLT

-848 NEQTQPETQTTSKVE
+848 KDLSQVSKDKGEKLEDSNVKLSKDFEDYSINQQDVIEGYEESVDTSFREFIEREMRGELKQNDSYALKNVSDKAAADIKKAVGVDATGFKTAIEARMVTHILQGHGENGTTDHSMANIDDIARMQFVIDNYDNIEDGGKSKSYFESYVSRSGELRQHTAHTVVYSKKVNGVYYVVE
-863 AYKQKLRDAQTRDEF
+863 AVPDTKRKTAYIISAYMSKKERNGLSNGNNNENADITRSETSDTAEKPRAFESAPDAHSLNEIISNNSDAVNSESKKSPKEF
-878 RKVEEILGNPDSDIH
+878 SLTHKKSNAVSDS
-893 HSDLTDADRD
+893 
-903 EIYKISDEKQIEFNR
+903 
-918 KENEVQNV
+918 V
-926 ESRTLVDNAI
+926 ESDSAQGT
-936 QSIISDNGPNS
+936 
-947 KHIKNETL
+947 
-955 TFYDENGNK
+955 
-964 RETNVVNQLMKDY
+964 REMQ
-977 GIEVPIAT
+977 
-985 QGWFNKRL
+985 
-993 ISFRYENGES
+993 
-1003 KVHADLIGANGKKLK
+1003 
-1018 VPDNVY
+1018 
-1024 NYLDILGNKIRE
+1024 
-1036 SSPDTN
+1036 
-1042 NSNVE
+1042 
-1047 SAATVPATNNEVPE
+1047 AA
-1061 TIPTQTATA
+1061 
-1070 AEQNIVKEPEPNVT
+1070 KEPEPNAT
-1084 QSAPTETAETSTTA
+1084 PSAPAETAETSTTA
-1098 AESPTTVT
+1098 AESPTTVM

-1117 SKDFYLIYK
+1117 NKDFNLIYK

-1140 EISGGHLSSDQYSKL
+1140 EISGGYLSSEQYSKL
-1155 KKEFE
+1155 KNEFE

-1165 YSKYAGGFI
+1165 YSKYAGGFT
-1174 FKPGTGSSDERI
+1174 FKSGTGSSDERI

-1286 DAPTAFGV
+1286 DAP
-1294 EINGGSFV
+1294 
-1302 SDGAA
+1302 
-1307 IIRVSK
+1307 
-1313 EQLSEIKADLK
+1313 
-1324 KQSKA
+1324 
-1329 FENVDAPTILD
+1329 
-1340 LEHITPAKKL
+1340 
-1350 PETTYTQPG
+1350 
-1359 GLTLVEFEN
+1359 
-1368 PQGEPTYI
+1368 
-1376 DNKYLKYFDKK
+1376 
-1387 GNIWG
+1387 
-1392 FARFKSSDSP
+1392 
-1402 NYYALAATDD
+1402 
-1412 DGNLNGIIMP
+1412 
-1422 VRGNTLDKTKPMVY
+1422 
-1436 QGKSKLQSET
+1436 SET
-1446 TTKQT
+1446 TTRET

-1457 NNDINLEKENR
+1457 NNGINLEKENR

-1473 LRPEVEKTAP
+1473 LRPEVEGTAP
-1483 QGGGVR
+1483 QGEGVR

-1534 IDERNDSERHDIG
+1534 IDERNDSEGHDGG

-1564 QPAKKPANFSFDTET
+1564 QSAKKPVNFSFDTET

-1605 ENRPATTAEK
+1605 ENRPATAAEK
-1615 NILAKY
+1615 NVLAKY

-1631 TNYSTNRELKEM
+1631 TNYSINRELKEM

-1716 TGRIAQALYSDAD
+1716 TGRIAQVLYSDAD

-1832 TDIVVL
+1832 TDIVIL
-1838 RKRPEGVSQSDETF
+1838 RKRPKGVSQSDETF

-1977 NISNNPN
+1977 NISNNPH

-2031 LEKKGKSQGEF
+2031 LEKKGKSPREF

-2085 LTGQSREVVTSE
+2085 LTGQSREVVTSK

-2147 ALPRQLT
+2147 TLPRQMT

-2464 KDDTINFESLG
+2464 KDDTVNFESLG
-2475 VDGLFVDEAHNF
+2475 IDGLFVDEAHNF

-2636 EEYLGEIQ
+2636 EKYLGEIQ
-2644 RRVDALKGS
+2644 SRVDALKGS

-2745 SKGIPSNEIV
+2745 AKGIPSNEIV
-2755 RLDKVDNKK
+2755 RLDKVDNKN

-2794 KRLVALHH
+2794 KHLVALHH

-2930 TKRNIDKVQE
+2930 TKRNIDNVQE

-2950 KGDFEIDLKGKKYT
+2950 KGDFEIELKGKKYT
-2964 ERKAANEALAKILA
+2964 ERRAANEALAKILA

-3042 ISSMQSHVEQL
+3042 IASMKSHVEQL

-3063 VESKFPQQEE
+3063 VKSKFPQQEE

-3094 IAGGEIIDDEGMDD
+3094 IAGGEIIDDEGMGDD
-3108 NFDDAGGTGS
+3108 FDDVGETGS
-3118 KKSKDSAESQILQSK
+3118 KKSKDSAEPQILQSK

-3334 LSRKFIRHWFD
+3334 LSRKFIRRWFD
-3345 DVVDLKNFGNAYDL
+3345 DVVDLKKFGSAHDL

-3427 GIGSKVYADT
+3427 GIGSKVYADA

-3638 DIVSVMR
+3638 NIVSVMR

-3659 MESLLSLT
+3659 MEALLSLT

-3690 GTNPKFGYTNLIRDT
+3690 GTNPKFGYNNLIRDT

-3761 NEYQKVVKHH
+3761 NEYQKLVKHH

-3805 KEGADAHE
+3805 KEGADALE

-3863 IIKWLASMIWTAV
+3863 IIKWLVSMIWTAV
-3876 SSVALNEFINKY
+3876 SGVALNEFINKY

-3913 IYIGDDQ
+3913 IYIGDGQ

-3932 PATLAVALYE
+3932 PATLSAALYE

-4073 KSLLRGIPVPNVI
+4073 KSLLRGMPVPNVI

>member
-1 MATKKYKNSELGE
+1 MANLLLDPSKKNSKYQSAIDIVKKENEELKKKRE
-14 LGKYLEESSKKKET
+14 QQPEEKDYSKSDYADVLRAIDSEKEEETSKIRTNQIAPSAYPQTSDNTLRLMRMLEEQE
-28 DSNNESSALPN
+28 
-39 SSSVQRYDNLG
+39 
-50 ESLNNYL
+50 
-57 QKSSEVISKNDYV
+57 
-70 EQLRKRKEEIQA
+70 A
-82 QFAENKRRNDELLA
+82 Q
-96 QRRTDIGAA
+96 
-105 AKSAVNFAR
+105 
-114 EEAKKSTLSA
+114 KSTLSA

-146 YAHNDFLP
+146 YVHNGVMY
-154 NSPAAKAARQKAAN
+154 NSPAAKSERRKDAVNSALDKA
-168 ESAMTTGV
+168 SYV
-176 VNDPILSRGEYLASM
+176 GEM
-191 ASAGLDTSLEST
+191 GGAGFKTSVEST
-203 KATIGSVFD
+203 KATIGSAFD
-212 KATTFVASLLGMKQG
+212 KATTFVATLLGMKKG
-227 DEYNKYRFAESAL
+227 DEYNKYRFAESTL

-252 TSFNDAAKNGIET
+252 TSFENAAKNGIET

-276 SKKAE
+276 SQKAE

-292 SSQATLKKIQEKYS
+292 SSQATLKKIQERYS
-306 DKEIGEVTQ
+306 DKEIGEVAQ
-315 LLGNFAYGAGYGTLP
+315 LLGNFAYSAGYGALS
-330 NVARL
+330 NAARIA
-335 GTSAAAAALMSTQE
+335 SPAAAAALMGTQE
-349 FSESYAKAINELG
+349 FSESYARAINELG
-362 YSDSQALEYAADT
+362 YSDSQALEYAAHT

-384 IIGQFGKGIADK
+384 ILGQFGKGIADK

-434 IATRSLVGDENAK
+434 MATRSIVGDENAK

-476 QLYKSDYNFVNNLSK
+476 RLYKSDYNFVNNLSK
-491 VAAKIENEQQADI
+491 AAAKIENEQQADI
-504 LKKIADTVI
+504 LKRIADTVI
-513 ERADVIMDDPNY
+513 EQADVIMDDPNY

-538 AVEDI
+538 AAADI
-543 KNIVDNY
+543 KDIVDNY

-637 EADVVA
+637 EADVVV

-655 ESKKNANANNAA
+655 ESKKTADTNTAGENTTN
-667 KSETDIEPAKSDTA
+667 TEPAKPDTTSKETAPETASDGN
-681 AQKEVANEKPATDIS
+681 NET
-696 NNLSTPLQKTLE
+696 
-708 IIRLAKEN
+708 R
-716 DAKSLSELVK
+716 V
-726 SVNESEHG
+726 
-734 KNGDNAINNT
+734 
-744 VDYVNEFI
+744 
-752 QKLSENLKT
+752 
-761 AQNKDT
+761 
-767 LEYINTVLP
+767 
-776 QLKNIS
+776 
-782 ESLRTKRNEIDAYLN
+782 
-797 GNSGAETTA
+797 TA
-806 KQAPSP
+806 KQSSSP
-812 KLPEDDFDEL
+812 KLPEDDFAEL
-822 LADMERT
+822 QSDMERVK
-829 AAEHDNQQLT
+829 AEYDNQQLT

-848 NEQTQPETQTTSKVE
+848 NEQTQPETQTASNVE

-878 RKVEEILGNPDSDIH
+878 RQVEEILGNPDSDVH
-893 HSDLTDADRD
+893 YSDFTEADRD

-918 KENEVQNV
+918 KENETQNA
-926 ESRTLVDNAI
+926 ESRAQLDNAV
-936 QSIISDNGPNS
+936 QSIKGGSSDN
-947 KHIKNETL
+947 KTIKNETL
-955 TFYDENGNK
+955 TFYDESGKK
-964 RETNVVNQLMKDY
+964 RETNIVNQLMKDY
-977 GIEVPIAT
+977 GIEVPLAT

-993 ISFRYENGES
+993 ISFGYKNGES
-1003 KVHADLIGANGKKLK
+1003 VVYADLKGANGRTLK

-1024 NYLDILGNKIRE
+1024 DYLDKLGNKIRE

-1042 NSNVE
+1042 NSNAE

-1061 TIPTQTATA
+1061 TIPTQTATT

-1117 SKDFYLIYK
+1117 NKDFYLIYK

-1140 EISGGHLSSDQYSKL
+1140 EISGGYLSSDQYSKL
-1155 KKEFE
+1155 KNEFE

-1267 NTQVADTAASTKQ
+1267 NTQATDTAASTEQ
-1280 ALDMLK
+1280 TLDMLK
-1286 DAPTAFGV
+1286 NAPG
-1294 EINGGSFV
+1294 
-1302 SDGAA
+1302 
-1307 IIRVSK
+1307 
-1313 EQLSEIKADLK
+1313 
-1324 KQSKA
+1324 
-1329 FENVDAPTILD
+1329 
-1340 LEHITPAKKL
+1340 
-1350 PETTYTQPG
+1350 
-1359 GLTLVEFEN
+1359 
-1368 PQGEPTYI
+1368 
-1376 DNKYLKYFDKK
+1376 
-1387 GNIWG
+1387 
-1392 FARFKSSDSP
+1392 
-1402 NYYALAATDD
+1402 
-1412 DGNLNGIIMP
+1412 
-1422 VRGNTLDKTKPMVY
+1422 
-1436 QGKSKLQSET
+1436 ET

-1483 QGGGVR
+1483 QGEGVR

-1534 IDERNDSERHDIG
+1534 IDERNDSEGHDGG

-1564 QPAKKPANFSFDTET
+1564 QSAKKPVNFSFDTET

-1605 ENRPATTAEK
+1605 ENRPATAAEK
-1615 NILAKY
+1615 NVLAKY

-1643 LSEEEYN
+1643 LSDEEYN

-1965 FMRVKDAYNGVI
+1965 FMRVKNAYNGVI

-2085 LTGQSREVVTSE
+2085 LTGQSREVVASE

-2232 VDLQA
+2232 VDIKA

-2253 GWIFATPERRK
+2253 GWIFATAERRK

-2373 AVGEADFTKDRRA
+2373 AVSEADFTKDRRA

-2426 EIENTVSGMNS
+2426 EIENTVSEMNS

-2450 KESLENKLKELSTR
+2450 KESLESKLKELSTR

-2745 SKGIPSNEIV
+2745 AKGIPSNEIV

-2764 LEELYKK
+2764 LGELYEQ

-3073 YDATLARLNEV
+3073 YNATLARLNEV

-3108 NFDDAGGTGS
+3108 SFDDAGGTGS

-3220 LVDYYRAELEEADY
+3220 LVDYYRDELEEAGY
-3234 NESLFPYEAVANY
+3234 NESLFPYEAVASY
-3247 FADLMRD
+3247 FADLMRN

-3345 DVVDLKNFGNAYDL
+3345 DVVDLKNFGNAHDL

-3427 GIGSKVYADT
+3427 GIGSKVYADA

-3474 DVAVDSGLIS
+3474 DVAVESGLIS

-3514 RGAKTPPSVVKRFKG
+3514 RGTKTPPSVVKRFKG

-3587 TTDEVAKKLANFSS
+3587 STDEVAKKLANFSS

-3638 DIVSVMR
+3638 NIVSVMR
-3645 NGQPEYYEIHDDGL
+3645 SGQPEYYEIHDDGL
-3659 MESLLSLT
+3659 MEALLSLT

-3761 NEYQKVVKHH
+3761 NEYQKLVKHH
-3771 SKLKRIF
+3771 SKLKRFF
-3778 ESAMDFFPRINN
+3778 ESAIDFLPRIND

-3805 KEGADAHE
+3805 KEGVDPLE

-3863 IIKWLASMIWTAV
+3863 IIKWLASIIWTAV
-3876 SSVALNEFINKY
+3876 ISVALNEFINKY

-3913 IYIGDDQ
+3913 IYIGDGQ

-3932 PATLAVALYE
+3932 PATLAAALYE

-4073 KSLLRGIPVPNVI
+4073 KSLLRGMPVPNVI

-4228 YYTESQILFEYWY
+4228 FYTESQILFEYWY

-4266 QTMDE
+4266 QAMDE

>member
-57 QKSSEVISKNDYV
+57 QKSSGVISKNDYV

-176 VNDPILSRGEYLASM
+176 VNDPTLSRGEYLASM

-203 KATIGSVFD
+203 KATIGSAFD
-212 KATTFVASLLGMKQG
+212 KATTFVATLLGMKKA
-227 DEYNKYRFAESAL
+227 DKYNKYQLADSVL
-240 KGRALSSKYPTL
+240 KGRALGSKYPTL
-252 TSFNDAAKNGIET
+252 TSFENAAKNGIET

-292 SSQATLKKIQEKYS
+292 SSQATLKKIQERYS
-306 DKEIGEVTQ
+306 DKEIGEVAQ
-315 LLGNFAYGAGYGTLP
+315 LLGNFAYSAGYGALS
-330 NVARL
+330 NVARIA
-335 GTSAAAAALMSTQE
+335 SPAAAAALMGTQE
-349 FSESYAKAINELG
+349 FSESYARAINELG
-362 YSDSQALEYAADT
+362 YSDSQALEYAAHT

-384 IIGQFGKGIADK
+384 ILGQFGKGIADK

-434 IATRSLVGDENAK
+434 IATRSWVGDENAK

-476 QLYKSDYNFVNNLSK
+476 RLYKSDYNFVNNLSK
-491 VAAKIENEQQADI
+491 AAARIENEQQAEV
-504 LKKIADTVI
+504 LKRIADTVI

-525 PRDYKASVNHMKD
+525 PRDYKASVNHMKE
-538 AVEDI
+538 AAADI
-543 KNIVDNY
+543 KDIVDNY

-563 AFTIIMD
+563 VFTIIMD
-570 NDNSDTVKTDVQALA
+570 NDNSDTVKTDVQVLA

-637 EADVVA
+637 EADVVV
-643 RSNRDEIEAKAE
+643 RSNREEIETKAE
-655 ESKKNANANNAA
+655 ESKKTADTNTAA
-667 KSETDIEPAKSDTA
+667 ENTTSTEPAKPDTTSKETAPETASDGNNETRVTA
-681 AQKEVANEKPATDIS
+681 EQS
-696 NNLSTPLQKTLE
+696 S
-708 IIRLAKEN
+708 
-716 DAKSLSELVK
+716 
-726 SVNESEHG
+726 
-734 KNGDNAINNT
+734 
-744 VDYVNEFI
+744 
-752 QKLSENLKT
+752 
-761 AQNKDT
+761 
-767 LEYINTVLP
+767 
-776 QLKNIS
+776 
-782 ESLRTKRNEIDAYLN
+782 
-797 GNSGAETTA
+797 
-806 KQAPSP
+806 SP
-812 KLPEDDFDEL
+812 KLPEDDFAEL
-822 LADMERT
+822 MEDMERSK
-829 AAEHDNQQLT
+829 AEYDNQQLT

-878 RKVEEILGNPDSDIH
+878 RRVEETISDPNNSDINY
-893 HSDLTDADRD
+893 SDLTNADRD

-918 KENEVQNV
+918 KENEAQNV

-955 TFYDENGNK
+955 TFYDESGKK
-964 RETNVVNQLMKDY
+964 RETNIVNQLMKDY

-1003 KVHADLIGANGKKLK
+1003 KVHADLVGANGKKLK
-1018 VPDNVY
+1018 VPDSVY

-1042 NSNVE
+1042 NNNVE
-1047 SAATVPATNNEVPE
+1047 SVATVPATNNEVPE
-1061 TIPTQTATA
+1061 TIPTQTATVVEPDIA
-1070 AEQNIVKEPEPNVT
+1070 KEPEPNAT
-1084 QSAPTETAETSTTA
+1084 PSAPAETAETSTTA

-1106 SNGTAETAPAK
+1106 SDGTAETAPAK
-1117 SKDFYLIYK
+1117 NKDFYLIYK

-1140 EISGGHLSSDQYSKL
+1140 EISGGYLSSDQYSKL
-1155 KKEFE
+1155 KNEFE

-1165 YSKYAGGFI
+1165 YSKYAGGFT
-1174 FKPGTGSSDERI
+1174 FKSGTGSSDERI

-1229 GKYEDEYVVE
+1229 GKYEDEYVVD

-1267 NTQVADTAASTKQ
+1267 NTQATDTAASTEQ
-1280 ALDMLK
+1280 TLDMLK
-1286 DAPTAFGV
+1286 DAP
-1294 EINGGSFV
+1294 
-1302 SDGAA
+1302 
-1307 IIRVSK
+1307 
-1313 EQLSEIKADLK
+1313 
-1324 KQSKA
+1324 
-1329 FENVDAPTILD
+1329 
-1340 LEHITPAKKL
+1340 
-1350 PETTYTQPG
+1350 
-1359 GLTLVEFEN
+1359 
-1368 PQGEPTYI
+1368 
-1376 DNKYLKYFDKK
+1376 
-1387 GNIWG
+1387 
-1392 FARFKSSDSP
+1392 
-1402 NYYALAATDD
+1402 
-1412 DGNLNGIIMP
+1412 
-1422 VRGNTLDKTKPMVY
+1422 
-1436 QGKSKLQSET
+1436 SET
-1446 TTKQT
+1446 TTRET
-1451 TEKEIK
+1451 TEKEITDSSVK
-1457 NNDINLEKENR
+1457 DKHRAMESGVLPDVAPEATTEVKGIDAGNGVQTETVASDSLVNTFYSQIADRVMEEYLSKGASLDINALRDIATSIYGGTLAEGRFDSKDMTDALELAVNR
-1468 PDVQG
+1468 YLLSEMQNKIA
-1473 LRPEVEKTAP
+1473 EF
-1483 QGGGVR
+1483 
-1489 ETSGRNGGKSGGDG
+1489 NGN
-1503 TRLPRVADGDTNAGK
+1503 T
-1518 SVRNGE
+1518 
-1524 PDISAKSDTG
+1524 AKSAEDG
-1534 IDERNDSERHDIG
+1534 IVWMEELLARIPTQTKRTEEQLALQQFSTPPNIAYLANWLANIDSSDFVLEPSAGIG
-1547 GDITDVD
+1547 GLATF
-1554 TSGRK
+1554 
-1559 PVSEK
+1559 
-1564 QPAKKPANFSFDTET
+1564 AKAFG
-1579 RKYINTTRPK
+1579 
-1589 TADNIEAIKTL
+1589 
-1600 FQIEK
+1600 
-1605 ENRPATTAEK
+1605 ATTAVNEISERRLGALRSLGFDHVTSENAEQLD
-1615 NILAKY
+1615 NILPDY
-1621 KGWGGLADAF
+1621 
-1631 TNYSTNRELKEM
+1631 
-1643 LSEEEYN
+1643 
-1650 AAKRSTQNAH
+1650 
-1660 YTSLDV
+1660 
-1666 IEAMYKGLEHMGF
+1666 
-1679 TGGNLLEPSMGTG
+1679 
-1692 NFFGM
+1692 
-1697 LPKDIAK
+1697 
-1704 KTKLYGV
+1704 
-1711 EMDSI
+1711 
-1716 TGRIAQALYSDAD
+1716 
-1729 IKIAPYQD
+1729 IKPT
-1737 VRYNDGSFDVAVGN
+1737 VVVMNP
-1751 VPFSST
+1751 PFSST
-1757 TYPYK
+1757 GGRTKNSSNNVKPHVEQALNRLQDNGRLVAILGQGASNDAPMFAKWWDSLREQGYDIRANIGIDGSNYRKYGTTFNVRLVVIDKNGTNGKTITGDYTKLYEIPK
-1762 GEKHMLHDY
+1762 ALEEIRNDRRKNIGTAEPNRTVESNKRASGGTRNVSDNGRTVSDTVPGGNATDVGSGNAVERRVSSDSGRSIRSEPDTVKHIQPD
-1771 FFVKTLD
+1771 
-1778 KVKDGGIVMFITS
+1778 
-1791 TGTLDKANPK
+1791 TGTAVSGNNEQSGGRGLPSGNDENVTEVAQSESGRGIDESIAGGRESSDRNLSVDRRQSGNADVESLGGKRNGGVTAPPKKTNTQKKKANTSDDGIYAGYVPSK
-1801 TRDAI
+1801 LTVKNAQKHPANLVESSAMAAVSAPTITYTPHIDQNIIDKGLISDVQLENISYAGQAHEEVLESGERRGYFIGDGTGVGKGRQAAGIILDNFNQGRKKALWISEKAALMEDAKRDW
-1806 AKQAD
+1806 
-1811 LVAAFRLPNN
+1811 R
-1821 AFKTNAGTEVT
+1821 
-1832 TDIVVL
+1832 DIGGN
-1838 RKRPEGVSQSDETF
+1838 PDDIF
-1852 FSLGEI
+1852 NI
-1858 DGIPINE
+1858 DGIRKGIGKGKDKVIPSDGILFTA
-1865 YFVRHPENILGKL
+1865 YSTVRAGKTKDSKTTNADRIIEWLGK
-1878 VSEKGMY
+1878 
-1885 VSERTQVRADDRDY
+1885 DFD
-1899 SKALTEAMNSLPADI
+1899 
-1914 IKTDMTKSEVKIEND
+1914 
-1929 TQKSRFIDSDK
+1929 
-1940 GVVFYNSSTGE
+1940 
-1951 VTELSGKKADKAKQ
+1951 
-1965 FMRVKDAYNGVI
+1965 GVI
-1977 NISNNPN
+1977 I
-1984 STQEERQAA
+1984 
-1993 RQNLEETYNAF
+1993 Y
-2004 TEKYGSLNSRGA
+2004 
-2016 KSDLRGDAEYWMVSG
+2016 
-2031 LEKKGKSQGEF
+2031 
-2042 EKSDIFTKDLYKKQ
+2042 
-2056 VPEHVDSAHDALAVS
+2056 
-2071 ISTHGTVDLDYMSK
+2071 
-2085 LTGQSREVVTSE
+2085 
-2097 LSDAIIETPDEGW
+2097 
-2110 QLTALYLSG
+2110 
-2119 NIRDK
+2119 
-2124 IATAEKAAK
+2124 
-2133 SDSKFTRNVEMLKA
+2133 
-2147 ALPRQLT
+2147 
-2154 ADEITPK
+2154 
-2161 LGAAWIEPS
+2161 
-2170 YYEDFAYSVFGRKPK
+2170 
-2185 LSYDTTTGT
+2185 
-2194 WVGEIIPYAYS
+2194 
-2205 PKYGAEAMKLLVPT
+2205 
-2219 MNQKQ
+2219 
-2224 LTVRVDGK
+2224 
-2232 VDLQA
+2232 
-2237 TEQQRQR
+2237 
-2244 QAMLREEFN
+2244 
-2253 GWIFATPERRK
+2253 
-2264 ALEDKFNTL
+2264 
-2273 FASWRGAD
+2273 
-2281 FNKVGEYLSLEG
+2281 
-2293 VNPEI
+2293 
-2298 KLREYQKGAVARVV
+2298 
-2312 FGGDTLLAHG
+2312 
-2322 VGTGKTFEMIASAM
+2322 
-2336 ESKRLG
+2336 
-2342 ITHKN
+2342 
-2347 LFVVPNNKVSDFQS
+2347 
-2361 DIHKLYPSAKVM
+2361 
-2373 AVGEADFTKDRRA
+2373 
-2386 AMISALATNDYDI
+2386 
-2399 AVIGH
+2399 
-2404 SQFGFI
+2404 
-2410 PVSNETKQ
+2410 
-2418 NALRAQIA
+2418 
-2426 EIENTVSGMNS
+2426 
-2437 YQDRRTVKQLEKA
+2437 
-2450 KESLENKLKELSTR
+2450 
-2464 KDDTINFESLG
+2464 
-2475 VDGLFVDEAHNF
+2475 DEAHNMNTLLA
-2487 KSLTYYT
+2487 KDSKNGSQQAIEANKIQE
-2494 KLNVA
+2494 KLP
-2499 GANAGGASQRAQD
+2499 NA
-2512 MFEKTQYLHDIHGRV
+2512 RV
-2527 VFGTA
+2527 VYMSA
-2532 TPITN
+2532 TG
-2537 SVAEIY
+2537 A
-2543 NMTRF
+2543 
-2548 VNPEILKEAGIESF
+2548 
-2562 DAWSANFGNI
+2562 
-2572 ESKVEISPDG
+2572 VE
-2582 ISFRAKE
+2582 
-2589 RYSKFSNVNA
+2589 V
-2599 MIGMFRRFADVLRS
+2599 
-2613 DEVLKDLPKA
+2613 KDLCFA
-2623 KRVTVECESNDYL
+2623 SR
-2636 EEYLGEIQ
+2636 LG
-2644 RRVDALKGS
+2644 LWG
-2653 ATKKDNMLL
+2653 
-2662 VTNDGRAAAIDLR
+2662 
-2675 LIAKQIGVSPSELD
+2675 
-2689 LDGSKINKTVE
+2689 
-2700 NVVEEYKNS
+2700 
-2709 AKQKGTQLV
+2709 KGTQFTSAEDFVEKIGASGVAGMELV
-2718 FLDYGMSDDQEK
+2718 ASSLKAMGAYQARSISYDGVKYDSIKHTLTKNQRVMYDTFCEAWQITLQNMEKAISSTKVKNAGTARSLYYSAMQNFYNQVLSSMAMPSVIEDINKEIANGHSCVIQLINTNEAQQNRELAKVKAEGNDLDDLDITPRGALLGFLENSFPVQQYEEYIDEHGNNQSRPVFDSAGNPVLNKQAVAARNALVERVKEMSIPEGPIDMIINAFGADKVAEVTGRSRRIVEKVDENGNKKKVEEALKPDFRISETTAFQNGEKHILIFSNAGSTGRSYHADKRAKNQEQRIHYVLQPGWNAKTATQGFGRTHRSNQVSAPVYKLITTDIEGQRRFVTSIARRLDQLGALTKGQRQTGSGIFGEKDNLESPLSRDALRIFYKRLGTGAVPGVDGKEIFRKLGLYRDFYDKDDKFRPSNPKSDDITTF
-2730 RYGVDLYSDLIKKLT
+2730 L
-2745 SKGIPSNEIV
+2745 N
-2755 RLDKVDNKK
+2755 RLLALKVDEQNIVFGEFETLRQQMYDEAIANGTLDTGISNVKADKITVDQEETIYTDAKTGAETKYVKATAYRKPQIIASVDDAKVYKNAFQGFVRMQDGAVRAVYRIADETDTFGRVMKKYLLQSPNRSIQSRYNEVTMRQKTTTIPESDWDKAWADEMKSIPEYNESTLNIITGALLPVWNKLPQDGNIK
-2764 LEELYKK
+2764 ALKI
-2771 VNNGDVRVL
+2771 VTDSGDQIL
-2780 IGSTA
+2780 
-2785 RMGEGLNVQ
+2785 
-2794 KRLVALHH
+2794 
-2802 LNPPYRPSDI
+2802 
-2812 EQREGRIIRFGNEN
+2812 GRIIPP
-2826 KDVRI
+2826 DRI
-2831 YRYVQKR
+2831 DGVLRGLDIKQKVKTYTGTQIYDAVLKKGAEFKFSQSYTGTNTIKR
-2838 SFDSYMWQMLE
+2838 S
-2849 RKQVM
+2849 RV
-2854 INQAMSGG
+2854 SGENRIEITGSNIWALRNDYPEIFSENIQYTTRYFIPTG
-2862 DINELDDVDEFVL
+2862 DNG
-2875 SAAEAKALASGNP
+2875 K
-2888 LLLEKS
+2888 
-2894 ELDDK
+2894 
-2899 FSKLSTARSVY
+2899 
-2910 LRSVYNAQDVIA
+2910 
-2922 SYPAHIQN
+2922 
-2930 TKRNIDKVQE
+2930 
-2940 TAKIINSNPF
+2940 KIIESLNNQY
-2950 KGDFEIDLKGKKYT
+2950 K
-2964 ERKAANEALAKILA
+2964 
-2978 DGRYGMNK
+2978 
-2986 TYEIGTIRGLKLSF
+2986 
-3000 MQEGQTIRL
+3000 MQAQT
-3009 YLDGADRTQIEAG
+3009 
-3022 SNNIARIV
+3022 
-3030 NAIDKASNPETQ
+3030 
-3042 ISSMQSHVEQL
+3042 
-3053 EKTLSDAKDL
+3053 
-3063 VESKFPQQEE
+3063 
-3073 YDATLARLNEV
+3073 
-3084 NALMNEAAGV
+3084 
-3094 IAGGEIIDDEGMDD
+3094 
-3108 NFDDAGGTGS
+3108 
-3118 KKSKDSAESQILQSK
+3118 KDSEPSVFYSK
-3133 TKGKWGKGDKDG
+3133 NKAKWGKGDKDG

-3220 LVDYYRAELEEADY
+3220 LVEYYRAELEEADY

-3345 DVVDLKNFGNAYDL
+3345 DVVDLKKFGSAHDL

-3601 DKIEHLSEDEK
+3601 DKIEHLSEVEK

-3638 DIVSVMR
+3638 NIVSVMR

-3690 GTNPKFGYTNLIRDT
+3690 GTNPKFGYNNLIRDT

-3761 NEYQKVVKHH
+3761 NEYQKLVKHH

-3805 KEGADAHE
+3805 KEGVDPLE

-3863 IIKWLASMIWTAV
+3863 IIKWLVSMIWTAI
-3876 SSVALNEFINKY
+3876 SGVALNEFINKY
-3888 ILDDDDDFHE
+3888 ILDNDDDFHE

-3913 IYIGDDQ
+3913 IYIGDGQ

-3932 PATLAVALYE
+3932 PATLAAALYE

-4192 ETGCPLQ
+4192 ETGYPLQ

-4217 VYELDAYDMME
+4217 AYELDAYDMME

>member
-1 MATKKYKNSELGE
+1 MASL
-14 LGKYLEESSKKKET
+14 LIDPSKKKSKYQSAIDVVKKENEELKKKREQQPKEKDYSKSDYADALRAI
-28 DSNNESSALPN
+28 DSE
-39 SSSVQRYDNLG
+39 
-50 ESLNNYL
+50 
-57 QKSSEVISKNDYV
+57 
-70 EQLRKRKEEIQA
+70 KEEETSRIKTNQIA
-82 QFAENKRRNDELLA
+82 P
-96 QRRTDIGAA
+96 
-105 AKSAVNFAR
+105 SAYPQTADNTLR
-114 EEAKKSTLSA
+114 LMRMLEEQEAKKSTLSA

-176 VNDPILSRGEYLASM
+176 VNDPVLSRGEYLASM

-203 KATIGSVFD
+203 KATIGSAFD

-227 DEYNKYRFAESAL
+227 DEYNKYQFADSVL
-240 KGRALSSKYPTL
+240 KGRALGSKYPTL
-252 TSFNDAAKNGIET
+252 TSFENAAKNGVET

-292 SSQATLKKIQEKYS
+292 SSQATLKKIQERYS
-306 DKEIGEVTQ
+306 DKEIGEVAQ
-315 LLGNFAYGAGYGTLP
+315 LLGNFAYSAGYGALS
-330 NVARL
+330 NAARIA
-335 GTSAAAAALMSTQE
+335 SPAAAAALMGTQE
-349 FSESYAKAINELG
+349 FSESYARAINELG
-362 YSDSQALEYAADT
+362 YSDSQALEYAAHT

-384 IIGQFGKGIADK
+384 ILGQFGKGIADK

-434 IATRSLVGDENAK
+434 IATRSWVGDENAK

-476 QLYKSDYNFVNNLSK
+476 RLYKQDYNFVNNLSK
-491 VAAKIENEQQADI
+491 AAEKVKNKQEADTIKKVADI
-504 LKKIADTVI
+504 AIDRANVI
-513 ERADVIMDDPNY
+513 IDDPNY
-525 PRDYKASVNHMKD
+525 PRDYKASVNHIKD
-538 AVEDI
+538 AAEDI
-543 KNIVDNY
+543 KDIV
-550 KDRIIIENQDKDG
+550 ENFQEAITYEFEEKDG

-570 NDNSDTVKTDVQALA
+570 NDNSDTVKTDVQVLA

-627 ELQKQVEKLK
+627 ELQKQIEKLK
-637 EADVVA
+637 EADVVV

-655 ESKKNANANNAA
+655 ESKKNANANNANTAA
-667 KSETDIEPAKSDTA
+667 KSETEIEPAKSDTA
-681 AQKEVANEKPATDIS
+681 ASKEVNNEKPATDIS
-696 NNLSTPLQKTLE
+696 NNQSTPLKKTLE

-761 AQNKDT
+761 AQNKDAV
-767 LEYINTVLP
+767 EYINTALP

-797 GNSGAETTA
+797 GDGTSKATNQSAGA
-806 KQAPSP
+806 
-812 KLPEDDFDEL
+812 KLPEDS
-822 LADMERT
+822 LAEATDDVERT
-829 AAEHDNQQLT
+829 KAEHGNQQLT

-863 AYKQKLRDAQTRDEF
+863 AYKQKLRDAQTRGEF
-878 RKVEEILGNPDSDIH
+878 RSVEEILGNPDSDIH
-893 HSDLTDADRD
+893 YSDLTDADRD

-918 KENEVQNV
+918 KEYEAQNA
-926 ESRTLVDNAI
+926 ESRTLVDNAVR
-936 QSIISDNGPNS
+936 SIKDGKFDNKGITNDA
-947 KHIKNETL
+947 L
-955 TFYDENGNK
+955 AFYDENGNK
-964 RETNVVNQLMKDY
+964 RETHIVNQLMKDF
-977 GIEVPIAT
+977 GIEVPLAT

-993 ISFRYENGES
+993 ISFRYENGAS
-1003 KVHADLIGANGKKLK
+1003 VVRADLKGANGRTLK

-1042 NSNVE
+1042 NSNAE
-1047 SAATVPATNNEVPE
+1047 SAATVPAANNEVPE
-1061 TIPTQTATA
+1061 TTPAQTATA
-1070 AEQNIVKEPEPNVT
+1070 AEQNIAKEPEPNAT
-1084 QSAPTETAETSTTA
+1084 PSAPAETAETSTTA

-1106 SNGTAETAPAK
+1106 SDGTAETAPAK
-1117 SKDFYLIYK
+1117 NKDFYLIYK

-1140 EISGGHLSSDQYSKL
+1140 EISGGYLSSEQYSKL
-1155 KKEFE
+1155 KNEFE

-1165 YSKYAGGFI
+1165 YSKYAGGFT
-1174 FKPGTGSSDERI
+1174 FKSGTGSSDERI

-1267 NTQVADTAASTKQ
+1267 NTQATDTAASTEQ
-1280 ALDMLK
+1280 TLDMLK
-1286 DAPTAFGV
+1286 NAP
-1294 EINGGSFV
+1294 
-1302 SDGAA
+1302 
-1307 IIRVSK
+1307 
-1313 EQLSEIKADLK
+1313 
-1324 KQSKA
+1324 
-1329 FENVDAPTILD
+1329 
-1340 LEHITPAKKL
+1340 
-1350 PETTYTQPG
+1350 
-1359 GLTLVEFEN
+1359 
-1368 PQGEPTYI
+1368 
-1376 DNKYLKYFDKK
+1376 
-1387 GNIWG
+1387 
-1392 FARFKSSDSP
+1392 
-1402 NYYALAATDD
+1402 
-1412 DGNLNGIIMP
+1412 
-1422 VRGNTLDKTKPMVY
+1422 
-1436 QGKSKLQSET
+1436 SET
-1446 TTKQT
+1446 TTRET

-1457 NNDINLEKENR
+1457 NNGINLEKENR

-1473 LRPEVEKTAP
+1473 LRPEVEETAP
-1483 QGGGVR
+1483 QGEGVR

-1534 IDERNDSERHDIG
+1534 TDERNDSEGHDVG

-1564 QPAKKPANFSFDTET
+1564 QSAKKPVNFSFDTET

-1605 ENRPATTAEK
+1605 ENRPATAAEK
-1615 NILAKY
+1615 NVLAKY

-1631 TNYSTNRELKEM
+1631 ANYSINRELKEM

-1716 TGRIAQALYSDAD
+1716 TGRIAQVLYSEAD

-1838 RKRPEGVSQSDETF
+1838 RKRPKGVSQSDETF

-2031 LEKKGKSQGEF
+2031 LEKKGKSLGEF

-2147 ALPRQLT
+2147 TLPRQLT

-2636 EEYLGEIQ
+2636 EKYLGEIQ
-2644 RRVDALKGS
+2644 SRVDALKGS

-2755 RLDKVDNKK
+2755 RLDKVDNKN

-2930 TKRNIDKVQE
+2930 TKRNIDNVQE

-2950 KGDFEIDLKGKKYT
+2950 KGDFEIELKGKKYT

-3063 VESKFPQQEE
+3063 VKSKFPQQEE

-3094 IAGGEIIDDEGMDD
+3094 IAGGEIIDDEGMGDD
-3108 NFDDAGGTGS
+3108 FDDVGETGS

-3167 TGKIGARG
+3167 TGKIGGRG

-3220 LVDYYRAELEEADY
+3220 LVDYFRDELEEADY
-3234 NESLFPYEAVANY
+3234 NESLFPYEAVAYY
-3247 FADLMRD
+3247 FADLMRN

-3293 ADRIRRREAQV
+3293 ADRIRRREAQI

-3310 ESFVGN
+3310 NSFLGN

-3334 LSRKFIRHWFD
+3334 LSRKFIRDWFD
-3345 DVVDLKNFGNAYDL
+3345 DVIDLKNFGRAHDL
-3359 AFKERAANSIADGR
+3359 AFKERAANSIISGR
-3373 LTIAFTDNH
+3373 LNIAFTDNNGA
-3382 DKVIG
+3382 VIG
-3387 RSLASVLE
+3387 KSLANVLE

-3427 GIGSKVYADT
+3427 SIGSKVYADT
-3437 ELQDK
+3437 ELQNK

-3484 SELSDELRELY
+3484 SDLSETLRELY
-3495 PHYVPLYRSFRDG
+3495 PHYVPLYRSMRDSSG
-3508 SAVSSG
+3508 ASSG
-3514 RGAKTPPSVVKRFKG
+3514 RGDKTPNSVVKRFKG
-3529 SGRDVLSPVENIMNQ
+3529 SGRDVNSPIENIMYQ
-3544 TVAWTKAIL
+3544 TAGWTKAIL
-3553 QNETRKAVFDVID
+3553 QNETRKEVFDYID
-3566 DTEDMGI
+3566 SNEDMGI
-3573 WAEKVPASMFRDTV
+3573 WAEKVPASKFRDTV
-3587 TTDEVAKKLANFSS
+3587 NTDEIAKKIAQFDS
-3601 DKIEHLSEDEK
+3601 DKIKNLSADDR
-3612 AELVDDIMETIGS
+3612 AELIEDIMKTIGS
-3625 STGMWKKKLNQGK
+3625 STGMWKKSQYQGK
-3638 DIVSVMR
+3638 NVVSVMR

-3659 MESLLSLT
+3659 MDALTSLT
-3667 PQQMNIWLQLVS
+3667 PKQMGIGMRIFS
-3679 KTTNLFTALTT
+3679 AATNLFTSLTT
-3690 GTNPKFGYTNLIRDT
+3690 GTNPRFGYANLLRDEK
-3705 STGYIFSETQ
+3705 TGYIYSETR
-3715 NNPFG
+3715 NNPFA
-3720 YVLDLFK
+3720 YTLDLFK
-3727 AFGEAITESDD
+3727 AFGEAVMESPD
-3738 YKMYLANGGGYTGA
+3738 YKSYLANGGGYTGA
-3752 FTMNTRNMK
+3752 FTMNMSNLKHEYRN
-3761 NEYQKVVKHH
+3761 VVK
-3771 SKLKRIF
+3771 SSNQLKRALQ
-3778 ESAMDFFPRINN
+3778 SALGFVPHVID
-3790 SIESASRYAEYKRKL
+3790 SVESASRYAEYKRTL
-3805 KEGADAHE
+3805 KEGANALD

-3825 QQGGKYSKFINKF
+3825 QQGGKYSKTINKF
-3838 IPFFNASLTSLYQNV
+3838 IPFFNASMTSLYQNV
-3853 SRLNPKNKRT
+3853 DRLTNGVKRLL
-3863 IIKWLASMIWTAV
+3863 IKWLAVNVGMAIINIAY
-3876 SSVALNEFINKY
+3876 NEFSKH
-3888 ILDDDDDFHE
+3888 ILSDDDDPDE
-3898 AYANLSTYNKFANNN
+3898 AYSRLSAYNKFANWNF
-3913 IYIGDDQ
+3913 YIGDGQ
-3920 FIRIPKEQTLMI
+3920 FFRIPKDRALMLPSTLIMAI
-3932 PATLAVALYE
+3932 YE
-3942 KYAMENPEAFYKY
+3942 KYVQENPDAFYKY
-3955 GEYIVD
+3955 GEYIIES
-3961 AILPPGPRDTIILG
+3961 ILPPGPRDMTIFG
-3975 SIIDLAKNETFTGAP
+3975 SWLDIAKNETFTGAP
-3990 IESKAEQYK
+3990 IESKADRYK
-3999 AAETRYNGRTSKL
+3999 SRETRYDGKTSKF
-4012 AIAAAPK
+4012 AIKAAQVLP
-4019 INLFL
+4019 
-4024 NEFGLELSP
+4024 LSP
-4033 IQINYL
+4033 KQIDYL
-4039 LDDNTGWVGDFL
+4039 IDDNTGWVGDFV
-4051 INLTKFEGTSAKE
+4051 INLTKSEGTSLKE
-4064 VADLSDTSE
+4064 VADLTDTSK
-4073 KSLLRGIPVPNVI
+4073 KSFLKGLPVPSVMM
-4086 LRDSTYSTDI
+4086 RDSVYSNDI
-4096 VTRFYDKKT
+4096 LNKFYDTSTK
-4105 EYDQNA
+4105 YSQNA
-4111 ASYKALQKEGKE
+4111 SSYKALLKTGGLKE

-4130 DTYGKYKFGKVADLY
+4130 DTYGKYKYDKITSLCN
-4145 SDVLK
+4145 SVLNI
-4150 RIKADNNK
+4150 IKADTNSD
-4158 ESSRHT
+4158 SSRQT
-4164 RSVLNELIKSVNE
+4164 RWLLNTLIKSVNE
-4177 TEVTQLDKDVAALAK
+4177 TEATQLDKDVAALAE
-4192 ETGCPLQ
+4192 ETGYSLQ
-4199 DIAPYIVVPES
+4199 EIAPYIVVPES
-4210 LKDSQKN
+4210 LKDSAKN
-4217 VYELDAYDMME
+4217 VYALDANDMMN
-4228 YYTESQILFEYWY
+4228 YYTESQILLEYWY
-4241 NEILSSGY
+4241 KEALSSGY
-4249 DEDSI
+4249 DDKSV
-4254 AGALKDMKKEIK
+4254 AGALEELKKEIK
-4266 QTMDE
+4266 QAMDE

>member
-1 MATKKYKNSELGE
+1 MANL
-14 LGKYLEESSKKKET
+14 LIDPSKKKSKYQSAIDVVKKENEELKKKREQQPEEKDYSKSDYADALRAI
-28 DSNNESSALPN
+28 DSE
-39 SSSVQRYDNLG
+39 
-50 ESLNNYL
+50 
-57 QKSSEVISKNDYV
+57 
-70 EQLRKRKEEIQA
+70 KEEEISRIKTNQIAPSAYPQTSDNTLRLMRMLEEQEA
-82 QFAENKRRNDELLA
+82 Q
-96 QRRTDIGAA
+96 
-105 AKSAVNFAR
+105 
-114 EEAKKSTLSA
+114 KSTLSA

-146 YAHNDFLP
+146 YVHNGVMY
-154 NSPAAKAARQKAAN
+154 NSPAAKSERRKDAVNSALGKA
-168 ESAMTTGV
+168 SYV
-176 VNDPILSRGEYLASM
+176 GEM
-191 ASAGLDTSLEST
+191 GGAGFKTSVEST
-203 KATIGSVFD
+203 KATIGSAFD
-212 KATTFVASLLGMKQG
+212 KATTFVATLLGMKKG

-1267 NTQVADTAASTKQ
+1267 NTQATDTAASTKQ
-1280 ALDMLK
+1280 ALEMPK
-1286 DAPTAFGV
+1286 NAP
-1294 EINGGSFV
+1294 
-1302 SDGAA
+1302 
-1307 IIRVSK
+1307 
-1313 EQLSEIKADLK
+1313 SE
-1324 KQSKA
+1324 
-1329 FENVDAPTILD
+1329 V
-1340 LEHITPAKKL
+1340 
-1350 PETTYTQPG
+1350 
-1359 GLTLVEFEN
+1359 
-1368 PQGEPTYI
+1368 
-1376 DNKYLKYFDKK
+1376 
-1387 GNIWG
+1387 
-1392 FARFKSSDSP
+1392 
-1402 NYYALAATDD
+1402 
-1412 DGNLNGIIMP
+1412 
-1422 VRGNTLDKTKPMVY
+1422 
-1436 QGKSKLQSET
+1436 

-1451 TEKEIK
+1451 TEKEIIDSSVK
-1457 NNDINLEKENR
+1457 DKHRAMESGVLPDVAPEATTEVKGIDAGNGVQTETVASDSLVNTFYSQIADKIMEEYLSKDVSLDINALRDIATSIYGGTLAEGRFDSKDMTDALELAVNRYLLSEMQNKIAEFNGNTAKSAEDGIVWMEELLARIPTQTKRTEEQLALQQFSTPPNIAYLANWLADIDSSDFVLEPSAGIGGLATFAKAFGATTAVNEISERRLGALRSLGFDHVTSENAEQLDNILPDYIKPTVVVMNPPFSSNGGRTKNSSNNVKPHVEQALNRLQDNGRLVAILGQGASNDAPMFAKWWDSLREQGYDIRANIGIDGSNYRKYGTTFNVRLVVIDKNGTNGKTITGDYTKLYEIPKALEEIRNDRRKNVGATEPNGTVEGNQR
-1468 PDVQG
+1468 PSIGTRNAPENGRTVSDTVPRGNATDVGNGNAVERRVSSDSGRSIRSEPNTVEHIQPDTGTAVSGNNEQSGGRG
-1473 LRPEVEKTAP
+1473 LPSGNDENVTEVAQSESGRRINESIA
-1483 QGGGVR
+1483 GGR
-1489 ETSGRNGGKSGGDG
+1489 ESPDRNLSVDRRQSGNADVESLGGKRNGGVTESPKKTNTQKKKANTSDDGIYAGYVPSKLTVKNVQKHPANLVESSAMAAVSAPTITYTPHIDQNIIDKGLISDVQLENISYAGQAHEEVLESGERRGYFIGDG
-1503 TRLPRVADGDTNAGK
+1503 TGVGKGRQAAGIILDNFNQGRK
-1518 SVRNGE
+1518 KALW
-1524 PDISAKSDTG
+1524 ISEKAALMEDAKRDW
-1534 IDERNDSERHDIG
+1534 RDIG
-1547 GDITDVD
+1547 GNPDDIF
-1554 TSGRK
+1554 
-1559 PVSEK
+1559 
-1564 QPAKKPANFSFDTET
+1564 N
-1579 RKYINTTRPK
+1579 
-1589 TADNIEAIKTL
+1589 
-1600 FQIEK
+1600 
-1605 ENRPATTAEK
+1605 
-1615 NILAKY
+1615 
-1621 KGWGGLADAF
+1621 
-1631 TNYSTNRELKEM
+1631 
-1643 LSEEEYN
+1643 
-1650 AAKRSTQNAH
+1650 
-1660 YTSLDV
+1660 
-1666 IEAMYKGLEHMGF
+1666 
-1679 TGGNLLEPSMGTG
+1679 
-1692 NFFGM
+1692 
-1697 LPKDIAK
+1697 
-1704 KTKLYGV
+1704 
-1711 EMDSI
+1711 
-1716 TGRIAQALYSDAD
+1716 
-1729 IKIAPYQD
+1729 
-1737 VRYNDGSFDVAVGN
+1737 
-1751 VPFSST
+1751 
-1757 TYPYK
+1757 
-1762 GEKHMLHDY
+1762 
-1771 FFVKTLD
+1771 
-1778 KVKDGGIVMFITS
+1778 
-1791 TGTLDKANPK
+1791 
-1801 TRDAI
+1801 
-1806 AKQAD
+1806 
-1811 LVAAFRLPNN
+1811 
-1821 AFKTNAGTEVT
+1821 
-1832 TDIVVL
+1832 
-1838 RKRPEGVSQSDETF
+1838 
-1852 FSLGEI
+1852 I
-1858 DGIPINE
+1858 DGIRKGIGKGKDKVIPSDGILFTA
-1865 YFVRHPENILGKL
+1865 YSTVRSGKTKDSKTTNADRIIEWLGK
-1878 VSEKGMY
+1878 
-1885 VSERTQVRADDRDY
+1885 DFD
-1899 SKALTEAMNSLPADI
+1899 
-1914 IKTDMTKSEVKIEND
+1914 
-1929 TQKSRFIDSDK
+1929 
-1940 GVVFYNSSTGE
+1940 
-1951 VTELSGKKADKAKQ
+1951 
-1965 FMRVKDAYNGVI
+1965 GVI
-1977 NISNNPN
+1977 I
-1984 STQEERQAA
+1984 
-1993 RQNLEETYNAF
+1993 Y
-2004 TEKYGSLNSRGA
+2004 
-2016 KSDLRGDAEYWMVSG
+2016 
-2031 LEKKGKSQGEF
+2031 
-2042 EKSDIFTKDLYKKQ
+2042 
-2056 VPEHVDSAHDALAVS
+2056 
-2071 ISTHGTVDLDYMSK
+2071 
-2085 LTGQSREVVTSE
+2085 
-2097 LSDAIIETPDEGW
+2097 
-2110 QLTALYLSG
+2110 
-2119 NIRDK
+2119 
-2124 IATAEKAAK
+2124 
-2133 SDSKFTRNVEMLKA
+2133 
-2147 ALPRQLT
+2147 
-2154 ADEITPK
+2154 
-2161 LGAAWIEPS
+2161 
-2170 YYEDFAYSVFGRKPK
+2170 
-2185 LSYDTTTGT
+2185 
-2194 WVGEIIPYAYS
+2194 
-2205 PKYGAEAMKLLVPT
+2205 
-2219 MNQKQ
+2219 
-2224 LTVRVDGK
+2224 
-2232 VDLQA
+2232 
-2237 TEQQRQR
+2237 
-2244 QAMLREEFN
+2244 
-2253 GWIFATPERRK
+2253 
-2264 ALEDKFNTL
+2264 
-2273 FASWRGAD
+2273 
-2281 FNKVGEYLSLEG
+2281 
-2293 VNPEI
+2293 
-2298 KLREYQKGAVARVV
+2298 
-2312 FGGDTLLAHG
+2312 
-2322 VGTGKTFEMIASAM
+2322 
-2336 ESKRLG
+2336 
-2342 ITHKN
+2342 
-2347 LFVVPNNKVSDFQS
+2347 
-2361 DIHKLYPSAKVM
+2361 
-2373 AVGEADFTKDRRA
+2373 
-2386 AMISALATNDYDI
+2386 
-2399 AVIGH
+2399 
-2404 SQFGFI
+2404 
-2410 PVSNETKQ
+2410 
-2418 NALRAQIA
+2418 
-2426 EIENTVSGMNS
+2426 
-2437 YQDRRTVKQLEKA
+2437 
-2450 KESLENKLKELSTR
+2450 
-2464 KDDTINFESLG
+2464 
-2475 VDGLFVDEAHNF
+2475 DEAHNMNTLLA
-2487 KSLTYYT
+2487 KDSKNGSQQAIEANKIQE
-2494 KLNVA
+2494 KLP
-2499 GANAGGASQRAQD
+2499 NA
-2512 MFEKTQYLHDIHGRV
+2512 RV
-2527 VFGTA
+2527 VYMSA
-2532 TPITN
+2532 TG
-2537 SVAEIY
+2537 A
-2543 NMTRF
+2543 
-2548 VNPEILKEAGIESF
+2548 
-2562 DAWSANFGNI
+2562 
-2572 ESKVEISPDG
+2572 VE
-2582 ISFRAKE
+2582 
-2589 RYSKFSNVNA
+2589 V
-2599 MIGMFRRFADVLRS
+2599 
-2613 DEVLKDLPKA
+2613 KDLCFA
-2623 KRVTVECESNDYL
+2623 SR
-2636 EEYLGEIQ
+2636 LG
-2644 RRVDALKGS
+2644 LWG
-2653 ATKKDNMLL
+2653 
-2662 VTNDGRAAAIDLR
+2662 
-2675 LIAKQIGVSPSELD
+2675 
-2689 LDGSKINKTVE
+2689 
-2700 NVVEEYKNS
+2700 
-2709 AKQKGTQLV
+2709 KGTQFTSAEDFVEKIGASGVAGMELV
-2718 FLDYGMSDDQEK
+2718 ASSLKAMGAYQARSISYDGVKYDSIKHTLTKNQRVMYDTFCEAWQITLQNMEKAISSTKVKNAGTARSLYYSAMQNFYNQVLSSMAMPSVIEDINKEIANGHSCVIQLINTNEAQQNRELAKAKAEGNDLDDLDITPRGALLGFLENSFPVQQYEEYIDEHGNNQSRPVFDSAGNPVLNKQAVAARNELVERVKEMSIPEGPIDMIINAFGADKVAEVTGRSRRVVEKTDENGNKKKVEEALKPDFRISETTAFQNGEKHILIFSNAGSTGRSYHADKRAKNQEQRIHYVLQPGWNAKTATQGFGRTHRSNQVSAPVYKLITTDIEGQRRFVTSIARRLDQLGALTKGQRQTGSGIFGEKDNLESPLSRDALRIFYKRLGTGAVPEVDGKEIFRKLGLYRDFYDKDGKFRPSNPKSDDITTF
-2730 RYGVDLYSDLIKKLT
+2730 L
-2745 SKGIPSNEIV
+2745 N
-2755 RLDKVDNKK
+2755 RLLALKVDEQNIVFGEFETLRQQMYDEAIANGTLDTGISNVKADKITVDQEETIYTDAKTGAETKYVKATAYRKPQIIASVDDAKVYKNAFQGFVRMQDGAVRAVYRIADETDTFGRVMKKYLLQSPNRSIQSRYNEVTMRQKTTSIPESDWDKAWADEVKNIPEYNESTLNIITGALLPVWNKLPQDGNIK
-2764 LEELYKK
+2764 ALKI
-2771 VNNGDVRVL
+2771 VTDNGDQIL
-2780 IGSTA
+2780 
-2785 RMGEGLNVQ
+2785 
-2794 KRLVALHH
+2794 
-2802 LNPPYRPSDI
+2802 
-2812 EQREGRIIRFGNEN
+2812 GRIIPPE
-2826 KDVRI
+2826 RI
-2831 YRYVQKR
+2831 DSVLRGMDIKQKVKTYTGAQIYDAVLKKGAEFKFSQSYTGTNTIKR
-2838 SFDSYMWQMLE
+2838 S
-2849 RKQVM
+2849 RV
-2854 INQAMSGG
+2854 SGENRIEITGSNIWALRNDYPDIFSENIQYTTRYFIPTG
-2862 DINELDDVDEFVL
+2862 D
-2875 SAAEAKALASGNP
+2875 
-2888 LLLEKS
+2888 
-2894 ELDDK
+2894 
-2899 FSKLSTARSVY
+2899 
-2910 LRSVYNAQDVIA
+2910 
-2922 SYPAHIQN
+2922 
-2930 TKRNIDKVQE
+2930 
-2940 TAKIINSNPF
+2940 
-2950 KGDFEIDLKGKKYT
+2950 KGKKIIESLNNQY
-2964 ERKAANEALAKILA
+2964 K
-2978 DGRYGMNK
+2978 
-2986 TYEIGTIRGLKLSF
+2986 
-3000 MQEGQTIRL
+3000 MQAQT
-3009 YLDGADRTQIEAG
+3009 
-3022 SNNIARIV
+3022 
-3030 NAIDKASNPETQ
+3030 
-3042 ISSMQSHVEQL
+3042 
-3053 EKTLSDAKDL
+3053 
-3063 VESKFPQQEE
+3063 
-3073 YDATLARLNEV
+3073 
-3084 NALMNEAAGV
+3084 
-3094 IAGGEIIDDEGMDD
+3094 
-3108 NFDDAGGTGS
+3108 
-3118 KKSKDSAESQILQSK
+3118 KDSEPSMFYSK
-3133 TKGKWGKGDKDG
+3133 NKGKWGKGDKDG

-3220 LVDYYRAELEEADY
+3220 LVDYYRDELEEADY
-3234 NESLFPYEAVANY
+3234 NESLFPYEAVAYY
-3247 FADLMRD
+3247 FADLMRN

-3293 ADRIRRREAQV
+3293 ADRIRRREAQI

-3310 ESFVGN
+3310 NSFLGN

-3334 LSRKFIRHWFD
+3334 LSRKFIRDWFD
-3345 DVVDLKNFGNAYDL
+3345 DVIDLKNFGRAHDL
-3359 AFKERAANSIADGR
+3359 AFKERAANSIISGR
-3373 LTIAFTDNH
+3373 LNIAFTDNNGA
-3382 DKVIG
+3382 VIG
-3387 RSLASVLE
+3387 KSLANVLE

-3427 GIGSKVYADT
+3427 SIGSKVYADT
-3437 ELQDK
+3437 ELQNK

-3484 SELSDELRELY
+3484 SDLSETLRELY
-3495 PHYVPLYRSFRDG
+3495 PHYVPLYRSMRDSSG
-3508 SAVSSG
+3508 ASSG
-3514 RGAKTPPSVVKRFKG
+3514 RGDKTPNSVVKRFKG
-3529 SGRDVLSPVENIMNQ
+3529 SGRDVNSPIENIMYQ
-3544 TVAWTKAIL
+3544 TAGWTKAIL
-3553 QNETRKAVFDVID
+3553 QNETRKEVFDYID
-3566 DTEDMGI
+3566 SHEDMGI
-3573 WAEKVPASMFRDTV
+3573 WAEKVPASKFRDTV
-3587 TTDEVAKKLANFSS
+3587 NTDEIAKKIAQFDS
-3601 DKIEHLSEDEK
+3601 DKIKNLSADDR
-3612 AELVDDIMETIGS
+3612 AELIEDIMKTIGS
-3625 STGMWKKKLNQGK
+3625 STGMWKKSQYQGK
-3638 DIVSVMR
+3638 NVVSVMR

-3659 MESLLSLT
+3659 MDALTSLT
-3667 PQQMNIWLQLVS
+3667 PKQMGIGMRIFS
-3679 KTTNLFTALTT
+3679 AATNLFTSLTT
-3690 GTNPKFGYTNLIRDT
+3690 GTNPRFGYTNLLRDEK
-3705 STGYIFSETQ
+3705 SGYIYSETR
-3715 NNPFG
+3715 NNPFA
-3720 YVLDLFK
+3720 YTLDLFK
-3727 AFGEAITESDD
+3727 AFGEAVMESPD
-3738 YKMYLANGGGYTGA
+3738 YKSYLANGGGYTGA
-3752 FTMNTRNMK
+3752 FTMNMSNLKHEYRN
-3761 NEYQKVVKHH
+3761 VVK
-3771 SKLKRIF
+3771 SSNQLKRVLQ
-3778 ESAMDFFPRINN
+3778 SALGFVPHVID
-3790 SIESASRYAEYKRKL
+3790 SVESASRYAEYKRTL
-3805 KEGADAHE
+3805 KEGADALD

-3825 QQGGKYSKFINKF
+3825 QQGGKYSKTINKF
-3838 IPFFNASLTSLYQNV
+3838 IPFFNASMTSLYQNV
-3853 SRLNPKNKRT
+3853 DRLTNGVKRLL
-3863 IIKWLASMIWTAV
+3863 IKWLAVNVGMAIINIAY
-3876 SSVALNEFINKY
+3876 NEFSKH
-3888 ILDDDDDFHE
+3888 ILPDDDDPDE
-3898 AYANLSTYNKFANNN
+3898 AYSRLSAYNKFANWNF
-3913 IYIGDDQ
+3913 YMGDGQ
-3920 FIRIPKEQTLMI
+3920 FFRIPKDRALMLPSTLIM
-3932 PATLAVALYE
+3932 ALYE
-3942 KYAMENPEAFYKY
+3942 KCVQENPEAFYKY
-3955 GEYIVD
+3955 GEYIIES
-3961 AILPPGPRDTIILG
+3961 ILPPGPRDMTIFG
-3975 SIIDLAKNETFTGAP
+3975 SWLDIAKNETFTGAP
-3990 IESKAEQYK
+3990 IESKADRYK
-3999 AAETRYNGRTSKL
+3999 SRETRYDGKTSKF
-4012 AIAAAPK
+4012 AIKAAQVLP
-4019 INLFL
+4019 
-4024 NEFGLELSP
+4024 LSP
-4033 IQINYL
+4033 KQIDYL
-4039 LDDNTGWVGDFL
+4039 IDDNTGWVGDFV
-4051 INLTKFEGTSAKE
+4051 INLTKSEGTSLKE
-4064 VADLSDTSE
+4064 VADLTDTSK
-4073 KSLLRGIPVPNVI
+4073 KSFLKGLPVPSVMV
-4086 LRDSTYSTDI
+4086 RDSVYSNDI
-4096 VTRFYDKKT
+4096 LNKFYDTSTK
-4105 EYDQNA
+4105 YSQNA
-4111 ASYKALQKEGKE
+4111 SSYKALLKTGGLKE

-4130 DTYGKYKFGKVADLY
+4130 DTYGKYKYDKITSLCN
-4145 SDVLK
+4145 SVLNI
-4150 RIKADNNK
+4150 IKADTNS
-4158 ESSRHT
+4158 ESSRQT
-4164 RSVLNELIKSVNE
+4164 RWLLNTLIKSVNE
-4177 TEVTQLDKDVAALAK
+4177 AEATQLDKDVAALAE
-4192 ETGCPLQ
+4192 ETGYSLQ
-4199 DIAPYIVVPES
+4199 EIAPYIVVPES
-4210 LKDSQKN
+4210 LKDSAKN
-4217 VYELDAYDMME
+4217 VYALDANDMMN
-4228 YYTESQILFEYWY
+4228 YYTESQILLEYWY
-4241 NEILSSGY
+4241 KEALSSGY
-4249 DEDSI
+4249 DDKSI
-4254 AGALKDMKKEIK
+4254 AGALEELKKEIK
-4266 QTMDE
+4266 QAMDE

>member
-1 MATKKYKNSELGE
+1 MASL
-14 LGKYLEESSKKKET
+14 LIDPSKKKSKYQSAIDVVKKENEELKKKREQQPKEKDYSKT
-28 DSNNESSALPN
+28 DYADAL
-39 SSSVQRYDNLG
+39 RAID
-50 ESLNNYL
+50 
-57 QKSSEVISKNDYV
+57 SE
-70 EQLRKRKEEIQA
+70 KEEETSRIKTNQIA
-82 QFAENKRRNDELLA
+82 P
-96 QRRTDIGAA
+96 
-105 AKSAVNFAR
+105 SAYPQTADNTLR
-114 EEAKKSTLSA
+114 LMRMLEEQEAKKSKLSA

-176 VNDPILSRGEYLASM
+176 VNDPVLSRGEYLASM
-191 ASAGLDTSLEST
+191 ASAGLDTSLESI
-203 KATIGSVFD
+203 KSAIGAGYD
-212 KATTFVASLLGMKQG
+212 KTMSFVSTLLGMKKG
-227 DEYNKYRFAESAL
+227 DEYNKYRSAESAL
-240 KGRALSSKYPTL
+240 KGRALGSKYSPL
-252 TSFNDAAKNGIET
+252 TSFDDAIKNGT
-265 STSTI
+265 VTYAPAI
-270 DKANAA
+270 DKAKSEAE
-276 SKKAE
+276 KAG
-281 LERLKDYAKNN
+281 LARLQNYARNN
-292 SSQATLKKIQEKYS
+292 SSQAKIAEIQNRYS

-315 LLGNFAYGAGYGTLP
+315 FLGKMAYGAGYGALS
-330 NVARL
+330 NVARIA
-335 GTSAAAAALMSTQE
+335 SPAAAAALMNMQE
-349 FSESYAKAINELG
+349 FSESYARAINELG
-362 YSDSQALEYAADT
+362 YSDSQALEYAAHT

-384 IIGQFGKGIADK
+384 ILGQFGKGIADK

-434 IATRSLVGDENAK
+434 IATRSWVGDENAK

-491 VAAKIENEQQADI
+491 AAARIENEQQAEV
-504 LKKIADTVI
+504 LKRIADTVI

-525 PRDYKASVNHMKD
+525 PRDYKASVNHMKE
-538 AVEDI
+538 AATDI
-543 KNIVDNY
+543 KDIVDNY

-570 NDNSDTVKTDVQALA
+570 NDNSDTVKTDVQVLA

-607 DKIQDIKHEQE
+607 EKIQDIKHQQE
-618 LTTNPDEKA
+618 STTNPDEKA

-637 EADVVA
+637 EADVVV

-655 ESKKNANANNAA
+655 ESKKNANANNANTTA

-681 AQKEVANEKPATDIS
+681 ALKEVNNEKPETDIS
-696 NNLSTPLQKTLE
+696 NNQSTPLKKTLE

-761 AQNKDT
+761 AQNKDA
-767 LEYINTVLP
+767 LEYTNTVIP
-776 QLKNIS
+776 QLKSIS
-782 ESLRTKRNEIDAYLN
+782 ENLRSKRNEIDAYLN
-797 GNSGAETTA
+797 GDGTSKTSNQSAGA
-806 KQAPSP
+806 
-812 KLPEDDFDEL
+812 KLPEDS
-822 LADMERT
+822 LAEATDDVERT
-829 AAEHDNQQLT
+829 DAEHGNQQLA

-863 AYKQKLRDAQTRDEF
+863 AYKQKLRDAQTRSEF
-878 RKVEEILGNPDSDIH
+878 RSVEEILGNPDSDIH
-893 HSDLTDADRD
+893 YSDLTNADRD
-903 EIYKISDEKQIEFNR
+903 EIYKISNEKEIEFNR
-918 KENEVQNV
+918 KEYEAKNA
-926 ESRTLVDNAI
+926 ESRTLVDNAVR
-936 QSIISDNGPNS
+936 SIKDGKFDNKGIVNDV
-947 KHIKNETL
+947 L
-955 TFYDENGNK
+955 AFYDENGNK
-964 RETNVVNQLMKDY
+964 RKTNIVNQLMKDF
-977 GIEVPIAT
+977 GIEVPLAT

-1003 KVHADLIGANGKKLK
+1003 IVRADLKGANGRTLK

-1036 SSPDTN
+1036 SSPETN
-1042 NSNVE
+1042 NNNAE
-1047 SAATVPATNNEVPE
+1047 SAATVSAANNEVSE
-1061 TIPTQTATA
+1061 TTPAQAATA
-1070 AEQNIVKEPEPNVT
+1070 AEQNIAKEPEPNAT
-1084 QSAPTETAETSTTA
+1084 PSAPAETAETSTTA

-1106 SNGTAETAPAK
+1106 SDGTAETAPAK
-1117 SKDFYLIYK
+1117 NKDFYLIYK

-1140 EISGGHLSSDQYSKL
+1140 EISGGYLSSEQYSKL

-1165 YSKYAGGFI
+1165 YSKYAGGFT
-1174 FKPGTGSSDERI
+1174 FKSGTGSSDERI
-1186 NAVKQFAHVQVN
+1186 KAVKQFAHVQVN
-1198 SLHDMPKGKELIGT
+1198 SLHGMPKGKELIGT

-1223 VDYIDN
+1223 VEYIDN
-1229 GKYEDEYVVE
+1229 GKYEDEYVVD

-1267 NTQVADTAASTKQ
+1267 NTQATDTVASTEQ
-1280 ALDMLK
+1280 TLDMLK
-1286 DAPTAFGV
+1286 NAP
-1294 EINGGSFV
+1294 
-1302 SDGAA
+1302 
-1307 IIRVSK
+1307 
-1313 EQLSEIKADLK
+1313 
-1324 KQSKA
+1324 
-1329 FENVDAPTILD
+1329 
-1340 LEHITPAKKL
+1340 
-1350 PETTYTQPG
+1350 
-1359 GLTLVEFEN
+1359 
-1368 PQGEPTYI
+1368 
-1376 DNKYLKYFDKK
+1376 
-1387 GNIWG
+1387 
-1392 FARFKSSDSP
+1392 
-1402 NYYALAATDD
+1402 
-1412 DGNLNGIIMP
+1412 
-1422 VRGNTLDKTKPMVY
+1422 
-1436 QGKSKLQSET
+1436 SET
-1446 TTKQT
+1446 TTRET

-1457 NNDINLEKENR
+1457 NNGINLEKENR
-1468 PDVQG
+1468 PDVRG

-1483 QGGGVR
+1483 QGEGVR
-1489 ETSGRNGGKSGGDG
+1489 ETSGRNGGKSGEEG

-1534 IDERNDSERHDIG
+1534 IDERNDSEGHDGG

-1554 TSGRK
+1554 ASGRK

-1600 FQIEK
+1600 FKIEK
-1605 ENRPATTAEK
+1605 ENRPATAAEK
-1615 NILAKY
+1615 NVLAKY

-1716 TGRIAQALYSDAD
+1716 TGRIAQVLYSDAD

-1757 TYPYK
+1757 TYTYK

-1811 LVAAFRLPNN
+1811 LVAAFRLPSN

-1832 TDIVVL
+1832 TDIVIL
-1838 RKRPEGVSQSDETF
+1838 RKRPKGVSQSDETF

-1865 YFVRHPENILGKL
+1865 YYVRHPENILGKL

-2031 LEKKGKSQGEF
+2031 LEKKGKSSGEF

-2133 SDSKFTRNVEMLKA
+2133 SDSKFMRNVEMLKA
-2147 ALPRQLT
+2147 TLPRQLT

-2194 WVGEIIPYAYS
+2194 WVGEIIPYVYS
-2205 PKYGAEAMKLLVPT
+2205 NKYGAEAMKLLVPT

-2244 QAMLREEFN
+2244 QAMLREEFE

-2336 ESKRLG
+2336 ECKRLG

-2426 EIENTVSGMNS
+2426 EIENTVSGMSS

-2599 MIGMFRRFADVLRS
+2599 MIGMFRRFADVIRS

-2623 KRVTVECESNDYL
+2623 KRITVECESNDYL

-2644 RRVDALKGS
+2644 SRVDALKGS

-2764 LEELYKK
+2764 LEELYDK

-2854 INQAMSGG
+2854 INQAMNGG

-2930 TKRNIDKVQE
+2930 TKRNIDNVQE

-2950 KGDFEIDLKGKKYT
+2950 KGDFEIELKGKKYT
-2964 ERKAANEALAKILA
+2964 ERKEANEALAKILA

-3053 EKTLSDAKDL
+3053 EKILSEAKGL
-3063 VESKFPQQEE
+3063 VKSKFPQQEE

-3094 IAGGEIIDDEGMDD
+3094 IVGGEIIDDEGMDD
-3108 NFDDAGGTGS
+3108 DFDDVGGTGS
-3118 KKSKDSAESQILQSK
+3118 KKSKDSAEPQILQSK

-3234 NESLFPYEAVANY
+3234 NESLFPYEAVAYY

-3269 GAALKGS
+3269 GDVLIGS

-3345 DVVDLKNFGNAYDL
+3345 DVVDLKNFGNAHDL

-3427 GIGSKVYADT
+3427 GIGSKVYADA

-3442 DNLISDIQT
+3442 DNLIRDIQA

-3474 DVAVDSGLIS
+3474 DIAVDSGLIS
-3484 SELSDELRELY
+3484 SKLSDELRELY

-3529 SGRDVLSPVENIMNQ
+3529 SGRDVLSPIENIMNQ

-3566 DTEDMGI
+3566 KTEDMGI
-3573 WAEKVPASMFRDTV
+3573 WAEKVPASMFHDTV
-3587 TTDEVAKKLANFSS
+3587 STDEVAKKLANFNS

-3612 AELVDDIMETIGS
+3612 AELVDDIMEAIGS

-3645 NGQPEYYEIHDDGL
+3645 NGKPEYYEIHDDGL

-3667 PQQMNIWLQLVS
+3667 PRQMNIWLQLVT

-3690 GTNPKFGYTNLIRDT
+3690 STNPKFGYNNLIRDT

-3720 YVLDLFK
+3720 YILDLFK
-3727 AFGEAITESDD
+3727 AFGEAITKSDD

-3761 NEYQKVVKHH
+3761 NEYQKLVKHH

-3778 ESAMDFFPRINN
+3778 ESAMDFFPGINN
-3790 SIESASRYAEYKRKL
+3790 SIESASRYAEYKRNL
-3805 KEGADAHE
+3805 KEGVDPLE

-3863 IIKWLASMIWTAV
+3863 IIKWLASMIWNAV
-3876 SSVALNEFINKY
+3876 STVALNEFINKY

-3898 AYANLSTYNKFANNN
+3898 AYENLSTYNKFANNN
-3913 IYIGDDQ
+3913 IYIGDGQ

-3932 PATLAVALYE
+3932 PATLATALYE

-3961 AILPPGPRDTIILG
+3961 AILPPDIRDTIIIG
-3975 SIIDLAKNETFTGAP
+3975 SIFDLAKNETFTGAP

-3999 AAETRYNGRTSKL
+3999 AAETRYNGKTSKL

-4019 INLFL
+4019 INLLL
-4024 NEFGLELSP
+4024 NKFGLELSP

-4064 VADLSDTSE
+4064 IADLSDTSE

-4177 TEVTQLDKDVAALAK
+4177 TEVTQLDKDVAALAEK
-4192 ETGCPLQ
+4192 TGYPLQ

-4217 VYELDAYDMME
+4217 SYELDAYDMME

-4266 QTMDE
+4266 QAMDE

>member
-1 MATKKYKNSELGE
+1 MASL
-14 LGKYLEESSKKKET
+14 LIDPSKKK
-28 DSNNESSALPN
+28 SKYQSAID
-39 SSSVQRYDNLG
+39 VV
-50 ESLNNYL
+50 
-57 QKSSEVISKNDYV
+57 K
-70 EQLRKRKEEIQA
+70 KE
-82 QFAENKRRNDELLA
+82 NDELKKKRE
-96 QRRTDIGAA
+96 QQPKEKDYS
-105 AKSAVNFAR
+105 KSDYADALRAIDSEKEEETSRIKTNQIAPSAYPQTSDNTLR
-114 EEAKKSTLSA
+114 LMRMLEEQEAKKSTLSA

-132 SPFGKRNPQIELPT
+132 SPFGKRNPKIELPT

-154 NSPAAKAARQKAAN
+154 NSPAAKAARQKSAN

-203 KATIGSVFD
+203 KATIGSAFD

-227 DEYNKYRFAESAL
+227 DEYNKYQFADSVL
-240 KGRALSSKYPTL
+240 KGRALGSKYPTL
-252 TSFNDAAKNGIET
+252 TSFENAAKNGIET

-292 SSQATLKKIQEKYS
+292 SSQATLKKIQERYS
-306 DKEIGEVTQ
+306 DKEIGEVAQ
-315 LLGNFAYGAGYGTLP
+315 LLGNIAYGAGYGALS
-330 NVARL
+330 NAARIA
-335 GTSAAAAALMSTQE
+335 SPAAAAALMSTQE
-349 FSESYAKAINELG
+349 FSESYARAINELG

-375 ALRRGGEEL
+375 ALRRGSEEL

-405 ANPYARAA
+405 VNPYARAA

-491 VAAKIENEQQADI
+491 AAAKIENEQQADI
-504 LKKIADTVI
+504 LKRIADTVI

-525 PRDYKASVNHMKD
+525 PRDYKASVNHMKE
-538 AVEDI
+538 AAADI
-543 KNIVDNY
+543 KDIVDNY

-563 AFTIIMD
+563 VFTIIMD
-570 NDNSDTVKTDVQALA
+570 NDNSDTVKTDVQVLA

-618 LTTNPDEKA
+618 LTTNPNEKA
-627 ELQKQVEKLK
+627 ELQKQIEKLK
-637 EADVVA
+637 EADVVV

-655 ESKKNANANNAA
+655 ESKKNANADNANTAA

-681 AQKEVANEKPATDIS
+681 ASKEVTNEKPATDVS
-696 NNLSTPLQKTLE
+696 NNQPTPLKKTLE

-744 VDYVNEFI
+744 IDYVNEFI

-761 AQNKDT
+761 AQNKDAV
-767 LEYINTVLP
+767 EYINTALP

-782 ESLRTKRNEIDAYLN
+782 ESLRAKRNEIDAYLN
-797 GNSGAETTA
+797 GDGTSKATTNQSAGA
-806 KQAPSP
+806 
-812 KLPEDDFDEL
+812 KLPEDS
-822 LADMERT
+822 LAEATDDVERT
-829 AAEHDNQQLT
+829 KAEHGNQQLT

-863 AYKQKLRDAQTRDEF
+863 AYKQKLRDAQTRGEF
-878 RKVEEILGNPDSDIH
+878 RSVEEILGNPDSDIH
-893 HSDLTDADRD
+893 YSDLTDADRD

-918 KENEVQNV
+918 KEYEAQNA
-926 ESRTLVDNAI
+926 ESRTLVDNAVR
-936 QSIISDNGPNS
+936 SIKDGKFDNKGITNDA
-947 KHIKNETL
+947 L
-955 TFYDENGNK
+955 AFYDENGNK
-964 RETNVVNQLMKDY
+964 RETHIVNQLMKDF
-977 GIEVPIAT
+977 GIEVPLAT

-993 ISFRYENGES
+993 ISFRYENGAS
-1003 KVHADLIGANGKKLK
+1003 VVRADLKGANGRTLK

-1036 SSPDTN
+1036 SSPDAN
-1042 NSNVE
+1042 NSNAE
-1047 SAATVPATNNEVPE
+1047 SAATVPAANNEVPE
-1061 TIPTQTATA
+1061 TTPAQTATA
-1070 AEQNIVKEPEPNVT
+1070 AEQNIAKEPEPNAT
-1084 QSAPTETAETSTTA
+1084 PSAPVEAAETSTTA
-1098 AESPTTVT
+1098 AEPPTTVT
-1106 SNGTAETAPAK
+1106 SDGTAETAPAK
-1117 SKDFYLIYK
+1117 NKDFYLIYK

-1140 EISGGHLSSDQYSKL
+1140 EISGGYLSSEQYSKL

-1165 YSKYAGGFI
+1165 YSKYAGGFT
-1174 FKPGTGSSDERI
+1174 FKSGTGSSDERI

-1229 GKYEDEYVVE
+1229 GKYEDEYVVD

-1286 DAPTAFGV
+1286 DAP
-1294 EINGGSFV
+1294 
-1302 SDGAA
+1302 
-1307 IIRVSK
+1307 
-1313 EQLSEIKADLK
+1313 
-1324 KQSKA
+1324 
-1329 FENVDAPTILD
+1329 
-1340 LEHITPAKKL
+1340 
-1350 PETTYTQPG
+1350 
-1359 GLTLVEFEN
+1359 
-1368 PQGEPTYI
+1368 
-1376 DNKYLKYFDKK
+1376 
-1387 GNIWG
+1387 
-1392 FARFKSSDSP
+1392 
-1402 NYYALAATDD
+1402 
-1412 DGNLNGIIMP
+1412 
-1422 VRGNTLDKTKPMVY
+1422 
-1436 QGKSKLQSET
+1436 SET
-1446 TTKQT
+1446 TTRET

-1457 NNDINLEKENR
+1457 NNGINLEKENR

-1473 LRPEVEKTAP
+1473 LRPEVEETAP
-1483 QGGGVR
+1483 QGEGVR

-1534 IDERNDSERHDIG
+1534 IDERNDSEGHDGG

-1554 TSGRK
+1554 ASGRK

-1564 QPAKKPANFSFDTET
+1564 QSAKKPVNFSFDTET

-1605 ENRPATTAEK
+1605 ENRPATAAEK
-1615 NILAKY
+1615 NVLAKY

-1716 TGRIAQALYSDAD
+1716 TGRIAQVLYSDAD

-1832 TDIVVL
+1832 TDIVIL
-1838 RKRPEGVSQSDETF
+1838 RKRPKGVSQSDETF

-2031 LEKKGKSQGEF
+2031 LEKKGKSLGEF

-2147 ALPRQLT
+2147 TLPRQLT

-2418 NALRAQIA
+2418 NALRTQIA

-2464 KDDTINFESLG
+2464 KDDTVNFESLG
-2475 VDGLFVDEAHNF
+2475 IDGLFVDEAHNF
-2487 KSLTYYT
+2487 KSLSYYT

-2636 EEYLGEIQ
+2636 EKYLGEIQ
-2644 RRVDALKGS
+2644 SRVDALKGS

-2755 RLDKVDNKK
+2755 RLDKVDNKN

-2930 TKRNIDKVQE
+2930 TKRNIDNVQE

-2950 KGDFEIDLKGKKYT
+2950 KGDFEIELKGKKYT

-3000 MQEGQTIRL
+3000 MQEGQNIRL

-3063 VESKFPQQEE
+3063 VKSKFPQQEE

-3220 LVDYYRAELEEADY
+3220 LVEYYRAELEEADY

-3293 ADRIRRREAQV
+3293 ADRIRRREAQI

-3310 ESFVGN
+3310 NSFLGN

-3334 LSRKFIRHWFD
+3334 LSRKFIRDWFD
-3345 DVVDLKNFGNAYDL
+3345 DVIDLKNFGRAHDL
-3359 AFKERAANSIADGR
+3359 AFKERAANSIISGR
-3373 LTIAFTDNH
+3373 LNIAFTDNNGA
-3382 DKVIG
+3382 VIG
-3387 RSLASVLE
+3387 KSLANVLE

-3427 GIGSKVYADT
+3427 SIGSKVYADT
-3437 ELQDK
+3437 ELQNK

-3484 SELSDELRELY
+3484 SDLSETLRELY
-3495 PHYVPLYRSFRDG
+3495 PHYVPLYRSMRDSSG
-3508 SAVSSG
+3508 ASSG
-3514 RGAKTPPSVVKRFKG
+3514 RGDKTPNSVVKRFKG
-3529 SGRDVLSPVENIMNQ
+3529 SGRDVNSPIENIMYQ
-3544 TVAWTKAIL
+3544 TAGWTKAIL
-3553 QNETRKAVFDVID
+3553 QNETRKEVFDYID
-3566 DTEDMGI
+3566 SNEDMGI
-3573 WAEKVPASMFRDTV
+3573 WAEKVPASKFRDTV
-3587 TTDEVAKKLANFSS
+3587 NTDEIAKKIAQFDS
-3601 DKIEHLSEDEK
+3601 DKIKNLSSDDR
-3612 AELVDDIMETIGS
+3612 AELIEDIMKTIGS
-3625 STGMWKKKLNQGK
+3625 STGMWKKSQYQGK
-3638 DIVSVMR
+3638 NVVSVMR

-3659 MESLLSLT
+3659 MDALTSLT
-3667 PQQMNIWLQLVS
+3667 PKQMGIGMRIFS
-3679 KTTNLFTALTT
+3679 AATNLFTSLTT
-3690 GTNPKFGYTNLIRDT
+3690 GTNPRFGYTNLLRDEK
-3705 STGYIFSETQ
+3705 TGYIYSETR
-3715 NNPFG
+3715 NNPFA
-3720 YVLDLFK
+3720 YTLDLFK
-3727 AFGEAITESDD
+3727 AFGEAVMESPD
-3738 YKMYLANGGGYTGA
+3738 YKSYLANGGGYTGA
-3752 FTMNTRNMK
+3752 FTMNMSNLKHEYRN
-3761 NEYQKVVKHH
+3761 VVK
-3771 SKLKRIF
+3771 SSNQLKRALQ
-3778 ESAMDFFPRINN
+3778 SALGFVPHVID
-3790 SIESASRYAEYKRKL
+3790 SVESASRYAEYKRTL
-3805 KEGADAHE
+3805 KEGANALD

-3825 QQGGKYSKFINKF
+3825 QQGGKYSKTINKF
-3838 IPFFNASLTSLYQNV
+3838 IPFFNASMTSLYQNV
-3853 SRLNPKNKRT
+3853 DRLTNGVKRLL
-3863 IIKWLASMIWTAV
+3863 IKWLAVNVGMAIINIAY
-3876 SSVALNEFINKY
+3876 NEFSKH
-3888 ILDDDDDFHE
+3888 ILSDDDDPDE
-3898 AYANLSTYNKFANNN
+3898 AYSRLSAYNKFANWNF
-3913 IYIGDDQ
+3913 YIGDGQ
-3920 FIRIPKEQTLMI
+3920 FFRIPKDRALMLPSTLIMAI
-3932 PATLAVALYE
+3932 YE
-3942 KYAMENPEAFYKY
+3942 KYVQENPDAFYKY
-3955 GEYIVD
+3955 GEYIIES
-3961 AILPPGPRDTIILG
+3961 ILPPGPRDMTIFG
-3975 SIIDLAKNETFTGAP
+3975 SWLDIAKNETFTGAP
-3990 IESKAEQYK
+3990 IESKADRYK
-3999 AAETRYNGRTSKL
+3999 SRETRYDGKTSKF
-4012 AIAAAPK
+4012 AIKAAQVLP
-4019 INLFL
+4019 
-4024 NEFGLELSP
+4024 LSP
-4033 IQINYL
+4033 KQIDYL
-4039 LDDNTGWVGDFL
+4039 IDDNTGWVGDFV
-4051 INLTKFEGTSAKE
+4051 INLTKSEGTSLKE
-4064 VADLSDTSE
+4064 VADLTDTSK
-4073 KSLLRGIPVPNVI
+4073 KSFLKGLPVPSVMM
-4086 LRDSTYSTDI
+4086 RDSVYSNDI
-4096 VTRFYDKKT
+4096 LNKFYDTSTK
-4105 EYDQNA
+4105 YSQNA
-4111 ASYKALQKEGKE
+4111 SSYKALLKTGGLKE

-4130 DTYGKYKFGKVADLY
+4130 DTYGKYKYDKITSLCN
-4145 SDVLK
+4145 SVLNI
-4150 RIKADNNK
+4150 IKADTNSD
-4158 ESSRHT
+4158 SSRQT
-4164 RSVLNELIKSVNE
+4164 RWLLNTLIKSVNE

-4192 ETGCPLQ
+4192 ETGYSLQ
-4199 DIAPYIVVPES
+4199 EIAPYIVVPES
-4210 LKDSQKN
+4210 LKDSAKN
-4217 VYELDAYDMME
+4217 VYALDANDMMN
-4228 YYTESQILFEYWY
+4228 YYTESQILLEYWY
-4241 NEILSSGY
+4241 KEALSSGY
-4249 DEDSI
+4249 DDKSV
-4254 AGALKDMKKEIK
+4254 AGALEELKKEIK
-4266 QTMDE
+4266 QAMDE

>member
-1 MATKKYKNSELGE
+1 MASL
-14 LGKYLEESSKKKET
+14 LIDPSKKK
-28 DSNNESSALPN
+28 SKYQSAID
-39 SSSVQRYDNLG
+39 VV
-50 ESLNNYL
+50 
-57 QKSSEVISKNDYV
+57 K
-70 EQLRKRKEEIQA
+70 KE
-82 QFAENKRRNDELLA
+82 NDELKKKREQQPKEKDYSKSDYADAL
-96 QRRTDIGAA
+96 RTIDSEKEEETSRIKTNQIAP
-105 AKSAVNFAR
+105 SAYPQTADNTLR
-114 EEAKKSTLSA
+114 LMRMLEEQEAKKSTLSA

-146 YAHNDFLP
+146 YVHNDFLP

-168 ESAMTTGV
+168 ESAMATGV
-176 VNDPILSRGEYLASM
+176 VNDPVLSRGEYLASM

-203 KATIGSVFD
+203 KATIGSAFD
-212 KATTFVASLLGMKQG
+212 KATTFVATLLGMKKG

-252 TSFNDAAKNGIET
+252 TSFENAAKNGIET

-292 SSQATLKKIQEKYS
+292 SSQATLKKIQERYS
-306 DKEIGEVTQ
+306 DKEIGEVAQ
-315 LLGNFAYGAGYGTLP
+315 ILGNIAYGAGYGALS
-330 NVARL
+330 NAARIA
-335 GTSAAAAALMSTQE
+335 SPAAAAALMSTQE

-413 ADVGITAA
+413 TDVVVTAA

-434 IATRSLVGDENAK
+434 IATRSWVGDENAK

-491 VAAKIENEQQADI
+491 AAAKIENEQQADI
-504 LKKIADTVI
+504 LKRIADTVI

-525 PRDYKASVNHMKD
+525 PRDYKASVNHMKE
-538 AVEDI
+538 AAADI
-543 KNIVDNY
+543 KDIVDNY

-563 AFTIIMD
+563 VFTIIMD

-637 EADVVA
+637 EADVVV

-696 NNLSTPLQKTLE
+696 NNQSTPLQKTLE

-716 DAKSLSELVK
+716 DAKTLSELVK

-752 QKLSENLKT
+752 QKLSENLKN

-782 ESLRTKRNEIDAYLN
+782 ESLRTKRNEIDAHFN
-797 GNSGAETTA
+797 GNSGTEITA
-806 KQAPSP
+806 KQPARP

-839 SSDSNAIIE
+839 SSDSNVIIE
-848 NEQTQPETQTTSKVE
+848 NGQTQTTSKVE
-863 AYKQKLRDAQTRDEF
+863 AYKQKLRDAQTRGEF
-878 RKVEEILGNPDSDIH
+878 RSVEEILGNPDSDIH

-918 KENEVQNV
+918 KENEAQNV

-955 TFYDENGNK
+955 TFYDESGKK
-964 RETNVVNQLMKDY
+964 RETNIVNQLMKDY

-1003 KVHADLIGANGKKLK
+1003 KVHADLTGANGKKLK

-1042 NSNVE
+1042 NSNAE
-1047 SAATVPATNNEVPE
+1047 STATVPATNNEVPE
-1061 TIPTQTATA
+1061 TTPAQTATA
-1070 AEQNIVKEPEPNVT
+1070 AEQNIAKEPEPNAT
-1084 QSAPTETAETSTTA
+1084 PSAPAETAETSTTA

-1106 SNGTAETAPAK
+1106 SDGTAETAPAK
-1117 SKDFYLIYK
+1117 NKDFYLIYK

-1140 EISGGHLSSDQYSKL
+1140 EISGGYLSSEQYSKL

-1165 YSKYAGGFI
+1165 YSKYAGGFT
-1174 FKPGTGSSDERI
+1174 FKSGTGSSDERI

-1229 GKYEDEYVVE
+1229 GKYEDEYVVD

-1267 NTQVADTAASTKQ
+1267 NTQATDTAASTEQ
-1280 ALDMLK
+1280 TLDMLK
-1286 DAPTAFGV
+1286 NAP
-1294 EINGGSFV
+1294 
-1302 SDGAA
+1302 
-1307 IIRVSK
+1307 
-1313 EQLSEIKADLK
+1313 
-1324 KQSKA
+1324 
-1329 FENVDAPTILD
+1329 
-1340 LEHITPAKKL
+1340 
-1350 PETTYTQPG
+1350 
-1359 GLTLVEFEN
+1359 
-1368 PQGEPTYI
+1368 
-1376 DNKYLKYFDKK
+1376 
-1387 GNIWG
+1387 
-1392 FARFKSSDSP
+1392 
-1402 NYYALAATDD
+1402 
-1412 DGNLNGIIMP
+1412 
-1422 VRGNTLDKTKPMVY
+1422 
-1436 QGKSKLQSET
+1436 SET
-1446 TTKQT
+1446 TTRET
-1451 TEKEIK
+1451 TEKEITDSSVK
-1457 NNDINLEKENR
+1457 DKHRAMESGVLPDVAPEATTEVKGIDAGNGVQTETVASDSLVNTFYSQIADRVIEEYLSKGAPLDINALRDIATSIYGGTLAEGRFDSKDMTDALELAVNR
-1468 PDVQG
+1468 YLLSEMQNKIA
-1473 LRPEVEKTAP
+1473 EF
-1483 QGGGVR
+1483 
-1489 ETSGRNGGKSGGDG
+1489 NGN
-1503 TRLPRVADGDTNAGK
+1503 T
-1518 SVRNGE
+1518 
-1524 PDISAKSDTG
+1524 AKSAEDG
-1534 IDERNDSERHDIG
+1534 IVWMEELLARIPTQTKRTEEQLALQQFSTPPNIAYLANWLADIDSSDFVLEPSAGIG
-1547 GDITDVD
+1547 GLATF
-1554 TSGRK
+1554 
-1559 PVSEK
+1559 
-1564 QPAKKPANFSFDTET
+1564 AKAFG
-1579 RKYINTTRPK
+1579 
-1589 TADNIEAIKTL
+1589 
-1600 FQIEK
+1600 
-1605 ENRPATTAEK
+1605 ATTAVNEISERRLGALRSLGFDHVTSENAEQLD
-1615 NILAKY
+1615 NILPDY
-1621 KGWGGLADAF
+1621 
-1631 TNYSTNRELKEM
+1631 
-1643 LSEEEYN
+1643 
-1650 AAKRSTQNAH
+1650 
-1660 YTSLDV
+1660 
-1666 IEAMYKGLEHMGF
+1666 
-1679 TGGNLLEPSMGTG
+1679 
-1692 NFFGM
+1692 
-1697 LPKDIAK
+1697 
-1704 KTKLYGV
+1704 
-1711 EMDSI
+1711 
-1716 TGRIAQALYSDAD
+1716 
-1729 IKIAPYQD
+1729 IKPT
-1737 VRYNDGSFDVAVGN
+1737 VVVMNP
-1751 VPFSST
+1751 PFSST
-1757 TYPYK
+1757 GGRTKNSSNNVKPHVEQALNRLQDNGRLVAILGQGASNDAPMFAKWWDSLREQGYDIRANIGIDGSNYRKYGTTFNVRLVVIDKNGTNGKTITGDYTKLYEIPK
-1762 GEKHMLHDY
+1762 ALEEIRNDRRKNIGTAEPNRTVESNKRASGGTRNASDDGRTVSDTVPGGNATDVGSGNAVERRVSSDSGRSIRSEPDTVKHIQPD
-1771 FFVKTLD
+1771 
-1778 KVKDGGIVMFITS
+1778 
-1791 TGTLDKANPK
+1791 TGTAVSGNNEQSGGRGLPSGNDENVTEVAQSESGRGIDESIAGGRESSDRNLSVDRRQSGNADVESLGGKRNGGVTAPPKKTNTQKKKANTSDDGIYAGYVPSK
-1801 TRDAI
+1801 LTVKNAQKHPANLVESSAMAAVSAPTITYTPHIDQNIIDKGLISDVQLENISYAGQAHEEVLESGERRGYFIGDGTGVGKGRQAAGIILDNFNQGRKKALWISEKAALMEDAKRDW
-1806 AKQAD
+1806 
-1811 LVAAFRLPNN
+1811 R
-1821 AFKTNAGTEVT
+1821 
-1832 TDIVVL
+1832 DIGGN
-1838 RKRPEGVSQSDETF
+1838 PDDIF
-1852 FSLGEI
+1852 NI
-1858 DGIPINE
+1858 DGIRKGIGKGKDKVIPSDGILFTA
-1865 YFVRHPENILGKL
+1865 YSTVRAGKTKDSKTTNADRIIEWLGK
-1878 VSEKGMY
+1878 
-1885 VSERTQVRADDRDY
+1885 DFD
-1899 SKALTEAMNSLPADI
+1899 
-1914 IKTDMTKSEVKIEND
+1914 
-1929 TQKSRFIDSDK
+1929 
-1940 GVVFYNSSTGE
+1940 
-1951 VTELSGKKADKAKQ
+1951 
-1965 FMRVKDAYNGVI
+1965 GVI
-1977 NISNNPN
+1977 I
-1984 STQEERQAA
+1984 
-1993 RQNLEETYNAF
+1993 Y
-2004 TEKYGSLNSRGA
+2004 
-2016 KSDLRGDAEYWMVSG
+2016 
-2031 LEKKGKSQGEF
+2031 
-2042 EKSDIFTKDLYKKQ
+2042 
-2056 VPEHVDSAHDALAVS
+2056 
-2071 ISTHGTVDLDYMSK
+2071 
-2085 LTGQSREVVTSE
+2085 
-2097 LSDAIIETPDEGW
+2097 
-2110 QLTALYLSG
+2110 
-2119 NIRDK
+2119 
-2124 IATAEKAAK
+2124 
-2133 SDSKFTRNVEMLKA
+2133 
-2147 ALPRQLT
+2147 
-2154 ADEITPK
+2154 
-2161 LGAAWIEPS
+2161 
-2170 YYEDFAYSVFGRKPK
+2170 
-2185 LSYDTTTGT
+2185 
-2194 WVGEIIPYAYS
+2194 
-2205 PKYGAEAMKLLVPT
+2205 
-2219 MNQKQ
+2219 
-2224 LTVRVDGK
+2224 
-2232 VDLQA
+2232 
-2237 TEQQRQR
+2237 
-2244 QAMLREEFN
+2244 
-2253 GWIFATPERRK
+2253 
-2264 ALEDKFNTL
+2264 
-2273 FASWRGAD
+2273 
-2281 FNKVGEYLSLEG
+2281 
-2293 VNPEI
+2293 
-2298 KLREYQKGAVARVV
+2298 
-2312 FGGDTLLAHG
+2312 
-2322 VGTGKTFEMIASAM
+2322 
-2336 ESKRLG
+2336 
-2342 ITHKN
+2342 
-2347 LFVVPNNKVSDFQS
+2347 
-2361 DIHKLYPSAKVM
+2361 
-2373 AVGEADFTKDRRA
+2373 
-2386 AMISALATNDYDI
+2386 
-2399 AVIGH
+2399 
-2404 SQFGFI
+2404 
-2410 PVSNETKQ
+2410 
-2418 NALRAQIA
+2418 
-2426 EIENTVSGMNS
+2426 
-2437 YQDRRTVKQLEKA
+2437 
-2450 KESLENKLKELSTR
+2450 
-2464 KDDTINFESLG
+2464 
-2475 VDGLFVDEAHNF
+2475 DEAHNMNTLLA
-2487 KSLTYYT
+2487 KDSKNGSQQAIEANKIQE
-2494 KLNVA
+2494 KLP
-2499 GANAGGASQRAQD
+2499 NA
-2512 MFEKTQYLHDIHGRV
+2512 RV
-2527 VFGTA
+2527 VYMSA
-2532 TPITN
+2532 TG
-2537 SVAEIY
+2537 A
-2543 NMTRF
+2543 
-2548 VNPEILKEAGIESF
+2548 
-2562 DAWSANFGNI
+2562 
-2572 ESKVEISPDG
+2572 VE
-2582 ISFRAKE
+2582 
-2589 RYSKFSNVNA
+2589 V
-2599 MIGMFRRFADVLRS
+2599 
-2613 DEVLKDLPKA
+2613 KDLCFA
-2623 KRVTVECESNDYL
+2623 SR
-2636 EEYLGEIQ
+2636 LG
-2644 RRVDALKGS
+2644 LWG
-2653 ATKKDNMLL
+2653 
-2662 VTNDGRAAAIDLR
+2662 
-2675 LIAKQIGVSPSELD
+2675 
-2689 LDGSKINKTVE
+2689 
-2700 NVVEEYKNS
+2700 
-2709 AKQKGTQLV
+2709 KGTQFTSAEDFVEKIGASGVAGMELV
-2718 FLDYGMSDDQEK
+2718 ASSLKAMGAYQARSISYDGVKYDSIKHTLTKNQRVMYDTFCEAWQITLQNMEKAISSTKVKNAGTARSLYYSAMQNFYNQVLSSMAMPSVIEDINKEIANGHSCVIQLINTNEAQQNRELAKVKAEGNDLDDLDITPRGALLGFLENSFPVQQYEEYIDEHGNNQSRPVFDSAGNPVLNKQAVAARNALVERVKEMSIPEGPIDMIINAFGADKVAEVTGRSRRIVEKVDENGNKKKVEEALKPDFRISETTAFQNGEKHILIFSNAGSTGRSYHADKRAKNQEQRIHYVLQPGWNAKTATQGFGRTHRSNQVSAPVYKLITTDIEGQRRFVTSIARRLDQLGALTKGQRQTGSGIFGEKDNLESPLSRDALRIFYKRLGTGAVPGVDGKEIFRKLGLYRDFYDKDDKFRPSNPKSDDITTF
-2730 RYGVDLYSDLIKKLT
+2730 L
-2745 SKGIPSNEIV
+2745 N
-2755 RLDKVDNKK
+2755 RLLALKVDEQNIVFGEFETLRQQMYDEAIANGTLDTGISNVKADKITVDQEETIYTDAKTGAETKYVKATAYRKPQIIASVDDAKVYKNAFQGFVRMQDGAVRAVYRIADETDTFGRVMKKYLLQSPNRSIQSRYNEVTMRQKTTTIPESDWDKAWADEIKSIPDYNESTLNIITGALLPVWNKLPQDGNIK
-2764 LEELYKK
+2764 ALKI
-2771 VNNGDVRVL
+2771 VTDSGDQIL
-2780 IGSTA
+2780 
-2785 RMGEGLNVQ
+2785 
-2794 KRLVALHH
+2794 
-2802 LNPPYRPSDI
+2802 
-2812 EQREGRIIRFGNEN
+2812 GRIIPS
-2826 KDVRI
+2826 DRI
-2831 YRYVQKR
+2831 DGVLRGLDIKQKVKTYTGTQIYDAVLKKGAEFKFSQSYTGTNTIKR
-2838 SFDSYMWQMLE
+2838 S
-2849 RKQVM
+2849 RV
-2854 INQAMSGG
+2854 SGENRIEITG
-2862 DINELDDVDEFVL
+2862 SNIW
-2875 SAAEAKALASGNP
+2875 ALRNDYP
-2888 LLLEKS
+2888 EIFS
-2894 ELDDK
+2894 E
-2899 FSKLSTARSVY
+2899 
-2910 LRSVYNAQDVIA
+2910 N
-2922 SYPAHIQN
+2922 IQYTTRYFIPTGVN
-2930 TKRNIDKVQE
+2930 GK
-2940 TAKIINSNPF
+2940 KIIESLNNQY
-2950 KGDFEIDLKGKKYT
+2950 KMQAQTKDT
-2964 ERKAANEALAKILA
+2964 EPSVF
-2978 DGRYGMNK
+2978 Y
-2986 TYEIGTIRGLKLSF
+2986 
-3000 MQEGQTIRL
+3000 
-3009 YLDGADRTQIEAG
+3009 
-3022 SNNIARIV
+3022 
-3030 NAIDKASNPETQ
+3030 
-3042 ISSMQSHVEQL
+3042 
-3053 EKTLSDAKDL
+3053 
-3063 VESKFPQQEE
+3063 SK
-3073 YDATLARLNEV
+3073 N
-3084 NALMNEAAGV
+3084 
-3094 IAGGEIIDDEGMDD
+3094 
-3108 NFDDAGGTGS
+3108 
-3118 KKSKDSAESQILQSK
+3118 
-3133 TKGKWGKGDKDG
+3133 KGKWGKGDKDG

-3345 DVVDLKNFGNAYDL
+3345 DVVDLKKFGSAHDL

-3638 DIVSVMR
+3638 NIVSVMR
-3645 NGQPEYYEIHDDGL
+3645 SGQPEYYEIHDDGL
-3659 MESLLSLT
+3659 MEALLSLT

-3690 GTNPKFGYTNLIRDT
+3690 GTNPKFGYNNLIRDT

-3761 NEYQKVVKHH
+3761 NEYQKLVKHH

-3805 KEGADAHE
+3805 KEGVDSLE

-3863 IIKWLASMIWTAV
+3863 IIKWLVSMIWTAV
-3876 SSVALNEFINKY
+3876 SGVALNEFINKY

-3913 IYIGDDQ
+3913 IYIGDGQ

-3932 PATLAVALYE
+3932 PATLSAALYE

-4217 VYELDAYDMME
+4217 AYELDAYDMME

>member
-1 MATKKYKNSELGE
+1 MASL
-14 LGKYLEESSKKKET
+14 LIDPLKKK
-28 DSNNESSALPN
+28 SKYQSAID
-39 SSSVQRYDNLG
+39 VV
-50 ESLNNYL
+50 
-57 QKSSEVISKNDYV
+57 K
-70 EQLRKRKEEIQA
+70 KE
-82 QFAENKRRNDELLA
+82 NDELKKKREQQPKEKDYSKSDYADAL
-96 QRRTDIGAA
+96 RTIDSEKEEETSRIKTNQIAP
-105 AKSAVNFAR
+105 SAYPQTADNTLR
-114 EEAKKSTLSA
+114 LMRMLEEQEAKKSTLSA

-176 VNDPILSRGEYLASM
+176 VNDPVLSRGEYLASM

-203 KATIGSVFD
+203 KATIGSAFD

-252 TSFNDAAKNGIET
+252 TSFENAAKNGIET

-315 LLGNFAYGAGYGTLP
+315 LLGNIAYGAGYGALS
-330 NVARL
+330 NAARIA
-335 GTSAAAAALMSTQE
+335 SPAAAAALMSTQE
-349 FSESYAKAINELG
+349 FSESYARAINELG

-421 GEAGE
+421 GEGGE

-491 VAAKIENEQQADI
+491 AAAKIENEQQADI
-504 LKKIADTVI
+504 LKRIADTVI

-525 PRDYKASVNHMKD
+525 PRDYKASVNHMKE
-538 AVEDI
+538 AAADI
-543 KNIVDNY
+543 KDIVDNY

-563 AFTIIMD
+563 VFTIIMD
-570 NDNSDTVKTDVQALA
+570 NDNSDTVKADVQVLA

-627 ELQKQVEKLK
+627 ELQKQIEKLK
-637 EADVVA
+637 EADVVV

-655 ESKKNANANNAA
+655 ESKKNANANNANTAA

-681 AQKEVANEKPATDIS
+681 ASKEVNNEKPATDIS
-696 NNLSTPLQKTLE
+696 NNQPSPLQKT
-708 IIRLAKEN
+708 A
-716 DAKSLSELVK
+716 
-726 SVNESEHG
+726 EHG
-734 KNGDNAINNT
+734 
-744 VDYVNEFI
+744 
-752 QKLSENLKT
+752 
-761 AQNKDT
+761 
-767 LEYINTVLP
+767 
-776 QLKNIS
+776 
-782 ESLRTKRNEIDAYLN
+782 
-797 GNSGAETTA
+797 
-806 KQAPSP
+806 
-812 KLPEDDFDEL
+812 
-822 LADMERT
+822 
-829 AAEHDNQQLT
+829 NQQLT

-863 AYKQKLRDAQTRDEF
+863 AYKQKLRDAQTRGEF
-878 RKVEEILGNPDSDIH
+878 RSVEEILGNPDSDIH
-893 HSDLTDADRD
+893 YSDLTDADRD

-918 KENEVQNV
+918 KEYEAQNA
-926 ESRTLVDNAI
+926 ESRTLVDNAVR
-936 QSIISDNGPNS
+936 SIKDGKFDNKGITNDA
-947 KHIKNETL
+947 L
-955 TFYDENGNK
+955 AFYDENGNK
-964 RETNVVNQLMKDY
+964 RETHIVNQLMKDF
-977 GIEVPIAT
+977 GIEIPLAT

-993 ISFRYENGES
+993 ISFRYENGAS
-1003 KVHADLIGANGKKLK
+1003 VVRADLKGANGRTLK

-1047 SAATVPATNNEVPE
+1047 SAATLPATNNEVPE

-1084 QSAPTETAETSTTA
+1084 PSAPAETAETSTTA
-1098 AESPTTVT
+1098 AESPTEIAKEIAPEA
-1106 SNGTAETAPAK
+1106 TAEPQVP
-1117 SKDFYLIYK
+1117 KDFDLTRKEYT
-1126 ASKHSKTGEPLDVF
+1126 HTKTGEKSNLYTIDKY
-1140 EISGGHLSSDQYSKL
+1140 IGKDQYAEL
-1155 KKEFE
+1155 KKRMEAV
-1160 KLGGY
+1160 GGK
-1165 YSKYAGGFI
+1165 YSKFAGGFLVP
-1174 FKPGTGSSDERI
+1174 FDKATSVSE
-1186 NAVKQFAHVQVN
+1186 FANVTEPVV
-1198 SLHDMPKGKELIGT
+1198 HDKSEGADLIGV
-1212 EYKFGNSNAKV
+1212 EYTSSGLTYKV
-1223 VDYIDN
+1223 LDYLEN
-1229 GKYEDEYVVE
+1229 GKFLVD
-1239 IDGIG
+1239 IGGFGKDGTSRTTEELSRAVI
-1244 RQKMNY
+1244 
-1250 KGVERDIAQ
+1250 ERDIAD
-1259 YLSDNPTK
+1259 SETKTDEPETPPTVP
-1267 NTQVADTAASTKQ
+1267 NTETDASTVTAASTKQ

-1286 DAPTAFGV
+1286 NAPTAFGV

-1457 NNDINLEKENR
+1457 NNGINLEKENR

-1473 LRPEVEKTAP
+1473 LRPEVEETAP
-1483 QGGGVR
+1483 QGEGVR

-1534 IDERNDSERHDIG
+1534 TDERNDSEGHDVG

-1564 QPAKKPANFSFDTET
+1564 QSAKKPVNFSFDIET

-1605 ENRPATTAEK
+1605 ENRPATAAEK
-1615 NILAKY
+1615 NVLAKY

-1631 TNYSTNRELKEM
+1631 ANYSINRELKEM

-1716 TGRIAQALYSDAD
+1716 TGRIAQVLYSDAD

-1899 SKALTEAMNSLPADI
+1899 SKALTEAMNSLPVDI

-1993 RQNLEETYNAF
+1993 RQNLEETYNTF

-2031 LEKKGKSQGEF
+2031 LEKKGKSLGEF

-2147 ALPRQLT
+2147 TLPRQLT

-2636 EEYLGEIQ
+2636 EKYLGEIQ
-2644 RRVDALKGS
+2644 SRVDALKGS

-2755 RLDKVDNKK
+2755 RLDKVDNKN

-2930 TKRNIDKVQE
+2930 TKRNIDNVQE

-2950 KGDFEIDLKGKKYT
+2950 KGDFEIELKGKKYT

-3063 VESKFPQQEE
+3063 VKSKFPQQEE

-3094 IAGGEIIDDEGMDD
+3094 IAGGEIIDDEGMGDD
-3108 NFDDAGGTGS
+3108 FDDVGETGN
-3118 KKSKDSAESQILQSK
+3118 KKSKDSAEPQILQSK

-3220 LVDYYRAELEEADY
+3220 LVEYYRAELEEADY

-3345 DVVDLKNFGNAYDL
+3345 DVVDLKKFGSAHDL

-3638 DIVSVMR
+3638 NIVSVMR

-3659 MESLLSLT
+3659 MEALLSLT

-3690 GTNPKFGYTNLIRDT
+3690 GTNPKFGYNNLLRDT

-3761 NEYQKVVKHH
+3761 NEYQKLVKHH

-3805 KEGADAHE
+3805 KEGADALE

-3863 IIKWLASMIWTAV
+3863 IIKWLVSMIWTAV
-3876 SSVALNEFINKY
+3876 SGVALNEFINKY

-3913 IYIGDDQ
+3913 IYIGDGQ

-3932 PATLAVALYE
+3932 PATLAAALYE

-4073 KSLLRGIPVPNVI
+4073 KSLLRGMPVPNVI

-4217 VYELDAYDMME
+4217 AYELDAYDMME